1 MARPKEKQEEEK
13 KETGKKYL
21 PVQSSTGTKGQTAQE
36 RAKEILSMSR
46 EEQKA
51 RNQARLR
58 EALNRSA
65 QSRPAS
71 SAQTEAMRRNF
82 AKREQK
88 DEYRRRYGTPQSSRE
103 AREQYQWNK
112 QQREALEQYQS
123 YFEKYGQKPTEEQV
137 QNNPVLSDIGQ
148 LWKANTAQVQATQK
162 AMEEIENTR
171 IPGQAGRKLWM
182 AAQNANTIGPLE
194 QARARELPQLSQ
206 EDQAFVDNASKRLE
220 ELYPQRDALEAK
232 GDAEGLAEVN
242 RLIANEEKVMR
253 DRGAAL
259 PGEAA
264 EIADKYA
271 LGGSKDLEA
280 YLEAKRNVELMDEEI
295 ALGGVIAPEENK
307 KYQELKARVERGEE
321 LTGQDVYDYK
331 VWSEQYGAYE
341 RDKETIKTLE
351 EAGVLESGYSYA
363 AQERQRVNVGQLTQ
377 IEALTQYAGTIQA
390 SIAKQEA
397 SKLLTELY
405 NQQYALEKDIAAMQQ
420 AGAGNSIGDN
430 LALKATPL
438 QNAQEELEAV
448 KAAIAEAEYAML
460 RFEDDF
466 VGKSA
471 APAELSWGAVEAGIA
486 QNMTEMELATYNY
499 LRNTKGMD
507 AAKQYVESIKP
518 RLLKRETDKQMGVV
532 KKAAEHPVGAWITS
546 GLSIAVTPLEWTGA
560 VKAGVD
566 TMLGRDTSPYDPAF
580 ATTHFKNTVRE
591 TVMEGQRKAFGDGLG
606 GQTANLVY
614 QVFMTAGDSA
624 ISMAT
629 GGAVGK
635 ALQGAGVVAQGANAL
650 AKVGN
655 SVGSALMALSA
666 VSGKT
671 QQELLLGRDNSQAL
685 VQGLAAG
692 VTEYITE
699 KLGMDRLT
707 AAFSLG
713 KGGGYRTILANVI
726 KSFAPEALEELPG
739 NVVDL
744 ALDNY
749 LNGDSSQRAE
759 SIKQKI
765 AAGMSVT
772 QATVETDMEFVVE
785 TLQGML
791 VGGLS
796 GSLGAGVSTS
806 VGMIKARSARTA
818 LTEAGVD
825 ADTAQAAAERISG
838 LRSDAASEQAVRAA
852 VEQMQQAEDAKGVK
866 HTPFAAEATA
876 AGYEDVP
883 VKVTGFQGIRDGA
896 AWVEIEIA
904 GKGKGEIRL
913 DQVRFADTDTQTAYN
928 RAAMFGDTQTARRFL
943 AGYEATSMPVE
954 IYGQAF
960 QSAYQ
965 AGQNSRAMT
974 EYERKAG
981 FGTMLEDGVYRIAYQ
996 AGQEATVAQEARLE
1010 IPASLG
1016 KEVQAQLGQ
1025 LPRTYTQGYTGVVY
1039 AAKTT
1044 RPTKA
1049 QAVMLSLLDGYAKAH
1064 GVHYTVV
1071 DSIGDGGANGVY
1083 TTSEGMVVALDA
1095 EEGYLTRVATH
1106 EGWHYIREHMGQE
1119 AQGLQDAVLTLLRS
1133 TEGYDLETR
1142 VAEKQEQYKA
1152 AEGQELSREAALEEL
1167 TADAL
1172 YDAIATPEALGA
1184 FVSRAYENAENKN
1197 AFKQAMDQVM
1207 AFINKFV
1214 AEVKAL
1220 AKKIAGKNPEARAML
1235 EHEADWGESIVQEY
1249 NRLMEEAGKRE
1260 RGRTERKET
1269 GETWYSKKN
1278 RKPGKKKTEQQNE
1291 NAKESSAEQLQNEAD
1306 EERSIKEQLR
1316 AHSSELADMEPVAV
1330 INVDISNLKTAKA
1343 RKNWIVNLLQST
1355 GFQVER
1361 QGFGT
1366 IEFGKERI
1374 NKSLNYMQKP
1384 GEIAAFSALPRVLK
1398 RGKNISG
1405 HANHKGRGFGT
1416 ETFAAPVTIN
1426 GVMGYMAV
1434 VVKREARIAYKTHRI
1449 LMPDGSTFVFNEKA
1463 EPTPANRGS
1472 QKGIN
1477 PAPISSATNSIPQVE
1492 ENSNTNKNFSLKNVD
1507 TDMTE
1512 MQREVE
1518 ENENGGTMGAL
1529 EGATVENHA
1538 GIYAAQREKLAG
1550 WADGKPRS
1558 AEAVRE
1564 LLGESMTPTLEKW
1577 LHNQYEKG
1585 QNRQVKEPVRREAVE
1600 AFLQKD
1606 EALIAENEAQSK
1618 AFWQKLRGE
1627 KVRVH
1632 EVEVGEHTH
1641 EGRGAMGRQ
1650 IVQALMGDAPR
1661 VTVHNR
1667 DAQVDIYVNRAS
1679 VEKTLSYGG
1688 SKNIPIEVSKAI
1700 LLQTKEMLADA
1711 KYIGSHE
1718 NYATNSGLVHYFVS
1732 AAQTGDEI
1740 RRVVYMAHEKA
1751 WNDGDVQNRLY
1762 VEEVELLDTENAG
1775 ANDTSRSQQAV
1786 YTQHLT
1792 SNHPGTISIPE
1803 LLQNYNTEF
1812 LRRYDLKE
1820 RGAKRALQY
1829 SLRNVDTDM
1838 TEMQRVVEENEKLRE
1853 AVGVLRAAMKQ
1864 LSGAKAVNSRQ
1875 VWKFAREIKKK
1886 YESKVRVNDLG
1897 ENLRRVYDAMAN
1909 ARTDA
1914 EGKSAME
1921 AMAAIARNML
1931 ENSEHI
1937 NRDMY
1942 DRYAD
1947 MRDYLRRGRFQLTE
1961 AQWAEAE
1968 KLYGSLKEFRN
1979 EVKGR
1984 WGVAGRKDHS
1994 TGSLDAAWEDM
2005 HAKWPEM
2012 FDRNADER
2020 GKVQQV
2026 VAALEAVQK
2035 EVSNPYGMNLDQ
2047 MTQTVTA
2054 ELFEGFGQVN
2064 EANALMEEAKAIARR
2079 KTTRWAINR
2088 EKLAEQRKARAEVI
2102 RQKGRILKKL
2112 NSPKPGSFVPYQ
2124 MREAVTALLE
2134 ALDYNEG
2141 KRVTIKREML
2151 ERARQEYEAVLPK
2164 RDANGSAVP
2173 DTGIP
2178 ALAAFYNGDVSEA
2191 MQRLAQSADGKQL
2204 NRLSQEETIELRD
2217 ILRSYAAM
2225 IINEDRLFMQKRRD
2239 SLQEAGDGLVARM
2252 LQRKA
2257 HKQRGKA
2264 AETVLNVTNRALL
2277 SPGTV
2282 FHIFEGTE
2290 MEPIWKAVRDAENTH
2305 TRHVAQGQAYMEAA
2319 LKEYGVQ
2326 EIINQSERKQLE
2338 NGVEVTLHD
2347 GKKQKFRIQ
2356 EAMYIYAAAKRERLV
2371 GTNHLL
2377 GGGIVFQ
2384 KNSHPGEATGA
2395 RQLTVEDLVA
2405 IAGKLTEKQ
2414 KAFVDHMV
2422 QFLSRDTAE
2431 WGNQV
2436 TRELYGVEKFKE
2448 SYYVPFRVA
2457 RNYLRTDPASQQE
2470 NRLKLGSFTKPL
2482 AQQASNPLEVQNFVE
2497 MWAAHMEQMS
2507 DYNAFVLPIEDM
2519 TRLMNYKTDNDTVR
2533 SVMQERYGNQVPDYI
2548 LSFLR
2553 RLNGNAKS
2561 EMGSALVN
2569 KLVSGAKGAAV
2580 GGNLSVASQ
2589 QATAVLRAYALIDA
2603 KYLVKGMGAG
2613 ALSAAKMKKSYAEI
2627 MDWAPIATQK
2637 SWGYFDTNMT
2647 RGTYDRVRQTAMG
2660 KLDDALGYLS
2670 QKGDELA
2677 FTMIWEAVKREVAA
2691 ESGLTRGTEAY
2702 FRRCGERFT
2711 EVIDQTQVVDSIFQ
2725 RTELATEKGLAR
2737 LWTSFMS
2744 EPFKQY
2750 NMLWRAGWD
2759 LKEAW
2764 RSGNKAA
2771 IKRAR
2776 NQMIRTSA
2784 SVVLSSVAAA
2794 AAKSLISAMRDD
2806 DDEKK
2811 EKDENGK
2818 TVTVGVRGFGEK
2830 YWDAFGPNLLDNATG
2845 LLPLVG
2851 NWLGS
2856 FITGET
2862 YNSSSMDSAL
2872 LDSITR
2878 MWQALGKGDYEMA
2891 WYRGLQ
2897 VVSNATGLGLGNAYR
2912 DGKALFTTLVKT
2924 LQRDTLA
2931 GTAWDKSKPFATRLQ
2946 AATKNYVY
2954 TKQEGDSRRAS
2965 PAVFYD
2971 LLLDAWYAGGT
2982 GEEFQQVATAMLETG
2997 ATVDGIA
3004 SGFKSR
3010 LRGSEELVTKAA
3022 DAYEQGKY
3030 SEYEKHVLA
3039 LVRLGIG
3046 QKAAV
3051 SMVDSVLDSRKKAT
3065 DEPEA
3070 QTWEMLLD
3078 ELTDDDADL
3087 FSTKDLLEAIQRGDQ
3102 AEADYLLGRLK
3113 ESKEESTIRSGLT
3126 EAYRKE
3132 YVAAW
3137 EKGDTAA
3144 MKKISDLLLG
3154 LDVGYTEESIAKWPR
3169 DEMNADYREAIES
3182 GDAGQVR
3189 TVIAAM
3195 KKEGYTDSDLRSKLT
3210 QDYKASYTE
3219 AWNAGNKTQAQ
3230 SIATM
3235 LKGLAVGYTEDSFRE
3250 WRVDSLKADW
3260 DAAVEARD
3268 VNRLKTQITRQ
3279 MEAGVNQKQIRDKV
3293 WNAYGEAYVMA
3304 LAEGNTSTARQLEGL
3319 MLNTGAGLT
3328 TEEIPQKAVNK
3339 AHSIYENS
3347 VESGDLNTARQVLKY
3362 LNQAEDGDRLWD
3374 KLYNWAKDAF
3384 MDAYD
3389 SGEYA
3394 DLEKNLVSMGFSQK
3408 TINGWKD

>member
-71 SAQTEAMRRNF
+71 SAQTEAMRRNYT
-82 AKREQK
+82 KRKQK
-88 DEYRRRYGTPQSSRE
+88 EEYQRRYGAPQSSRE

-123 YFEKYGQKPTEEQV
+123 YFEKYGQKPTKEQV

-194 QARARELPQLSQ
+194 QARARELPQLSE
-206 EDQAFVDNASKRLE
+206 EDQAFVNNASKRLE

-242 RLIANEEKVMR
+242 RLIDNEEKVMR
-253 DRGAAL
+253 DRGVAL
-259 PGEAA
+259 PGEVA
-264 EIADKYA
+264 ETVDKYA

-307 KYQELKARVERGEE
+307 AYQDLKARVESGEE

-363 AQERQRVNVGQLTQ
+363 AQERQRVNEGQLTQ

-390 SIAKQEA
+390 PIAKQEA

-466 VGKSA
+466 FMNVQPGAGAGKKGSVYHVVNA
-471 APAELSWGAVEAGIA
+471 
-486 QNMTEMELATYNY
+486 TEEELAKLRARGVGQSVMPVRSGVADAIAGLSGQELNALRMTDMERQTYNY
-499 LRNTKGMD
+499 LHNTKGAEAAD
-507 AAKQYVESIKP
+507 AYFKSLEP
-518 RLLKRETDKQMGVV
+518 RLLKRQAEMQQGVWQTM
-532 KKAAEHPVGAWITS
+532 AEHPVGAFTTTAATFPMTLVE
-546 GLSIAVTPLEWTGA
+546 GLGA
-560 VKAGVD
+560 VKTGVD
-566 TMLGRDTSPYDPAF
+566 TMLGRETSPYDSAF
-580 ATTHFKNTVRE
+580 APTRFKSTVRE
-591 TVMEGQRKAFGDGLG
+591 TVKAGQREAFGEGLG
-606 GQTANLVY
+606 GDIANLAYDV
-614 QVFMTAGDSA
+614 VTTSLDSA
-624 ISMAT
+624 LSMAA
-629 GGAVGK
+629 GGATG
-635 ALQGAGVVAQGANAL
+635 
-650 AKVGN
+650 
-655 SVGSALMALSA
+655 GSALMALSA
-666 VSGKT
+666 TSGKT

-713 KGGGYRTILANVI
+713 KKGGYRTILANMI
-726 KSFAPEALEELPG
+726 KGFAPEALEELPG
-739 NVVDL
+739 NVVDQ

-765 AAGMSVT
+765 AAGMSAT

-913 DQVRFADTDTQTAYN
+913 DQVRFADTDTQAAYN
-928 RAAMFGDTQTARRFL
+928 RAAMFEDTQTARRFL
-943 AGYEATSMPVE
+943 AGYENTSLPLE

-974 EYERKAG
+974 EYERKVG

-996 AGQEATVAQEARLE
+996 AGQEATAAQNARLE
-1010 IPASLG
+1010 IPESLG

-1049 QAVMLSLLDGYAKAH
+1049 QAVMLSLLDDYAKAH

-1106 EGWHYIREHMGQE
+1106 EGWHYIREQMGQE

-1152 AEGQELSREAALEEL
+1152 AEGQELSREEALEEL

-1172 YDAIATPEALGA
+1172 YDAMATPEALGA

-1207 AFINKFV
+1207 AFINRFV

-1260 RGRTERKET
+1260 RGRTRKET
-1269 GETWYSKKN
+1269 KEVSREEN
-1278 RKPGKKKTEQQNE
+1278 KTQN
-1291 NAKESSAEQLQNEAD
+1291 ESSAKSKKSYDL
-1306 EERSIKEQLR
+1306 KEY
-1316 AHSSELADMEPVAV
+1316 
-1330 INVDISNLKTAKA
+1330 
-1343 RKNWIVNLLQST
+1343 
-1355 GFQVER
+1355 GFE
-1361 QGFGT
+1361 
-1366 IEFGKERI
+1366 
-1374 NKSLNYMQKP
+1374 
-1384 GEIAAFSALPRVLK
+1384 EIAKQERDDIQS
-1398 RGKNISG
+1398 RGG
-1405 HANHKGRGFGT
+1405 
-1416 ETFAAPVTIN
+1416 
-1426 GVMGYMAV
+1426 V
-1434 VVKREARIAYKTHRI
+1434 VVETREELLRHIRNALETNEQKTIFLGKISEELKQRIAQEAGDSSLFKKGEYAFGISYDNIRHVQKHFTEIEDIALALENAYKMLQEHESIEVIRGQGGYTKLKVIRGDAEISLRGLMELSKRTRSARIETLFLEK
-1449 LMPDGSTFVFNEKA
+1449 GSIEKWRA
-1463 EPTPANRGS
+1463 LNHTAMLS
-1472 QKGIN
+1472 SSHSYVWS
-1477 PAPISSATNSIPQVE
+1477 APHNVSISEST

-1507 TDMTE
+1507 TDM
-1512 MQREVE
+1512 
-1518 ENENGGTMGAL
+1518 A
-1529 EGATVENHA
+1529 
-1538 GIYAAQREKLAG
+1538 
-1550 WADGKPRS
+1550 
-1558 AEAVRE
+1558 
-1564 LLGESMTPTLEKW
+1564 
-1577 LHNQYEKG
+1577 
-1585 QNRQVKEPVRREAVE
+1585 
-1600 AFLQKD
+1600 
-1606 EALIAENEAQSK
+1606 
-1618 AFWQKLRGE
+1618 
-1627 KVRVH
+1627 
-1632 EVEVGEHTH
+1632 
-1641 EGRGAMGRQ
+1641 
-1650 IVQALMGDAPR
+1650 
-1661 VTVHNR
+1661 
-1667 DAQVDIYVNRAS
+1667 
-1679 VEKTLSYGG
+1679 
-1688 SKNIPIEVSKAI
+1688 
-1700 LLQTKEMLADA
+1700 
-1711 KYIGSHE
+1711 
-1718 NYATNSGLVHYFVS
+1718 
-1732 AAQTGDEI
+1732 
-1740 RRVVYMAHEKA
+1740 
-1751 WNDGDVQNRLY
+1751 
-1762 VEEVELLDTENAG
+1762 
-1775 ANDTSRSQQAV
+1775 
-1786 YTQHLT
+1786 
-1792 SNHPGTISIPE
+1792 
-1803 LLQNYNTEF
+1803 
-1812 LRRYDLKE
+1812 
-1820 RGAKRALQY
+1820 
-1829 SLRNVDTDM
+1829 
-1838 TEMQRVVEENEKLRE
+1838 EMQRVVEENERLQKL
-1853 AVGVLRAAMKQ
+1853 VGSLNAQLRAMRDGA
-1864 LSGAKAVNSRQ
+1864 SGKSAVDRKAV
-1875 VWKFAREIKKK
+1875 WALAREMKAQ
-1886 YESKVRVNDLG
+1886 YQSKVRVNDLG
-1897 ENLRRVYDAMAN
+1897 ANLQKAFDAMAN
-1909 ARTDA
+1909 ARTDT
-1914 EGKSAME
+1914 EGKRAME
-1921 AMAAIARNML
+1921 AMAAIARDML
-1931 ENSEHI
+1931 DKSENIDST
-1937 NRDMY
+1937 MY
-1942 DRYAD
+1942 DEYAD
-1947 MRDYLRRGRFQLTE
+1947 LRSYLRKGRFRLTD
-1961 AQWAEAE
+1961 AQWAEAA
-1968 KLYGSLKEFRN
+1968 KLYGSEKEFR
-1979 EVKGR
+1979 KAAFGR
-1984 WGVAGRKDHS
+1984 WNIAARNDRNAL
-1994 TGSLDAAWEDM
+1994 SLDAAWEEM
-2005 HAKWPEM
+2005 HEQWPTM
-2012 FDRNADER
+2012 FDQDASEGD
-2020 GKVQQV
+2020 KVQQV
-2026 VAALEAVQK
+2026 MAALEAVRR
-2035 EVSNPYGMNLDQ
+2035 EVSNPYAMNLEE
-2047 MTQTVTA
+2047 MTQYVTA
-2054 ELFEGFGQVN
+2054 EMYQKYL
-2064 EANALMEEAKAIARR
+2064 EAPTVKGAEARTQETARELEKTRAELQEARR
-2079 KTTRWAINR
+2079 ELEQSRAEIAAARQEAQEDRRMTAEMINAARKNAESTIERWRKAR
-2088 EKLAEQRKARAEVI
+2088 ETLAEQRKARAEVI

-2141 KRVTIKREML
+2141 KGVTIKREML

-2178 ALAAFYNGDVSEA
+2178 ALAAFYNGDVAEA

-2290 MEPIWKAVRDAENTH
+2290 MEPIWKALRDAENTH

-2356 EAMYIYAAAKRERLV
+2356 EAMYIYAAAKREKLV

-2395 RQLTVEDLVA
+2395 RQLTVEDLEA

-2448 SYYVPFRVA
+2448 SYYVPFKVA

-2613 ALSAAKMKKSYAEI
+2613 ALSAAKIKKSYAEI

-2647 RGTYDRVRQTAMG
+2647 RGTYDRARQTAMG

-2759 LKEAW
+2759 VKEAW

-2811 EKDENGK
+2811 EKDESGK
-2818 TVTVGVRGFGEK
+2818 TVTVGVRGFGQK
-2830 YWDAFGPNLLDNATG
+2830 YLEAFLPNLLDNATG

-2954 TKQEGDSRRAS
+2954 AKQEGDSRRAS

-3065 DEPEA
+3065 EEPEA

-3078 ELTDDDADL
+3078 ELTDDDTDL

-3189 TVIAAM
+3189 AVIAAM

-3219 AWNAGNKTQAQ
+3219 AWNAENKTQAQ
-3230 SIATM
+3230 SIAAM
-3235 LKGLAVGYTEDSFRE
+3235 LKGLAVGYTEDSFKE

-3260 DAAVEARD
+3260 DAAVEAQD
-3268 VNRLKTQITRQ
+3268 VNRLKTQISRQ

-3304 LAEGNTSTARQLEGL
+3304 LAEGNTSTARQLAGL

>member
-21 PVQSSTGTKGQTAQE
+21 PVQSSAGTKGQTAQE

-88 DEYRRRYGTPQSSRE
+88 EEYRRRYGTPQSSRE

-112 QQREALEQYQS
+112 RQREALEQYQS

-148 LWKANTAQVQATQK
+148 LWKANAAQVQDTQK
-162 AMEEIENTR
+162 ALEEIESTR
-171 IPGQAGRKLWM
+171 VPSRAGRALFM
-182 AAQNANTIGPLE
+182 AAQNANSIAPME
-194 QARARELPQLSQ
+194 QARARELPQLSE
-206 EDQAFVDNASKRLE
+206 EDQAFVDNARKRLE

-242 RLIANEEKVMR
+242 RLIDNEEKVMR
-253 DRGAAL
+253 DRGVAL

-363 AQERQRVNVGQLTQ
+363 AQERQRRNEGQLTQ
-377 IEALTQYAGTIQA
+377 IEALSQYAGTMQA
-390 SIAKQEA
+390 PIARQEA

-405 NQQYALEKDIAAMQQ
+405 NQQYELERDIAAMQQ
-420 AGAGNSIGDN
+420 AGAGDSIGDN
-430 LALKATPL
+430 LALKASPL

-466 VGKSA
+466 FMNVQPGAGAGKKGSVYHVVNATEEELAKLRARGVGQSVMPVRSGVA
-471 APAELSWGAVEAGIA
+471 DAIAGLSGQELNALR
-486 QNMTEMELATYNY
+486 MTEMERQTYNY
-499 LRNTKGMD
+499 LHNTKGAEAAD
-507 AAKQYVESIKP
+507 AYFKSLEP
-518 RLLKRETDKQMGVV
+518 RLLKRQAEMQQGVWQTM
-532 KKAAEHPVGAWITS
+532 AEHPVGAFTTTAATFPMTLVE
-546 GLSIAVTPLEWTGA
+546 GLGA
-560 VKAGVD
+560 VKTGVD
-566 TMLGRDTSPYDPAF
+566 TMLGRETSPYDSAF
-580 ATTHFKNTVRE
+580 APTRFKSTVRD
-591 TVMEGQRKAFGDGLG
+591 TVKAGQREAFGDGLG
-606 GQTANLVY
+606 GDIANLAYDV
-614 QVFMTAGDSA
+614 VTTSLDSA
-624 ISMAT
+624 LSMAA
-629 GGAVGK
+629 GGATG
-635 ALQGAGVVAQGANAL
+635 
-650 AKVGN
+650 
-655 SVGSALMALSA
+655 GSALMALSA
-666 VSGKT
+666 TSGKT
-671 QQELLLGRDNSQAL
+671 QQELLLGRDNSRAL

-692 VTEYITE
+692 VVEAITE
-699 KLGMDRLT
+699 KMGMDRLT

-713 KGGGYRTILANVI
+713 KGGGYRTILTNVI
-726 KSFAPEALEELPG
+726 KAFVPEALEELPG
-739 NVVDL
+739 NVVDQ

-765 AAGMSVT
+765 AAGMSAT

-838 LRSDAASEQAVRAA
+838 LRSDAAGDQAVRAA

-913 DQVRFADTDTQTAYN
+913 DQVRFADTDTQAAYN
-928 RAAMFGDTQTARRFL
+928 RAAMFEDTQTARRFL
-943 AGYEATSMPVE
+943 AGYENTSLPLE

-974 EYERKAG
+974 EYERKVG

-996 AGQEATVAQEARLE
+996 AGQEATAAQNARLE
-1010 IPASLG
+1010 IPESLG
-1016 KEVQAQLGQ
+1016 KTVQEQLGQ

-1049 QAVMLSLLDGYAKAH
+1049 QAVMLSLLDDYAKAH

-1106 EGWHYIREHMGQE
+1106 EGWHYIREQMGQE
-1119 AQGLQDAVLTLLRS
+1119 AQDLQDVVLELLGN
-1133 TEGYDLETR
+1133 TEGYNLDSR
-1142 VAEKQEQYKA
+1142 VAEKQEQYKQIK
-1152 AEGQELSREAALEEL
+1152 GQELSREEALEEL

-1172 YDAIATPEALGA
+1172 YDAMATPKALGA

-1197 AFKQAMDQVM
+1197 AFQQAMDQVM
-1207 AFINKFV
+1207 AFINRFV

-1260 RGRTERKET
+1260 AQQQGNGQAQKENEQARYSTKAQDQLTEDKYFQRAIDAWDGTSSGGRVKIGVINKGGIYE
-1269 GETWYSKKN
+1269 GVGLPDGVLYMDYSKLAKALSKHGDHLSKSILKQIPQMLASPVVITQPINPQVKN
-1278 RKPGKKKTEQQNE
+1278 TVNVFGDLMGDNGKPIMVSIMMRPDRTGTFLIDVIRTVEMRSDAQKLITDQSVLYLSENKKRTADWFQGLGN
-1291 NAKESSAEQLQNEAD
+1291 SSVPFAGTKSGFI
-1306 EERSIKEQLR
+1306 RSI
-1316 AHSSELADMEPVAV
+1316 
-1330 INVDISNLKTAKA
+1330 
-1343 RKNWIVNLLQST
+1343 
-1355 GFQVER
+1355 
-1361 QGFGT
+1361 
-1366 IEFGKERI
+1366 
-1374 NKSLNYMQKP
+1374 
-1384 GEIAAFSALPRVLK
+1384 
-1398 RGKNISG
+1398 
-1405 HANHKGRGFGT
+1405 
-1416 ETFAAPVTIN
+1416 
-1426 GVMGYMAV
+1426 
-1434 VVKREARIAYKTHRI
+1434 AYE
-1449 LMPDGSTFVFNEKA
+1449 S
-1463 EPTPANRGS
+1463 
-1472 QKGIN
+1472 
-1477 PAPISSATNSIPQVE
+1477 
-1492 ENSNTNKNFSLKNVD
+1492 ENSNSQGGNSLNEVD
-1507 TDMTE
+1507 TQET
-1512 MQREVE
+1512 
-1518 ENENGGTMGAL
+1518 GA
-1529 EGATVENHA
+1529 
-1538 GIYAAQREKLAG
+1538 
-1550 WADGKPRS
+1550 S
-1558 AEAVRE
+1558 
-1564 LLGESMTPTLEKW
+1564 
-1577 LHNQYEKG
+1577 
-1585 QNRQVKEPVRREAVE
+1585 
-1600 AFLQKD
+1600 
-1606 EALIAENEAQSK
+1606 
-1618 AFWQKLRGE
+1618 
-1627 KVRVH
+1627 
-1632 EVEVGEHTH
+1632 
-1641 EGRGAMGRQ
+1641 
-1650 IVQALMGDAPR
+1650 
-1661 VTVHNR
+1661 
-1667 DAQVDIYVNRAS
+1667 
-1679 VEKTLSYGG
+1679 
-1688 SKNIPIEVSKAI
+1688 
-1700 LLQTKEMLADA
+1700 
-1711 KYIGSHE
+1711 
-1718 NYATNSGLVHYFVS
+1718 
-1732 AAQTGDEI
+1732 
-1740 RRVVYMAHEKA
+1740 
-1751 WNDGDVQNRLY
+1751 
-1762 VEEVELLDTENAG
+1762 
-1775 ANDTSRSQQAV
+1775 
-1786 YTQHLT
+1786 
-1792 SNHPGTISIPE
+1792 
-1803 LLQNYNTEF
+1803 
-1812 LRRYDLKE
+1812 
-1820 RGAKRALQY
+1820 Y

-1914 EGKSAME
+1914 EGKRAME

-1979 EVKGR
+1979 AVKGR

-2054 ELFEGFGQVN
+2054 ELFEGYGQVN

-2124 MREAVTALLE
+2124 MRDAVTALLE

-2141 KRVTIKREML
+2141 KGVTIKREML

-2225 IINEDRLFMQKRRD
+2225 ILNEDRLFMQKRQD
-2239 SLQEAGDGLVARM
+2239 SLREAGDGLVARM

-2290 MEPIWKAVRDAENTH
+2290 MEPIWKALRDAENTH

-2395 RQLTVEDLVA
+2395 RQLTAEDLEA

-2448 SYYVPFRVA
+2448 SYYVPFKVA

-2569 KLVSGAKGAAV
+2569 KLVGGAKGAAV

-2647 RGTYDRVRQTAMG
+2647 RGTYDRARQTAMG

-2759 LKEAW
+2759 VKEAW

-2818 TVTVGVRGFGEK
+2818 TVTVGVRGFGQK
-2830 YWDAFGPNLLDNATG
+2830 YLEAFLPNLLDNATG

-2954 TKQEGDSRRAS
+2954 AKQEGDSRRAS

-3065 DEPEA
+3065 EEPEA

-3126 EAYRKE
+3126 EAYRKD

-3169 DEMNADYREAIES
+3169 DEMNADFREAIES

-3230 SIATM
+3230 SIAAM
-3235 LKGLAVGYTEDSFRE
+3235 LKGLAVGYTEDSFKE

-3279 MEAGVNQKQIRDKV
+3279 MAAGMNQKQIRDKV

-3304 LAEGNTSTARQLEGL
+3304 LAEGNTSTARQLAGL

-3328 TEEIPQKAVNK
+3328 AEEIPQKAVNK

>member
-21 PVQSSTGTKGQTAQE
+21 PVQSSAGTKGQTAQE

-82 AKREQK
+82 TKREQK
-88 DEYRRRYGTPQSSRE
+88 EEYRRRYGTPQSSRE

-112 QQREALEQYQS
+112 RQREALEQYQS

-148 LWKANTAQVQATQK
+148 LWKANTTQAQATQK
-162 AMEEIENTR
+162 ALEEIENTR

-182 AAQNANTIGPLE
+182 AAQNANSIAPME

-206 EDQAFVDNASKRLE
+206 EDQAFVDNARKRLE

-242 RLIANEEKVMR
+242 RLIDNEEKVMR
-253 DRGAAL
+253 DRGVAL

-264 EIADKYA
+264 VIAAAYGKNTKGDFDRYVKAVENAEEIDAMLKADMEKYP
-271 LGGSKDLEA
+271 EA
-280 YLEAKRNVELMDEEI
+280 YNAYLKAKEKVDRGETLTEQELLDYEGWASLEEQAEEARAEAK
-295 ALGGVIAPEENK
+295 ALEDG
-307 KYQELKARVERGEE
+307 
-321 LTGQDVYDYK
+321 
-331 VWSEQYGAYE
+331 
-341 RDKETIKTLE
+341 
-351 EAGVLESGYSYA
+351 GVLESGFSYA
-363 AQERQRVNVGQLTQ
+363 ERDRQRVNEGQLTQ
-377 IEALTQYAGTIQA
+377 VEELSQYAGTMQA
-390 SIAKQEA
+390 PIARQEA

-405 NQQYALEKDIAAMQQ
+405 NQQYKLKKDIAAMEL
-420 AGAGNSIGDN
+420 AGITGPAMDN
-430 LALKATPL
+430 AKD
-438 QNAQEELEAV
+438 QLETV
-448 KAAIAEAEYAML
+448 ERQIAEGEYAML

-532 KKAAEHPVGAWITS
+532 KKAAEHPVGSWITS

-624 ISMAT
+624 ISMKT

-666 VSGKT
+666 TSGKT
-671 QQELLLGRDNSQAL
+671 QQELLLGRENSQAL

-739 NVVDL
+739 NVVDR

-765 AAGMSVT
+765 AAGMSAT

-896 AWVEIEIA
+896 AWVEVEID

-913 DQVRFADTDTQTAYN
+913 DQVRFADTDTQAAYN
-928 RAAMFGDTQTARRFL
+928 RAAMFEDTQTARRFL
-943 AGYEATSMPVE
+943 AGYENTSLPLE

-974 EYERKAG
+974 EYERKVG

-996 AGQEATVAQEARLE
+996 AGQEATAAQNARLE
-1010 IPASLG
+1010 IPESLG
-1016 KEVQAQLGQ
+1016 KTVQEQLGQ

-1049 QAVMLSLLDGYAKAH
+1049 QAVMLSLLDDYAKAH

-1133 TEGYDLETR
+1133 TEGYDLDSR

-1152 AEGQELSREAALEEL
+1152 AEGQELSREEALEEL

-1207 AFINKFV
+1207 AFINRFV

-1235 EHEADWGESIVQEY
+1235 EHEADLGESIIQEY

-1260 RGRTERKET
+1260 RSTKQNKKGYGQDSQFSLKVLPDGRKYVEVDTD
-1269 GETWYSKKN
+1269 
-1278 RKPGKKKTEQQNE
+1278 QQIFE
-1291 NAKESSAEQLQNEAD
+1291 G
-1306 EERSIKEQLR
+1306 
-1316 AHSSELADMEPVAV
+1316 
-1330 INVDISNLKTAKA
+1330 VDIKDYPKLIVRYITQRFRGKVIGTQNRAYVDKRAANEFAHPANHSLNEKIYEAKA
-1343 RKNWIVNLLQST
+1343 RTATELDNLMDAGRYIGHFEDNGRHADALGGWDRYEAIVKVNDAFYEGQINIMILGDGRRRFHDFTKIRDVSAALQD
-1355 GFQVER
+1355 R
-1361 QGFGT
+1361 
-1366 IEFGKERI
+1366 
-1374 NKSLNYMQKP
+1374 N
-1384 GEIAAFSALPRVLK
+1384 ALRRDNV
-1398 RGKNISG
+1398 S
-1405 HANHKGRGFGT
+1405 
-1416 ETFAAPVTIN
+1416 
-1426 GVMGYMAV
+1426 
-1434 VVKREARIAYKTHRI
+1434 
-1449 LMPDGSTFVFNEKA
+1449 D
-1463 EPTPANRGS
+1463 
-1472 QKGIN
+1472 
-1477 PAPISSATNSIPQVE
+1477 NSISKTA

-1512 MQREVE
+1512 MQREE
-1518 ENENGGTMGAL
+1518 KKTESASSSS
-1529 EGATVENHA
+1529 VENNDA
-1538 GIYAAQREKLAG
+1538 QTETPYAYRVLTEKG
-1550 WADGKPRS
+1550 DRTVVDVSDVGEITRD
-1558 AEAVRE
+1558 EAVQRGLE
-1564 LLGESMTPTLEKW
+1564 NVRKYTDKTDRNGVPMMYVDDLGKYVTVGSKALRHGLDRRVKVNGAATAHIGDLLK
-1577 LHNQYEKG
+1577 QAI
-1585 QNRQVKEPVRREAVE
+1585 V
-1600 AFLQKD
+1600 
-1606 EALIAENEAQSK
+1606 INEANPK
-1618 AFWQKLRGE
+1618 KE
-1627 KVRVH
+1627 N
-1632 EVEVGEHTH
+1632 HTN
-1641 EGRGAMGRQ
+1641 
-1650 IVQALMGDAPR
+1650 
-1661 VTVHNR
+1661 T
-1667 DAQVDIYVNRAS
+1667 Y
-1679 VEKTLSYGG
+1679 
-1688 SKNIPIEVSKAI
+1688 I
-1700 LLQTKEMLADA
+1700 LLSVARDSNQENVYVRMVVNQSTGQLEDVTSLYALNTKKGA
-1711 KYIGSHE
+1711 
-1718 NYATNSGLVHYFVS
+1718 
-1732 AAQTGDEI
+1732 
-1740 RRVVYMAHEKA
+1740 RRVVAPNGEVSPGVPAGSTMTIAEILENVKDIYSDVLSKDVLKA
-1751 WNDGDVQNRLY
+1751 LG
-1762 VEEVELLDTENAG
+1762 VEERSESEL
-1775 ANDTSRSQQAV
+1775 
-1786 YTQHLT
+1786 TQR
-1792 SNHPGTISIPE
+1792 
-1803 LLQNYNTEF
+1803 
-1812 LRRYDLKE
+1812 LR
-1820 RGAKRALQY
+1820 Y

-1838 TEMQRVVEENEKLRE
+1838 TEMQRVVEENERLQKL
-1853 AVGVLRAAMKQ
+1853 VGSLNAQLRAMRD
-1864 LSGAKAVNSRQ
+1864 GANGKAAVDRKAV
-1875 VWKFAREIKKK
+1875 WALAREMKAQ
-1886 YESKVRVNDLG
+1886 YQSKVRVNDLG
-1897 ENLRRVYDAMAN
+1897 ANLQKAFDAMAN
-1909 ARTDA
+1909 ARTDT

-1921 AMAAIARNML
+1921 AMAAIARDML
-1931 ENSEHI
+1931 DKSENIDST
-1937 NRDMY
+1937 MY
-1942 DRYAD
+1942 DEYAE
-1947 MRDYLRRGRFQLTE
+1947 MRGYLRKGRFRLTD
-1961 AQWAEAE
+1961 AQWAEAA
-1968 KLYGSLKEFRN
+1968 KLYGSEKEFR
-1979 EVKGR
+1979 KAAFGR
-1984 WGVAGRKDHS
+1984 WNIAARNDRNAL
-1994 TGSLDAAWEDM
+1994 SLDAAWEEM
-2005 HAKWPEM
+2005 HQQWPGM
-2012 FDRNADER
+2012 FDQDASEGD
-2020 GKVQQV
+2020 KVQQV
-2026 VAALEAVQK
+2026 MAALEAVRR
-2035 EVSNPYGMNLDQ
+2035 EVSNPYAMNLEE
-2047 MTQTVTA
+2047 MTQYVTA
-2054 ELFEGFGQVN
+2054 EMYQRYL
-2064 EANALMEEAKAIARR
+2064 EAPTVKGAEARTQETARELEKTRAELREARR
-2079 KTTRWAINR
+2079 ELEQSRAEIAAARQEAQEDRRMTAEMVNAARKNAESTIERWRKAR
-2088 EKLAEQRKARAEVI
+2088 ETLAEQRKARAEVI

-2124 MREAVTALLE
+2124 MRDAVTALLE

-2141 KRVTIKREML
+2141 KGVTIKRDML

-2225 IINEDRLFMQKRRD
+2225 ILNEDRLFMQKRRD

-2290 MEPIWKAVRDAENTH
+2290 MEPIWKALRDAENTH

-2326 EIINQSERKQLE
+2326 EIINQIERKKLE

-2356 EAMYIYAAAKRERLV
+2356 EAMYIYAAAKREKLV

-2395 RQLTVEDLVA
+2395 RQLTAEDLEA

-2448 SYYVPFRVA
+2448 SYYVPFKVA

-2569 KLVSGAKGAAV
+2569 KLVGGAKGAAV

-2647 RGTYDRVRQTAMG
+2647 RGTYDRARQTAMG

-2811 EKDENGK
+2811 EKDESGK
-2818 TVTVGVRGFGEK
+2818 TVTVGVRGFGQK
-2830 YWDAFGPNLLDNATG
+2830 YLEAFLPNLLDNATG

-2954 TKQEGDSRRAS
+2954 AKQEGDSRRAS

-3065 DEPEA
+3065 EEPEA

-3195 KKEGYTDSDLRSKLT
+3195 KKEGYTDSELRSKLT

-3230 SIATM
+3230 SIAAM
-3235 LKGLAVGYTEDSFRE
+3235 LKGLAVGYTEDSFKE

-3268 VNRLKTQITRQ
+3268 VTRLKTQISRQ
-3279 MEAGVNQKQIRDKV
+3279 MAAGMNQKQIRDKV

-3304 LAEGNTSTARQLEGL
+3304 LAEGNTSTARQLAGL

-3328 TEEIPQKAVNK
+3328 AEEVPQKAVNK

-3347 VESGDLNTARQVLKY
+3347 VESGDLNTARQILKY

>member
-21 PVQSSTGTKGQTAQE
+21 PVQSSAGTKGQTAQE

-51 RNQARLR
+51 RNHARLR

-82 AKREQK
+82 TKREQK
-88 DEYRRRYGTPQSSRE
+88 EEYRRRYGTPQSSRE

-112 QQREALEQYQS
+112 RQREAFEQYQS

-148 LWKANTAQVQATQK
+148 LWKANTTQAQATQK
-162 AMEEIENTR
+162 ALEEIGNTR
-171 IPGQAGRKLWM
+171 IPGQEGRKLWM
-182 AAQNANTIGPLE
+182 AAQNANTIAPLE
-194 QARARELPQLSQ
+194 QARARELPQLSE
-206 EDQAFVDNASKRLE
+206 EDQAFVDNARNRLN
-220 ELYPQRDALEAK
+220 ELYPQREELEAK

-242 RLIANEEKVMR
+242 RLIDNEEKVMR
-253 DRGAAL
+253 DRGVAL
-259 PGEAA
+259 PGEVAERAA
-264 EIADKYA
+264 VYGKNTKGDFDRYVKAVEDAEKIDAMLKADMEKYP
-271 LGGSKDLEA
+271 EA
-280 YLEAKRNVELMDEEI
+280 YNSYLKAKEKVDRGETLTEQELLDYEGWASLEEQAEEARAEAK
-295 ALGGVIAPEENK
+295 ALEDG
-307 KYQELKARVERGEE
+307 
-321 LTGQDVYDYK
+321 
-331 VWSEQYGAYE
+331 
-341 RDKETIKTLE
+341 
-351 EAGVLESGYSYA
+351 GVLESGFSYA
-363 AQERQRVNVGQLTQ
+363 ERDRQRVNEGQLTQ
-377 IEALTQYAGTIQA
+377 VEELSQYAGTMQA
-390 SIAKQEA
+390 PIARQEA

-405 NQQYALEKDIAAMQQ
+405 NQQYKLQKDIAAMEL
-420 AGAGNSIGDN
+420 AGITGPAMDN
-430 LALKATPL
+430 AKD
-438 QNAQEELEAV
+438 QLETV
-448 KAAIAEAEYAML
+448 ERQIAEGEYAML

-471 APAELSWGAVEAGIA
+471 APAELRWGAVEAGIA

-624 ISMAT
+624 ISMKT

-666 VSGKT
+666 TSGKT
-671 QQELLLGRDNSQAL
+671 QQELLLGRDNSRAL

-713 KGGGYRTILANVI
+713 KKGGYRTILTNVI
-726 KSFAPEALEELPG
+726 KAFAPEALEELPG
-739 NVVDL
+739 NVVDQ

-913 DQVRFADTDTQTAYN
+913 DQVRFADTDTQAAYN
-928 RAAMFGDTQTARRFL
+928 RAAMFEDTQTARRFL
-943 AGYEATSMPVE
+943 AGYENTSLPLE

-974 EYERKAG
+974 EYERKVG

-996 AGQEATVAQEARLE
+996 AGQEATAAQEARLE
-1010 IPASLG
+1010 IPESLG
-1016 KEVQAQLGQ
+1016 KTVQEQLGQ

-1049 QAVMLSLLDGYAKAH
+1049 QAVMLSLLDDYAKAH

-1119 AQGLQDAVLTLLRS
+1119 AQGLQDAVLELLGN

-1152 AEGQELSREAALEEL
+1152 AEGQELSREEALEEL

-1172 YDAIATPEALGA
+1172 YDAMATPEALGA

-1197 AFKQAMDQVM
+1197 AFQQAMDQVM
-1207 AFINKFV
+1207 AFINRFV

-1235 EHEADWGESIVQEY
+1235 EHEADWGESIIQEY

-1260 RGRTERKET
+1260 RSTKQNKKGYGQDSQFSLKVLPDGRKYVEVDTDQQIFE
-1269 GETWYSKKN
+1269 GVDKKDYPKLIVRYITQRFRGKVIGTQN
-1278 RKPGKKKTEQQNE
+1278 RAYVDKRAANE
-1291 NAKESSAEQLQNEAD
+1291 FAHPANHSLNEKIY
-1306 EERSIKEQLR
+1306 E
-1316 AHSSELADMEPVAV
+1316 
-1330 INVDISNLKTAKA
+1330 AKA
-1343 RKNWIVNLLQST
+1343 RTATELDNLMDAGRYIGHFEDNGRHADALGGWDRYEAIVKVNDAFYEGQINIMILGDGRRRFHDFTKIRDVSAALQD
-1355 GFQVER
+1355 R
-1361 QGFGT
+1361 
-1366 IEFGKERI
+1366 
-1374 NKSLNYMQKP
+1374 N
-1384 GEIAAFSALPRVLK
+1384 ALRRDNV
-1398 RGKNISG
+1398 S
-1405 HANHKGRGFGT
+1405 
-1416 ETFAAPVTIN
+1416 
-1426 GVMGYMAV
+1426 
-1434 VVKREARIAYKTHRI
+1434 
-1449 LMPDGSTFVFNEKA
+1449 D
-1463 EPTPANRGS
+1463 
-1472 QKGIN
+1472 
-1477 PAPISSATNSIPQVE
+1477 NSISKTA

-1512 MQREVE
+1512 MQR
-1518 ENENGGTMGAL
+1518 
-1529 EGATVENHA
+1529 
-1538 GIYAAQREKLAG
+1538 
-1550 WADGKPRS
+1550 
-1558 AEAVRE
+1558 
-1564 LLGESMTPTLEKW
+1564 
-1577 LHNQYEKG
+1577 
-1585 QNRQVKEPVRREAVE
+1585 
-1600 AFLQKD
+1600 
-1606 EALIAENEAQSK
+1606 
-1618 AFWQKLRGE
+1618 
-1627 KVRVH
+1627 
-1632 EVEVGEHTH
+1632 
-1641 EGRGAMGRQ
+1641 
-1650 IVQALMGDAPR
+1650 
-1661 VTVHNR
+1661 
-1667 DAQVDIYVNRAS
+1667 
-1679 VEKTLSYGG
+1679 
-1688 SKNIPIEVSKAI
+1688 
-1700 LLQTKEMLADA
+1700 
-1711 KYIGSHE
+1711 
-1718 NYATNSGLVHYFVS
+1718 
-1732 AAQTGDEI
+1732 
-1740 RRVVYMAHEKA
+1740 
-1751 WNDGDVQNRLY
+1751 
-1762 VEEVELLDTENAG
+1762 
-1775 ANDTSRSQQAV
+1775 
-1786 YTQHLT
+1786 
-1792 SNHPGTISIPE
+1792 
-1803 LLQNYNTEF
+1803 
-1812 LRRYDLKE
+1812 
-1820 RGAKRALQY
+1820 
-1829 SLRNVDTDM
+1829 
-1838 TEMQRVVEENEKLRE
+1838 VVEENERLQKL
-1853 AVGVLRAAMKQ
+1853 VGSLNAQLRAMRD
-1864 LSGAKAVNSRQ
+1864 GANGKAAVDRKAV
-1875 VWKFAREIKKK
+1875 WALAREMKAQ
-1886 YESKVRVNDLG
+1886 YQSKVRVNDLG
-1897 ENLRRVYDAMAN
+1897 ANLQKAFDAMAN
-1909 ARTDA
+1909 ARTDT

-1921 AMAAIARNML
+1921 AMAAIARDML
-1931 ENSEHI
+1931 DKSENIDST
-1937 NRDMY
+1937 MY
-1942 DRYAD
+1942 DEYAE
-1947 MRDYLRRGRFQLTE
+1947 MRSYLRKGRFRLTD
-1961 AQWAEAE
+1961 AQWAEAA
-1968 KLYGSLKEFRN
+1968 KLYGSEKEFR
-1979 EVKGR
+1979 KAAFGR
-1984 WGVAGRKDHS
+1984 WNIAARNDRNAL
-1994 TGSLDAAWEDM
+1994 SLDAAWEEM
-2005 HAKWPEM
+2005 HQQWPGM
-2012 FDRNADER
+2012 FDQDASEGD
-2020 GKVQQV
+2020 KVQQV
-2026 VAALEAVQK
+2026 MAALEAVRR
-2035 EVSNPYGMNLDQ
+2035 EVSNPYAMNLEE
-2047 MTQTVTA
+2047 MTQYVTA
-2054 ELFEGFGQVN
+2054 EMYQKYL
-2064 EANALMEEAKAIARR
+2064 EAPTVKGAEARTQETARELEKTRAELQEARR
-2079 KTTRWAINR
+2079 ELEQSRAEIAAARQEAQEDRRMTAEMINVANENAQQIIKKWSAKR
-2088 EKLAEQRKARAEVI
+2088 EELAEQRKARAEVI

-2124 MREAVTALLE
+2124 MRDAVTALLE

-2141 KRVTIKREML
+2141 KGVTIKREML

-2204 NRLSQEETIELRD
+2204 NRLSHAETIELRD

-2225 IINEDRLFMQKRRD
+2225 ILNEDRLFMQKRQD

-2290 MEPIWKAVRDAENTH
+2290 MEPIWKALRDADNTH

-2347 GKKQKFRIQ
+2347 GKKQKLRIQ

-2395 RQLTVEDLVA
+2395 RQLTAEDLEA

-2448 SYYVPFRVA
+2448 SYYVPFKVA

-2569 KLVSGAKGAAV
+2569 KLVGGAKGAAV

-2647 RGTYDRVRQTAMG
+2647 RGTYDRARQTAMG

-2811 EKDENGK
+2811 EKDESGK
-2818 TVTVGVRGFGEK
+2818 TVTVGVRGFGQK
-2830 YWDAFGPNLLDNATG
+2830 YLEAFLPNLLDNATG

-2954 TKQEGDSRRAS
+2954 AKQEGDSRRAS

-3030 SEYEKHVLA
+3030 SEYEKHVLE

-3065 DEPEA
+3065 EEPEA

-3137 EKGDTAA
+3137 KKGDTAA

-3230 SIATM
+3230 SIAAM
-3235 LKGLAVGYTEDSFRE
+3235 LKGLAVGYTEDSFKE

-3268 VNRLKTQITRQ
+3268 VTRLKTQISRQ

-3304 LAEGNTSTARQLEGL
+3304 LAEGNTSTARQLAGL

-3328 TEEIPQKAVNK
+3328 AEEIPQKAVNK

>member
-21 PVQSSTGTKGQTAQE
+21 PVQSSAGTKGQTAQE

-82 AKREQK
+82 TKREQK
-88 DEYRRRYGTPQSSRE
+88 EEYRRRYGTPQSSRE

-162 AMEEIENTR
+162 AMEEIDNTR

-182 AAQNANTIGPLE
+182 AAQNANTIAPLE

-206 EDQAFVDNASKRLE
+206 EDQAFVDNARKRLE

-253 DRGAAL
+253 DRGVAL

-264 EIADKYA
+264 VIAAAYGKNTKGDFDRYVKAVEDAEKIDAMLKADMEKYP
-271 LGGSKDLEA
+271 EA
-280 YLEAKRNVELMDEEI
+280 YNAYLKAKEKVDRGETLTEQELLDYEGWASLEEQAEEARAEAK
-295 ALGGVIAPEENK
+295 ALEDG
-307 KYQELKARVERGEE
+307 
-321 LTGQDVYDYK
+321 
-331 VWSEQYGAYE
+331 
-341 RDKETIKTLE
+341 
-351 EAGVLESGYSYA
+351 GVLESGFSYA
-363 AQERQRVNVGQLTQ
+363 ERDRQRVNEGQLTQ
-377 IEALTQYAGTIQA
+377 VEELSQYAGTMQA
-390 SIAKQEA
+390 PIARQEA

-405 NQQYALEKDIAAMQQ
+405 NQQYKLKKDIAAMEL
-420 AGAGNSIGDN
+420 AGITGPAMDN
-430 LALKATPL
+430 AKD
-438 QNAQEELEAV
+438 QLETV
-448 KAAIAEAEYAML
+448 ERQIAEGEYAML

-532 KKAAEHPVGAWITS
+532 KKAAEHPVGSWITS

-624 ISMAT
+624 ISMKT

-666 VSGKT
+666 TSGKT
-671 QQELLLGRDNSQAL
+671 QQELLLGRDNSRAL

-713 KGGGYRTILANVI
+713 KGGGYRTILTNVI
-726 KSFAPEALEELPG
+726 KAFVPEALEELPG
-739 NVVDL
+739 NVVDR

-765 AAGMSVT
+765 AAGMSAT

-838 LRSDAASEQAVRAA
+838 LRSDTDSEQAVRAA
-852 VEQMQQAEDAKGVK
+852 VEQIQQAEDAKGVK

-943 AGYEATSMPVE
+943 AGYEATSMPME

-996 AGQEATVAQEARLE
+996 AGQEATAAQEARLE
-1010 IPASLG
+1010 IPESLG

-1025 LPRTYTQGYTGVVY
+1025 LPRTYTEGYTGVVY

-1071 DSIGDGGANGVY
+1071 DSIGDGGANGVF

-1142 VAEKQEQYKA
+1142 VAEKQEQYKRI
-1152 AEGQELSREAALEEL
+1152 EGQELSREAALEEL

-1172 YDAIATPEALGA
+1172 YDAMATPEALGA

-1207 AFINKFV
+1207 AFINRFV

-1235 EHEADWGESIVQEY
+1235 EHEADWGESIIQEY

-1260 RGRTERKET
+1260 AQQQGNGQAQKENEQARYSTKAQDQLTEDKYFQRAIDAWDGTSSGGRVKIGVINKGGIYE
-1269 GETWYSKKN
+1269 GVGLPDGVLYMDYSKLAKALSKHGDHLSKSILKQIPQMLASPVVITQPINPQVKN
-1278 RKPGKKKTEQQNE
+1278 TVNVFGDLMGDNGKPIMVSIMMRPDRTGTFLIDVIRTVEMRSDAQKLITDQSVLYLSENKKRTADWFQGLGN
-1291 NAKESSAEQLQNEAD
+1291 SSVPFAGTKSGFI
-1306 EERSIKEQLR
+1306 RSI
-1316 AHSSELADMEPVAV
+1316 
-1330 INVDISNLKTAKA
+1330 
-1343 RKNWIVNLLQST
+1343 
-1355 GFQVER
+1355 
-1361 QGFGT
+1361 
-1366 IEFGKERI
+1366 
-1374 NKSLNYMQKP
+1374 
-1384 GEIAAFSALPRVLK
+1384 
-1398 RGKNISG
+1398 
-1405 HANHKGRGFGT
+1405 
-1416 ETFAAPVTIN
+1416 
-1426 GVMGYMAV
+1426 
-1434 VVKREARIAYKTHRI
+1434 AYE
-1449 LMPDGSTFVFNEKA
+1449 S
-1463 EPTPANRGS
+1463 
-1472 QKGIN
+1472 
-1477 PAPISSATNSIPQVE
+1477 
-1492 ENSNTNKNFSLKNVD
+1492 ENSNSQGGNSLNEVD
-1507 TDMTE
+1507 TQET
-1512 MQREVE
+1512 
-1518 ENENGGTMGAL
+1518 GA
-1529 EGATVENHA
+1529 
-1538 GIYAAQREKLAG
+1538 
-1550 WADGKPRS
+1550 S
-1558 AEAVRE
+1558 
-1564 LLGESMTPTLEKW
+1564 
-1577 LHNQYEKG
+1577 
-1585 QNRQVKEPVRREAVE
+1585 
-1600 AFLQKD
+1600 
-1606 EALIAENEAQSK
+1606 
-1618 AFWQKLRGE
+1618 
-1627 KVRVH
+1627 
-1632 EVEVGEHTH
+1632 
-1641 EGRGAMGRQ
+1641 
-1650 IVQALMGDAPR
+1650 
-1661 VTVHNR
+1661 
-1667 DAQVDIYVNRAS
+1667 
-1679 VEKTLSYGG
+1679 
-1688 SKNIPIEVSKAI
+1688 
-1700 LLQTKEMLADA
+1700 
-1711 KYIGSHE
+1711 
-1718 NYATNSGLVHYFVS
+1718 
-1732 AAQTGDEI
+1732 
-1740 RRVVYMAHEKA
+1740 
-1751 WNDGDVQNRLY
+1751 
-1762 VEEVELLDTENAG
+1762 
-1775 ANDTSRSQQAV
+1775 
-1786 YTQHLT
+1786 
-1792 SNHPGTISIPE
+1792 
-1803 LLQNYNTEF
+1803 
-1812 LRRYDLKE
+1812 
-1820 RGAKRALQY
+1820 Y

-1838 TEMQRVVEENEKLRE
+1838 TEMQRVVEENERLQKL
-1853 AVGVLRAAMKQ
+1853 VGSLNAQLRAMRD
-1864 LSGAKAVNSRQ
+1864 GANGKAAVDRKAV
-1875 VWKFAREIKKK
+1875 WALAREMKAQ
-1886 YESKVRVNDLG
+1886 YQSKVRVNDLG
-1897 ENLRRVYDAMAN
+1897 ANLQKAFDAMAN
-1909 ARTDA
+1909 ARTDT

-1921 AMAAIARNML
+1921 AMAAIARDML
-1931 ENSEHI
+1931 DKSENIDST
-1937 NRDMY
+1937 MY
-1942 DRYAD
+1942 DEYAE
-1947 MRDYLRRGRFQLTE
+1947 MRSYLRKGRFRLTD
-1961 AQWAEAE
+1961 AQWAEAA
-1968 KLYGSLKEFRN
+1968 KLYGSEKEFR
-1979 EVKGR
+1979 KAAFGR
-1984 WGVAGRKDHS
+1984 WNIAARNDRNAL
-1994 TGSLDAAWEDM
+1994 SLDAAWEEM
-2005 HAKWPEM
+2005 HQQWPGM
-2012 FDRNADER
+2012 FDQDASEGD
-2020 GKVQQV
+2020 KVQQV
-2026 VAALEAVQK
+2026 MAALEAVRR
-2035 EVSNPYGMNLDQ
+2035 EVSNPYEMNLEE
-2047 MTQTVTA
+2047 MTQYVTA
-2054 ELFEGFGQVN
+2054 EMYQRYL
-2064 EANALMEEAKAIARR
+2064 EAPTVKGAEARTQETARELEKTRAELREARR
-2079 KTTRWAINR
+2079 ELEQSRAEIAAARQEAQEDRRMTAEMVNAARKNAESTIERWRKAR
-2088 EKLAEQRKARAEVI
+2088 ETLAEQRKARAEVI

-2124 MREAVTALLE
+2124 MRDAVTALLE

-2141 KRVTIKREML
+2141 KGVTIKREML

-2225 IINEDRLFMQKRRD
+2225 ILNEDRLFMQKRRD

-2290 MEPIWKAVRDAENTH
+2290 MEPIWKALRDAENTH

-2356 EAMYIYAAAKRERLV
+2356 EAMYIYAAAKRERMV

-2395 RQLTVEDLVA
+2395 RQLTAEDLVA

-2448 SYYVPFRVA
+2448 SYYVPFKVA

-2569 KLVSGAKGAAV
+2569 KLVGGAKGAAV

-2603 KYLVKGMGAG
+2603 KYLAKGMGAG

-2647 RGTYDRVRQTAMG
+2647 RGTYDRARQTAMG

-2818 TVTVGVRGFGEK
+2818 TVTVGVRGFGQK
-2830 YWDAFGPNLLDNATG
+2830 YLEAFLPNLLDNATG

-2954 TKQEGDSRRAS
+2954 AKQEGDSRRAS

-3065 DEPEA
+3065 EDPEA

-3230 SIATM
+3230 SIAAM
-3235 LKGLAVGYTEDSFRE
+3235 LKGLAVGYTEDSFKE

-3268 VNRLKTQITRQ
+3268 VTRLKTQITRQ
-3279 MEAGVNQKQIRDKV
+3279 MAAGMNQKQIRDKV

-3304 LAEGNTSTARQLEGL
+3304 LAEGNTSTARQLAGL

>member
-21 PVQSSTGTKGQTAQE
+21 PVQSSAGTKGQTAQE

-71 SAQTEAMRRNF
+71 SAQTEAMRGNF
-82 AKREQK
+82 TKREQK
-88 DEYRRRYGTPQSSRE
+88 EEYRRRYGTPQSSRE

-112 QQREALEQYQS
+112 RQREALEQYQS

-148 LWKANTAQVQATQK
+148 LWKANTTQAQATQK
-162 AMEEIENTR
+162 ALEEIESTR

-194 QARARELPQLSQ
+194 QARGRELPQLSE
-206 EDQAFVDNASKRLE
+206 EDQAFVDNARKRLE

-242 RLIANEEKVMR
+242 RLIDNEEKVMR
-253 DRGAAL
+253 DRGVAL
-259 PGEAA
+259 PGEVA
-264 EIADKYA
+264 ETVDKYA

-307 KYQELKARVERGEE
+307 KYQDLKARVERGEE

-363 AQERQRVNVGQLTQ
+363 AQERQRRNEGQLTQ
-377 IEALTQYAGTIQA
+377 IEALSQYAGTIQA
-390 SIAKQEA
+390 PIAKQEA

-405 NQQYALEKDIAAMQQ
+405 NKQYELEKDIAAMQQ
-420 AGAGNSIGDN
+420 AGAGDSIGDN
-430 LALKATPL
+430 LALKTSPL

-466 VGKSA
+466 FMNVQPGAGAGKKGSVYHVVNA
-471 APAELSWGAVEAGIA
+471 
-486 QNMTEMELATYNY
+486 TEEELAKLRARGVGQSVMPVRSGVADAIAGLSGQELNALRMTDMERQTYNY
-499 LRNTKGMD
+499 LHNTKGAEAAD
-507 AAKQYVESIKP
+507 AYFKSLEP
-518 RLLKRETDKQMGVV
+518 RLLKRQAEMQQGVWQTM
-532 KKAAEHPVGAWITS
+532 AEHPVGAFTTTAATFPMTLVE
-546 GLSIAVTPLEWTGA
+546 GLGA
-560 VKAGVD
+560 VKTGVD
-566 TMLGRDTSPYDPAF
+566 TMLGRETSPYDSAF
-580 ATTHFKNTVRE
+580 APTRFKSTVRE
-591 TVMEGQRKAFGDGLG
+591 TVKAGQREAFGEGLG
-606 GQTANLVY
+606 GDIANLAYDV
-614 QVFMTAGDSA
+614 VTTSLDSA
-624 ISMAT
+624 LSMAA
-629 GGAVGK
+629 GGATG
-635 ALQGAGVVAQGANAL
+635 
-650 AKVGN
+650 
-655 SVGSALMALSA
+655 GSALMALSA
-666 VSGKT
+666 TSGKT
-671 QQELLLGRDNSQAL
+671 QQELLLGRENSQAL

-692 VTEYITE
+692 VVEAITE
-699 KLGMDRLT
+699 KMGMDRLT

-713 KGGGYRTILANVI
+713 KGGGYRTILTNVI
-726 KSFAPEALEELPG
+726 KAFVPEALEELPG
-739 NVVDL
+739 NVVDQ

-765 AAGMSVT
+765 AAGMSAT

-838 LRSDAASEQAVRAA
+838 LRSDAASEQAVREA

-913 DQVRFADTDTQTAYN
+913 DQVQFADTDTQAAYN
-928 RAAMFGDTQTARRFL
+928 RAAMFEDTQTARRFL
-943 AGYEATSMPVE
+943 AGYENTSLPLE

-974 EYERKAG
+974 EYERKVG

-996 AGQEATVAQEARLE
+996 AGQEATAAQNARLE
-1010 IPASLG
+1010 IPESLG
-1016 KEVQAQLGQ
+1016 KEVQAQLGK

-1049 QAVMLSLLDGYAKAH
+1049 QAVMLSLLDDYAKAH

-1133 TEGYDLETR
+1133 TEGYDLESR

-1152 AEGQELSREAALEEL
+1152 VEGQELSREEALEEL

-1172 YDAIATPEALGA
+1172 YDAMATPEALGA

-1207 AFINKFV
+1207 AFINRFV

-1235 EHEADWGESIVQEY
+1235 EHEADWGETIIQEY

-1260 RGRTERKET
+1260 AQQQGNGQAQKENVQTRYSTKAQDQLTEDKYFQRAIDAWDGTSSGGRVKIGVIRKGGIYE
-1269 GETWYSKKN
+1269 GVGLPDGVLYMDYSKLAKALSKHGDHLSKN
-1278 RKPGKKKTEQQNE
+1278 TLKQIPQMLASPVVITQPINPQVKNTVNVFGDLMGDNGKPIMVSIMMRPDRTGTFLIDVIRTVEMRSDAQKLIIDQSVLYLSENKKRTTDWFQGLGN
-1291 NAKESSAEQLQNEAD
+1291 SSVPFAGTKSGFI
-1306 EERSIKEQLR
+1306 RSIAYE
-1316 AHSSELADMEPVAV
+1316 SE
-1330 INVDISNLKTAKA
+1330 NSN
-1343 RKNWIVNLLQST
+1343 S
-1355 GFQVER
+1355 
-1361 QGFGT
+1361 QGG
-1366 IEFGKERI
+1366 
-1374 NKSLNYMQKP
+1374 NSLN
-1384 GEIAAFSALPRVLK
+1384 
-1398 RGKNISG
+1398 
-1405 HANHKGRGFGT
+1405 
-1416 ETFAAPVTIN
+1416 
-1426 GVMGYMAV
+1426 GVD
-1434 VVKREARIAYKTHRI
+1434 T
-1449 LMPDGSTFVFNEKA
+1449 NEKA

-1512 MQREVE
+1512 MQR
-1518 ENENGGTMGAL
+1518 
-1529 EGATVENHA
+1529 
-1538 GIYAAQREKLAG
+1538 
-1550 WADGKPRS
+1550 
-1558 AEAVRE
+1558 
-1564 LLGESMTPTLEKW
+1564 
-1577 LHNQYEKG
+1577 
-1585 QNRQVKEPVRREAVE
+1585 
-1600 AFLQKD
+1600 
-1606 EALIAENEAQSK
+1606 
-1618 AFWQKLRGE
+1618 
-1627 KVRVH
+1627 
-1632 EVEVGEHTH
+1632 
-1641 EGRGAMGRQ
+1641 
-1650 IVQALMGDAPR
+1650 
-1661 VTVHNR
+1661 
-1667 DAQVDIYVNRAS
+1667 
-1679 VEKTLSYGG
+1679 
-1688 SKNIPIEVSKAI
+1688 
-1700 LLQTKEMLADA
+1700 
-1711 KYIGSHE
+1711 
-1718 NYATNSGLVHYFVS
+1718 
-1732 AAQTGDEI
+1732 
-1740 RRVVYMAHEKA
+1740 
-1751 WNDGDVQNRLY
+1751 
-1762 VEEVELLDTENAG
+1762 
-1775 ANDTSRSQQAV
+1775 
-1786 YTQHLT
+1786 
-1792 SNHPGTISIPE
+1792 
-1803 LLQNYNTEF
+1803 
-1812 LRRYDLKE
+1812 
-1820 RGAKRALQY
+1820 
-1829 SLRNVDTDM
+1829 
-1838 TEMQRVVEENEKLRE
+1838 VVEENERLQKL
-1853 AVGVLRAAMKQ
+1853 VGSLNAQLRAMRD
-1864 LSGAKAVNSRQ
+1864 GANGKAAVDRKAV
-1875 VWKFAREIKKK
+1875 WALAREMKAQ
-1886 YESKVRVNDLG
+1886 YQSKVRVNDLG
-1897 ENLRRVYDAMAN
+1897 ANLQKAFDAMAN
-1909 ARTDA
+1909 ARTDT

-1921 AMAAIARNML
+1921 AMAAIARDML
-1931 ENSEHI
+1931 DKSENIDST
-1937 NRDMY
+1937 MY
-1942 DRYAD
+1942 DEYAD
-1947 MRDYLRRGRFQLTE
+1947 LRGYLRKGRFRLTD
-1961 AQWAEAE
+1961 AQWAEAA
-1968 KLYGSLKEFRN
+1968 KLYGSEKEFR
-1979 EVKGR
+1979 KAAFGR
-1984 WGVAGRKDHS
+1984 WNIAARNDRNAL
-1994 TGSLDAAWEDM
+1994 SLDAAWEEM
-2005 HAKWPEM
+2005 HQQWPGM
-2012 FDRNADER
+2012 FDQDASEGD
-2020 GKVQQV
+2020 KVQQV
-2026 VAALEAVQK
+2026 MAALEAVRR
-2035 EVSNPYGMNLDQ
+2035 EVSNPYAMNLEE
-2047 MTQTVTA
+2047 MTQYVTA
-2054 ELFEGFGQVN
+2054 EMYQRYL
-2064 EANALMEEAKAIARR
+2064 EAPTVKGAEARTQETARELEKTRAELREARR
-2079 KTTRWAINR
+2079 ELEQSRAEIAAARQEAQEDRRMTAEMINVANENAQQIIKKWSAKR
-2088 EKLAEQRKARAEVI
+2088 EEMAERRKARAEVI

-2141 KRVTIKREML
+2141 KGVTIKREML

-2191 MQRLAQSADGKQL
+2191 MRRLAQSADGKQL

-2264 AETVLNVTNRALL
+2264 AETMLNVTNRALL

-2290 MEPIWKAVRDAENTH
+2290 MEPIWKALRDAENTH

-2356 EAMYIYAAAKRERLV
+2356 EAMYIYAAAKREKLV

-2395 RQLTVEDLVA
+2395 RQLTAEDLAA

-2448 SYYVPFRVA
+2448 SYYVPFKVA

-2569 KLVSGAKGAAV
+2569 KLVGGAKGAAV

-2613 ALSAAKMKKSYAEI
+2613 ALSAAKMKKSYTEI

-2647 RGTYDRVRQTAMG
+2647 RGTYDRARQTAMG

-2725 RTELATEKGLAR
+2725 RAELATEKGLAR

-2771 IKRAR
+2771 IKQAR

-2830 YWDAFGPNLLDNATG
+2830 YWDAFLPNLLDNATG

-2954 TKQEGDSRRAS
+2954 AKQEGDSRRAS

-3030 SEYEKHVLA
+3030 SEYEKHVLE

-3065 DEPEA
+3065 EEPEA

-3169 DEMNADYREAIES
+3169 DEMNADYREAMES

-3230 SIATM
+3230 SIAAM
-3235 LKGLAVGYTEDSFRE
+3235 LKGLAVGYTEDSFKE

-3268 VNRLKTQITRQ
+3268 VTRLKTQISRQ
-3279 MEAGVNQKQIRDKV
+3279 MAAGINQKQIRDKV

-3304 LAEGNTSTARQLEGL
+3304 LAEGNTSTARQLAGL

>member
-21 PVQSSTGTKGQTAQE
+21 PVQSSAGTKGQTAQE

-82 AKREQK
+82 TKREQK
-88 DEYRRRYGTPQSSRE
+88 EEYRRRYGTPQSSRE

-112 QQREALEQYQS
+112 RQREAFEQYQS

-137 QNNPVLSDIGQ
+137 KSNPVLSDIGQ
-148 LWKANTAQVQATQK
+148 LWKANTTQAQATQK
-162 AMEEIENTR
+162 ALEEIENTR

-182 AAQNANTIGPLE
+182 AAQNANTIAPLE

-206 EDQAFVDNASKRLE
+206 EDQAFVDNARKRLE

-242 RLIANEEKVMR
+242 RLIDNEEKVMR
-253 DRGAAL
+253 DRGVAL
-259 PGEAA
+259 PGEVA
-264 EIADKYA
+264 ETVDKYA

-307 KYQELKARVERGEE
+307 AYQDLKARVESGEE

-363 AQERQRVNVGQLTQ
+363 AQERQRVNEGQLTQ

-390 SIAKQEA
+390 PIAKQEA

-405 NQQYALEKDIAAMQQ
+405 NQQYELERDIAAMQQ
-420 AGAGNSIGDN
+420 AGAGDSIGDN
-430 LALKATPL
+430 LALKTSPL

-466 VGKSA
+466 FTNVQPGAGAGKKGSVYHVVNA
-471 APAELSWGAVEAGIA
+471 
-486 QNMTEMELATYNY
+486 TEEELAKLRARGVGQSVMPVRSGVADAIAGLSGQELNALRMTDMERQTYNY
-499 LRNTKGMD
+499 LHNTQGAEAAD
-507 AAKQYVESIKP
+507 AYFKSLEP
-518 RLLKRETDKQMGVV
+518 RLLKRQAEMQQGVWQTM
-532 KKAAEHPVGAWITS
+532 AEHPVGAFTTTAATFPMTLVE
-546 GLSIAVTPLEWTGA
+546 GLGA
-560 VKAGVD
+560 VKTGVD
-566 TMLGRDTSPYDPAF
+566 TMLGRETSPYDSAF
-580 ATTHFKNTVRE
+580 APTRFKSTVRD
-591 TVMEGQRKAFGDGLG
+591 TVKAGQREAFGDGLG
-606 GQTANLVY
+606 GDIANLAYDV
-614 QVFMTAGDSA
+614 VTTSLDSA
-624 ISMAT
+624 LSMAA
-629 GGAVGK
+629 GGATG
-635 ALQGAGVVAQGANAL
+635 
-650 AKVGN
+650 
-655 SVGSALMALSA
+655 GSALMALSA
-666 VSGKT
+666 TSGKT
-671 QQELLLGRDNSQAL
+671 QQELLLGRNNSQAL

-692 VTEYITE
+692 VVEAITE
-699 KLGMDRLT
+699 KMGMDRLT

-713 KGGGYRTILANVI
+713 KKGGYRTILANMI
-726 KSFAPEALEELPG
+726 KGFAPEALEELPG
-739 NVVDL
+739 NVVDQ

-765 AAGMSVT
+765 AAGMSAT

-913 DQVRFADTDTQTAYN
+913 DQVRFADTDMQAAYN
-928 RAAMFGDTQTARRFL
+928 RAAMFEDTQTARRFL
-943 AGYEATSMPVE
+943 AGYENTSLPLE

-974 EYERKAG
+974 EYERKVG

-996 AGQEATVAQEARLE
+996 AGQEATAAQEARLE
-1010 IPASLG
+1010 IPESLG
-1016 KEVQAQLGQ
+1016 KTVQEQLRQ

-1049 QAVMLSLLDGYAKAH
+1049 QAVMLSLLDDYAKAH

-1119 AQGLQDAVLTLLRS
+1119 AQDLQDAVLTLLRS

-1152 AEGQELSREAALEEL
+1152 AEGQELSREEALEEL

-1172 YDAIATPEALGA
+1172 YDAMATPEALGA

-1197 AFKQAMDQVM
+1197 AFQQAMDQVM
-1207 AFINKFV
+1207 AFINRFV

-1235 EHEADWGESIVQEY
+1235 EHEADWGESIIQEY

-1330 INVDISNLKTAKA
+1330 INVDISNLQTAKA

-1512 MQREVE
+1512 MQR
-1518 ENENGGTMGAL
+1518 
-1529 EGATVENHA
+1529 
-1538 GIYAAQREKLAG
+1538 
-1550 WADGKPRS
+1550 
-1558 AEAVRE
+1558 
-1564 LLGESMTPTLEKW
+1564 
-1577 LHNQYEKG
+1577 
-1585 QNRQVKEPVRREAVE
+1585 
-1600 AFLQKD
+1600 
-1606 EALIAENEAQSK
+1606 
-1618 AFWQKLRGE
+1618 
-1627 KVRVH
+1627 
-1632 EVEVGEHTH
+1632 
-1641 EGRGAMGRQ
+1641 
-1650 IVQALMGDAPR
+1650 
-1661 VTVHNR
+1661 
-1667 DAQVDIYVNRAS
+1667 
-1679 VEKTLSYGG
+1679 
-1688 SKNIPIEVSKAI
+1688 
-1700 LLQTKEMLADA
+1700 
-1711 KYIGSHE
+1711 
-1718 NYATNSGLVHYFVS
+1718 
-1732 AAQTGDEI
+1732 
-1740 RRVVYMAHEKA
+1740 
-1751 WNDGDVQNRLY
+1751 
-1762 VEEVELLDTENAG
+1762 
-1775 ANDTSRSQQAV
+1775 
-1786 YTQHLT
+1786 
-1792 SNHPGTISIPE
+1792 
-1803 LLQNYNTEF
+1803 
-1812 LRRYDLKE
+1812 
-1820 RGAKRALQY
+1820 
-1829 SLRNVDTDM
+1829 
-1838 TEMQRVVEENEKLRE
+1838 VVEENERLQKL
-1853 AVGVLRAAMKQ
+1853 VGSLNAQLRAMRD
-1864 LSGAKAVNSRQ
+1864 GANGKAAVDRKAV
-1875 VWKFAREIKKK
+1875 WALAREMKAQ
-1886 YESKVRVNDLG
+1886 YQSKVRVNDLG
-1897 ENLRRVYDAMAN
+1897 ANLQKAFDAMAN
-1909 ARTDA
+1909 ARTDT

-1921 AMAAIARNML
+1921 AMAAIARDML
-1931 ENSEHI
+1931 DKSENIDST
-1937 NRDMY
+1937 MY
-1942 DRYAD
+1942 DEYAD
-1947 MRDYLRRGRFQLTE
+1947 LRGYLRKGRFRLTD
-1961 AQWAEAE
+1961 AQWAEAA
-1968 KLYGSLKEFRN
+1968 KLYGSEKEFR
-1979 EVKGR
+1979 KAAFGR
-1984 WGVAGRKDHS
+1984 WNIAARNDRS
-1994 TGSLDAAWEDM
+1994 ALSLDAAWEEM
-2005 HAKWPEM
+2005 HQQWPGM
-2012 FDRNADER
+2012 FDQDASEGD
-2020 GKVQQV
+2020 KVQQV
-2026 VAALEAVQK
+2026 MAALEAVRR
-2035 EVSNPYGMNLDQ
+2035 EVSNPYAMNLEE
-2047 MTQTVTA
+2047 MTQYVTA
-2054 ELFEGFGQVN
+2054 EMYQKYLEAPTVKGAEARTQETARELEKTRAELREARRELEQSRAEIAAARQELRDDWQWRRERMDQAREEVLEARREAGAKVYKAQEETANILKAAQETNKRVWEEAREEVLEARREAGVKVYKAQEETAN
-2064 EANALMEEAKAIARR
+2064 IIRTAYETNKRVMIEANENAQEIIKAWSAKREE
-2079 KTTRWAINR
+2079 
-2088 EKLAEQRKARAEVI
+2088 LAEQRKARAEVI

-2124 MREAVTALLE
+2124 MRDAVTALLE

-2141 KRVTIKREML
+2141 KGVTIKREML

-2191 MQRLAQSADGKQL
+2191 MRRLAQSADGKQL

-2225 IINEDRLFMQKRRD
+2225 ILNEDRLFMQKRQD

-2290 MEPIWKAVRDAENTH
+2290 MEPIWKALRDAENTH

-2395 RQLTVEDLVA
+2395 RQLTAEDLEA

-2448 SYYVPFRVA
+2448 SYYVPFKVA

-2569 KLVSGAKGAAV
+2569 KLVGGAKGAAV

-2759 LKEAW
+2759 VKEAW

-2784 SVVLSSVAAA
+2784 SVALSSVAAA

-2818 TVTVGVRGFGEK
+2818 TVTVGVRGFGQK
-2830 YWDAFGPNLLDNATG
+2830 YLDAFLPNLLDNATG

-2954 TKQEGDSRRAS
+2954 AKQEGDSRRAS

-3030 SEYEKHVLA
+3030 SEYEKHVLE

-3065 DEPEA
+3065 EEPEA

-3219 AWNAGNKTQAQ
+3219 AWNAGNKAQAQ

-3235 LKGLAVGYTEDSFRE
+3235 LKGLAVGYTEDSFKE

-3268 VNRLKTQITRQ
+3268 VTRLKTQITRQ
-3279 MEAGVNQKQIRDKV
+3279 MAAGMNQKQIRDKV

-3304 LAEGNTSTARQLEGL
+3304 LAEGNTSTARQLAGL

>member
-21 PVQSSTGTKGQTAQE
+21 PVQSSAGTKGQTAQE

-71 SAQTEAMRRNF
+71 SAQTEAMRGNF
-82 AKREQK
+82 TKREQK
-88 DEYRRRYGTPQSSRE
+88 EEYRRRYGTPQSSRE

-112 QQREALEQYQS
+112 RQREAFEQYQS
-123 YFEKYGQKPTEEQV
+123 YFEKYAAKPTEEQV
-137 QNNPVLSDIGQ
+137 KSNPVLSDIGQ
-148 LWKANTAQVQATQK
+148 LWKANAAQVQDTQK
-162 AMEEIENTR
+162 ALEEIESTR
-171 IPGQAGRKLWM
+171 VPSRAGRALFM
-182 AAQNANTIGPLE
+182 AAQNANSIAPME
-194 QARARELPQLSQ
+194 QARDKEQTQLSE
-206 EDQAFVDNASKRLE
+206 EDQAFVDNARKRLE

-242 RLIANEEKVMR
+242 RLIDNEEKVMR
-253 DRGAAL
+253 DRGVAL
-259 PGEAA
+259 PGEVA
-264 EIADKYA
+264 ETVDKYA

-307 KYQELKARVERGEE
+307 KYQDLKARVERGEE

-363 AQERQRVNVGQLTQ
+363 AQERQRRNEGQLTQ
-377 IEALTQYAGTIQA
+377 IEALSQYAGTIQA
-390 SIAKQEA
+390 PIAKQEA

-405 NQQYALEKDIAAMQQ
+405 NKQYELEKDIAAMQQ
-420 AGAGNSIGDN
+420 AGAGDSIGDN
-430 LALKATPL
+430 LALKTSPL

-448 KAAIAEAEYAML
+448 KAAIAEAEYAMI

-466 VGKSA
+466 FMNVQPGAGAGKKGSVYHVVNA
-471 APAELSWGAVEAGIA
+471 
-486 QNMTEMELATYNY
+486 TEEELAKLRARGVGQSVMPVRSGVADAIAGLSGQELNALRMTDMERQTYNY
-499 LRNTKGMD
+499 LHNTKGAEAAD
-507 AAKQYVESIKP
+507 AYFKSLEP
-518 RLLKRETDKQMGVV
+518 RLLKRQAEMQQGVWQTM
-532 KKAAEHPVGAWITS
+532 AEHPVGAFTTTAATFPMTLVE
-546 GLSIAVTPLEWTGA
+546 GLGA
-560 VKAGVD
+560 VKTGVD
-566 TMLGRDTSPYDPAF
+566 TMLGRETSPYDSAF
-580 ATTHFKNTVRE
+580 APTRFKSTVRE
-591 TVMEGQRKAFGDGLG
+591 TVKAGQREAFGEGLG
-606 GQTANLVY
+606 GDIANLAYDV
-614 QVFMTAGDSA
+614 VTTSLDSA
-624 ISMAT
+624 LSMAA
-629 GGAVGK
+629 GGATG
-635 ALQGAGVVAQGANAL
+635 
-650 AKVGN
+650 
-655 SVGSALMALSA
+655 GSALMALSA
-666 VSGKT
+666 TSGKT
-671 QQELLLGRDNSQAL
+671 QQELLLGRENSQAL

-713 KGGGYRTILANVI
+713 KKGGYRTILANMI
-726 KSFAPEALEELPG
+726 KGFAPEALEELPG
-739 NVVDL
+739 NVVDQ

-796 GSLGAGVSTS
+796 GALGAGVSTS

-825 ADTAQAAAERISG
+825 ADTAQAAAERMAG
-838 LRSDAASEQAVRAA
+838 LRSDAAGDQAVRAA

-913 DQVRFADTDTQTAYN
+913 DQVRFADTDTQAAYN
-928 RAAMFGDTQTARRFL
+928 RAAMFEDTQTARRFL
-943 AGYEATSMPVE
+943 AGYENTSLPLE

-996 AGQEATVAQEARLE
+996 AGQEATAAQNARLE
-1010 IPASLG
+1010 IPESLG

-1025 LPRTYTQGYTGVVY
+1025 LPRTYTEGYTGVVY

-1106 EGWHYIREHMGQE
+1106 EGWHYIREQMGQE

-1133 TEGYDLETR
+1133 TEGYDLESR
-1142 VAEKQEQYKA
+1142 VAEKQEQYKQIK
-1152 AEGQELSREAALEEL
+1152 GQELSREEALEEL

-1207 AFINKFV
+1207 AFINRFV

-1235 EHEADWGESIVQEY
+1235 EHEADWGETIIQEY

-1260 RGRTERKET
+1260 AQQQGNGQAQKENVQTRYSTKAQDQLTEDKYFQRAIDAWDGTSSGGRVKIGVIRKGGIYE
-1269 GETWYSKKN
+1269 GVGLPDGVLYMDYSKLAKALSKHGDHLSKN
-1278 RKPGKKKTEQQNE
+1278 TLKQIPQMLASPVVITQPINPQVKNTVNVFGDLMGDNGKPIMVSIMMRPDRTGTFLIDVIRTVEMRSDAQKLIIDQSVLYLSENKKRTTDWFQGLGN
-1291 NAKESSAEQLQNEAD
+1291 SSVPFAGTKSGFI
-1306 EERSIKEQLR
+1306 RSIAYE
-1316 AHSSELADMEPVAV
+1316 SE
-1330 INVDISNLKTAKA
+1330 NSN
-1343 RKNWIVNLLQST
+1343 S
-1355 GFQVER
+1355 
-1361 QGFGT
+1361 QGG
-1366 IEFGKERI
+1366 
-1374 NKSLNYMQKP
+1374 NSLN
-1384 GEIAAFSALPRVLK
+1384 
-1398 RGKNISG
+1398 
-1405 HANHKGRGFGT
+1405 
-1416 ETFAAPVTIN
+1416 
-1426 GVMGYMAV
+1426 GVD
-1434 VVKREARIAYKTHRI
+1434 T
-1449 LMPDGSTFVFNEKA
+1449 NEKA

-1512 MQREVE
+1512 MQR
-1518 ENENGGTMGAL
+1518 
-1529 EGATVENHA
+1529 
-1538 GIYAAQREKLAG
+1538 
-1550 WADGKPRS
+1550 
-1558 AEAVRE
+1558 
-1564 LLGESMTPTLEKW
+1564 
-1577 LHNQYEKG
+1577 
-1585 QNRQVKEPVRREAVE
+1585 
-1600 AFLQKD
+1600 
-1606 EALIAENEAQSK
+1606 
-1618 AFWQKLRGE
+1618 
-1627 KVRVH
+1627 
-1632 EVEVGEHTH
+1632 
-1641 EGRGAMGRQ
+1641 
-1650 IVQALMGDAPR
+1650 
-1661 VTVHNR
+1661 
-1667 DAQVDIYVNRAS
+1667 
-1679 VEKTLSYGG
+1679 
-1688 SKNIPIEVSKAI
+1688 
-1700 LLQTKEMLADA
+1700 
-1711 KYIGSHE
+1711 
-1718 NYATNSGLVHYFVS
+1718 
-1732 AAQTGDEI
+1732 
-1740 RRVVYMAHEKA
+1740 
-1751 WNDGDVQNRLY
+1751 
-1762 VEEVELLDTENAG
+1762 
-1775 ANDTSRSQQAV
+1775 
-1786 YTQHLT
+1786 
-1792 SNHPGTISIPE
+1792 
-1803 LLQNYNTEF
+1803 
-1812 LRRYDLKE
+1812 
-1820 RGAKRALQY
+1820 
-1829 SLRNVDTDM
+1829 
-1838 TEMQRVVEENEKLRE
+1838 VVEENERLQKL
-1853 AVGVLRAAMKQ
+1853 VGSLNAQLRAMRD
-1864 LSGAKAVNSRQ
+1864 GANGKAAVDRKAV
-1875 VWKFAREIKKK
+1875 WALAREMKAQ
-1886 YESKVRVNDLG
+1886 YQSKVRVNDLG
-1897 ENLRRVYDAMAN
+1897 ANLQKAFDAMAN
-1909 ARTDA
+1909 ARTDT

-1921 AMAAIARNML
+1921 AMAAIARDML
-1931 ENSEHI
+1931 DKSENIDST
-1937 NRDMY
+1937 MY
-1942 DRYAD
+1942 DEYAD
-1947 MRDYLRRGRFQLTE
+1947 LRGYLRKGRFRLTD
-1961 AQWAEAE
+1961 AQWAEAA
-1968 KLYGSLKEFRN
+1968 KLYGSEKEFR
-1979 EVKGR
+1979 KAAFGR
-1984 WGVAGRKDHS
+1984 WNIAARNDRNAL
-1994 TGSLDAAWEDM
+1994 SLDAAWEEM
-2005 HAKWPEM
+2005 HQQWPGM
-2012 FDRNADER
+2012 FDQDASEGD
-2020 GKVQQV
+2020 KVQQV
-2026 VAALEAVQK
+2026 MAALEAVRR
-2035 EVSNPYGMNLDQ
+2035 EVSNPYAMNLEE
-2047 MTQTVTA
+2047 MTQYVTA
-2054 ELFEGFGQVN
+2054 EMYQRYL
-2064 EANALMEEAKAIARR
+2064 EAPTVKGAEARTQETARELEKTRAELQEARR
-2079 KTTRWAINR
+2079 ELEQSKGTIERWRKAR
-2088 EKLAEQRKARAEVI
+2088 ETLAEQRKARAEVI

-2141 KRVTIKREML
+2141 KGVTIKREML

-2191 MQRLAQSADGKQL
+2191 MRRLAQSADGKQL
-2204 NRLSQEETIELRD
+2204 NRLSHAETIELRD

-2225 IINEDRLFMQKRRD
+2225 ILNEDRLFMQKRRD

-2347 GKKQKFRIQ
+2347 GKKQKLRIQ

-2395 RQLTVEDLVA
+2395 RQLTAEDLAA

-2448 SYYVPFRVA
+2448 SYYVPFKVA

-2569 KLVSGAKGAAV
+2569 KLVGGAKGAAV

-2647 RGTYDRVRQTAMG
+2647 RGTYDRARQTAMG

-2759 LKEAW
+2759 VKEAW

-2771 IKRAR
+2771 INRAR

-2830 YWDAFGPNLLDNATG
+2830 YLEAFLPNLLDNATG

-2954 TKQEGDSRRAS
+2954 AKQEGDSRRAS

-3030 SEYEKHVLA
+3030 SEYEKHVLE

-3065 DEPEA
+3065 EEPEA

-3230 SIATM
+3230 SIAAM
-3235 LKGLAVGYTEDSFRE
+3235 LKGLAVGYTEDSFKE

-3268 VNRLKTQITRQ
+3268 VTRLKTQISRQ
-3279 MEAGVNQKQIRDKV
+3279 MAAGINQKQIRDKV

-3304 LAEGNTSTARQLEGL
+3304 LAEGNTSTARQLAGL

>member
-21 PVQSSTGTKGQTAQE
+21 PVQSSAGTKGQTAQE

-82 AKREQK
+82 TKREQK
-88 DEYRRRYGTPQSSRE
+88 EEYRRRYGTPQSSRE

-112 QQREALEQYQS
+112 RQREALEQYQS

-148 LWKANTAQVQATQK
+148 LWKANTTQAQATQK
-162 AMEEIENTR
+162 ALEEIESTR
-171 IPGQAGRKLWM
+171 VPSRAGRALFM
-182 AAQNANTIGPLE
+182 AAQNANSIAPME
-194 QARARELPQLSQ
+194 QARARVLPQLSQ
-206 EDQAFVDNASKRLE
+206 EDQAFANNAYSTLKG
-220 ELYPQRDALEAK
+220 LYKQQAELEAK
-232 GDAEGLAEVN
+232 GDTAGVAEVN
-242 RLIANEEKVMR
+242 KRITNEETILR
-253 DRGAAL
+253 RLGLPL
-259 PGEAA
+259 PGEGEEIEAVYGENTKEHLDRYVKAVEDA
-264 EIADKYA
+264 EKIDAMLKADMEKYP
-271 LGGSKDLEA
+271 EA
-280 YLEAKRNVELMDEEI
+280 YNAYLKAKEKVDRGETLTEQELLDYEGWASLEEQAEEARAEAK
-295 ALGGVIAPEENK
+295 ALEDG
-307 KYQELKARVERGEE
+307 
-321 LTGQDVYDYK
+321 
-331 VWSEQYGAYE
+331 
-341 RDKETIKTLE
+341 
-351 EAGVLESGYSYA
+351 GVLESGFSYA
-363 AQERQRVNVGQLTQ
+363 ERDRQRVNEGQLTQ
-377 IEALTQYAGTIQA
+377 VEELSQYAGTMQA
-390 SIAKQEA
+390 PIARQEA

-405 NQQYALEKDIAAMQQ
+405 NQQYKLKKDIAAMEL
-420 AGAGNSIGDN
+420 AGITGPAMDN
-430 LALKATPL
+430 AKD
-438 QNAQEELEAV
+438 QLETV
-448 KAAIAEAEYAML
+448 ERQIAEGEYAML

-532 KKAAEHPVGAWITS
+532 KKAAEHPVGSWITS

-666 VSGKT
+666 TSGKT
-671 QQELLLGRDNSQAL
+671 QQELLLGRDNSRAL

-726 KSFAPEALEELPG
+726 KSFVPEALEELPG
-739 NVVDL
+739 NVVDR

-838 LRSDAASEQAVRAA
+838 LRSDAAGDQAVRAA

-913 DQVRFADTDTQTAYN
+913 DQVRFADADTQAAYN
-928 RAAMFGDTQTARRFL
+928 RAAMFEDTQTARRFL
-943 AGYEATSMPVE
+943 AGYENTSLPLE

-974 EYERKAG
+974 EYERKVG
-981 FGTMLEDGVYRIAYQ
+981 FGAMLEDGVYRIAYQ
-996 AGQEATVAQEARLE
+996 AGQEATAAQNARLE
-1010 IPASLG
+1010 IPESLG
-1016 KEVQAQLGQ
+1016 KTVQEQLGQ

-1049 QAVMLSLLDGYAKAH
+1049 QAVMLSLLDDYAKAH

-1106 EGWHYIREHMGQE
+1106 EGWHYIREQMGQE
-1119 AQGLQDAVLTLLRS
+1119 AQDLQDVVLELLGN
-1133 TEGYDLETR
+1133 TEGYNLDSR
-1142 VAEKQEQYKA
+1142 VAEKQEQYKQIK
-1152 AEGQELSREAALEEL
+1152 GQELSREEALEEL

-1207 AFINKFV
+1207 AFINRFV

-1235 EHEADWGESIVQEY
+1235 EHEADWGESIIQEY

-1260 RGRTERKET
+1260 AQQQGNGQAQKENVQTRYSTKAQDQLTEDKYFQRAIDAWDGTSSGGRVKIGVISKGGIYE
-1269 GETWYSKKN
+1269 GIGLPDGVLYMDYSKLAKALSKHGDHLSKN
-1278 RKPGKKKTEQQNE
+1278 TLKQIPQMLASPVVITQPINPQVKNTVNVFGDLMGDNGKPIMVSIMMRPNYTKTGLEAVIRTVEMRSDDKKLITPQSLLYANPNKKRTQEWLLRLGN
-1291 NAKESSAEQLQNEAD
+1291 SSVPFAVSHPGFI
-1306 EERSIKEQLR
+1306 RSIAYE
-1316 AHSSELADMEPVAV
+1316 SE
-1330 INVDISNLKTAKA
+1330 NSN
-1343 RKNWIVNLLQST
+1343 S
-1355 GFQVER
+1355 
-1361 QGFGT
+1361 QGG
-1366 IEFGKERI
+1366 
-1374 NKSLNYMQKP
+1374 NSLN
-1384 GEIAAFSALPRVLK
+1384 
-1398 RGKNISG
+1398 
-1405 HANHKGRGFGT
+1405 
-1416 ETFAAPVTIN
+1416 
-1426 GVMGYMAV
+1426 GVD
-1434 VVKREARIAYKTHRI
+1434 T
-1449 LMPDGSTFVFNEKA
+1449 NEKA

-1512 MQREVE
+1512 MQR
-1518 ENENGGTMGAL
+1518 
-1529 EGATVENHA
+1529 
-1538 GIYAAQREKLAG
+1538 
-1550 WADGKPRS
+1550 
-1558 AEAVRE
+1558 
-1564 LLGESMTPTLEKW
+1564 
-1577 LHNQYEKG
+1577 
-1585 QNRQVKEPVRREAVE
+1585 
-1600 AFLQKD
+1600 
-1606 EALIAENEAQSK
+1606 
-1618 AFWQKLRGE
+1618 
-1627 KVRVH
+1627 
-1632 EVEVGEHTH
+1632 
-1641 EGRGAMGRQ
+1641 
-1650 IVQALMGDAPR
+1650 
-1661 VTVHNR
+1661 
-1667 DAQVDIYVNRAS
+1667 
-1679 VEKTLSYGG
+1679 
-1688 SKNIPIEVSKAI
+1688 
-1700 LLQTKEMLADA
+1700 
-1711 KYIGSHE
+1711 
-1718 NYATNSGLVHYFVS
+1718 
-1732 AAQTGDEI
+1732 
-1740 RRVVYMAHEKA
+1740 
-1751 WNDGDVQNRLY
+1751 
-1762 VEEVELLDTENAG
+1762 
-1775 ANDTSRSQQAV
+1775 
-1786 YTQHLT
+1786 
-1792 SNHPGTISIPE
+1792 
-1803 LLQNYNTEF
+1803 
-1812 LRRYDLKE
+1812 
-1820 RGAKRALQY
+1820 
-1829 SLRNVDTDM
+1829 
-1838 TEMQRVVEENEKLRE
+1838 VVEENERLQKL
-1853 AVGVLRAAMKQ
+1853 VGSLNAQLRAMRD
-1864 LSGAKAVNSRQ
+1864 GANGKAAVDRKAV
-1875 VWKFAREIKKK
+1875 WALAREMKAQ
-1886 YESKVRVNDLG
+1886 YQSKVRVNDLG
-1897 ENLRRVYDAMAN
+1897 ANLQKAFDAMAN
-1909 ARTDA
+1909 ARTDT

-1921 AMAAIARNML
+1921 AMAAIARDML
-1931 ENSEHI
+1931 DKSENIDST
-1937 NRDMY
+1937 MY
-1942 DRYAD
+1942 DEYAE
-1947 MRDYLRRGRFQLTE
+1947 MRSYLRKGRFRLTD
-1961 AQWAEAE
+1961 AQWAEAA
-1968 KLYGSLKEFRN
+1968 KLYGSEKEFR
-1979 EVKGR
+1979 KAAFGR
-1984 WGVAGRKDHS
+1984 WNIAARNDRNAL
-1994 TGSLDAAWEDM
+1994 SLDAAWEEM
-2005 HAKWPEM
+2005 HQQWPGM
-2012 FDRNADER
+2012 FDQDASEGD
-2020 GKVQQV
+2020 KVQQV
-2026 VAALEAVQK
+2026 MAALEAVRR
-2035 EVSNPYGMNLDQ
+2035 EVSNPYEMNLEE
-2047 MTQTVTA
+2047 MTQYVTA
-2054 ELFEGFGQVN
+2054 EMYQRYL
-2064 EANALMEEAKAIARR
+2064 EAPTVKGAEARTQETARELEKTRAELQEARR
-2079 KTTRWAINR
+2079 ELEQSRAEIAAARQEAQEDRRMTAEMVNAARKNAESTIERWRKAR
-2088 EKLAEQRKARAEVI
+2088 ETLAEQRKARAEVI

-2112 NSPKPGSFVPYQ
+2112 NSPKSGSFVPYQ
-2124 MREAVTALLE
+2124 MRDAVTALLE

-2141 KRVTIKREML
+2141 KGVTIKREML

-2191 MQRLAQSADGKQL
+2191 MRRLAQSADGKQL
-2204 NRLSQEETIELRD
+2204 NRLSHGETIELRD

-2290 MEPIWKAVRDAENTH
+2290 MEPIWKALRDAENTH

-2356 EAMYIYAAAKRERLV
+2356 EAMYIYAAAKREKLV

-2395 RQLTVEDLVA
+2395 RQLTAEDLAA

-2448 SYYVPFRVA
+2448 SYYVPFKVA

-2569 KLVSGAKGAAV
+2569 KLVGGAKGAAV

-2647 RGTYDRVRQTAMG
+2647 RGTYDRARQTAMG

-2818 TVTVGVRGFGEK
+2818 TVTVGVRGFGQK
-2830 YWDAFGPNLLDNATG
+2830 YLEAFLPNLLDNATG

-2954 TKQEGDSRRAS
+2954 AKQEGDSRRAS

-3065 DEPEA
+3065 EEPEA

-3087 FSTKDLLEAIQRGDQ
+3087 FSTKDLLEAIQRVDQ

-3169 DEMNADYREAIES
+3169 DEMNADYREAMES

-3235 LKGLAVGYTEDSFRE
+3235 LKGLAVGYTEDSFKE

-3268 VNRLKTQITRQ
+3268 VTRLKTQITRQ

-3304 LAEGNTSTARQLEGL
+3304 LAEGNTSTARQLAGL

>member
-21 PVQSSTGTKGQTAQE
+21 PVQSSAGTKGQTAQE

-82 AKREQK
+82 TKREQK
-88 DEYRRRYGTPQSSRE
+88 EEYRRRYGTPQSSRE

-112 QQREALEQYQS
+112 RQREAFEQYQS

-148 LWKANTAQVQATQK
+148 LWKANTTQAQATQK
-162 AMEEIENTR
+162 ALEEIENTR

-182 AAQNANTIGPLE
+182 AAQNANSIAPME

-206 EDQAFVDNASKRLE
+206 EDQAFVDNARKRLE

-242 RLIANEEKVMR
+242 RLIDNEEKVMR
-253 DRGAAL
+253 DRGVAL

-264 EIADKYA
+264 VIAAAYGKNTKGDFDRYIKAVEDAEKIDAMLKADMEKYP
-271 LGGSKDLEA
+271 EA
-280 YLEAKRNVELMDEEI
+280 YNAYLKAKEKVDRGETLTEQELLDYEGWASLEEQAEEARAEAK
-295 ALGGVIAPEENK
+295 ALEDG
-307 KYQELKARVERGEE
+307 
-321 LTGQDVYDYK
+321 
-331 VWSEQYGAYE
+331 
-341 RDKETIKTLE
+341 
-351 EAGVLESGYSYA
+351 GVLESGFSYA
-363 AQERQRVNVGQLTQ
+363 ERDRQRVNEGQLTQ
-377 IEALTQYAGTIQA
+377 VEELSQYAGTMQA
-390 SIAKQEA
+390 PIARQEA

-405 NQQYALEKDIAAMQQ
+405 NQQYKLKKDIAAMEL
-420 AGAGNSIGDN
+420 AGITGPAMDN
-430 LALKATPL
+430 AKD
-438 QNAQEELEAV
+438 QLETV
-448 KAAIAEAEYAML
+448 ERQIAEGEYAML

-532 KKAAEHPVGAWITS
+532 KKAAEHPVGSWITS

-666 VSGKT
+666 TSGKT
-671 QQELLLGRDNSQAL
+671 QQELLLGRDNSRAL

-713 KGGGYRTILANVI
+713 KGGGYRTILTNVI
-726 KSFAPEALEELPG
+726 KAFAPEALEELPG
-739 NVVDL
+739 NVVDR

-765 AAGMSVT
+765 AAGMSAT

-913 DQVRFADTDTQTAYN
+913 DQVRFADTDMQAAYN
-928 RAAMFGDTQTARRFL
+928 RAAMFEDTQTARRFL
-943 AGYEATSMPVE
+943 AGYENTSLPLE

-974 EYERKAG
+974 EYERKVG

-996 AGQEATVAQEARLE
+996 AGQEATAAQNARLE
-1010 IPASLG
+1010 IPESLG
-1016 KEVQAQLGQ
+1016 KTVQEQLGQ

-1133 TEGYDLETR
+1133 TEGYDLGTR

-1152 AEGQELSREAALEEL
+1152 VEGQELSREEALEEL

-1172 YDAIATPEALGA
+1172 YDAMATPEALGA

-1207 AFINKFV
+1207 AFINRFV

-1235 EHEADWGESIVQEY
+1235 EHEADWGESIIQEY

-1260 RGRTERKET
+1260 RSTKQNKKGYGQDSQFSLKVLPDGRKYVEVDTD
-1269 GETWYSKKN
+1269 
-1278 RKPGKKKTEQQNE
+1278 QQIFE
-1291 NAKESSAEQLQNEAD
+1291 G
-1306 EERSIKEQLR
+1306 
-1316 AHSSELADMEPVAV
+1316 
-1330 INVDISNLKTAKA
+1330 VDIKDYPKLIVRYITQRFRGKVIGTQNRAYVDKRAANEFAHPANHSLNEKIYEAKA
-1343 RKNWIVNLLQST
+1343 RTATELDNLMDAGRYIGHFEDNGRHADALGGWDRYEAIVKVNDAFYEGQINIMILGDGRRRFHDFTKIRDVSAALQD
-1355 GFQVER
+1355 R
-1361 QGFGT
+1361 
-1366 IEFGKERI
+1366 
-1374 NKSLNYMQKP
+1374 N
-1384 GEIAAFSALPRVLK
+1384 ALRRDNV
-1398 RGKNISG
+1398 S
-1405 HANHKGRGFGT
+1405 
-1416 ETFAAPVTIN
+1416 
-1426 GVMGYMAV
+1426 
-1434 VVKREARIAYKTHRI
+1434 
-1449 LMPDGSTFVFNEKA
+1449 D
-1463 EPTPANRGS
+1463 
-1472 QKGIN
+1472 
-1477 PAPISSATNSIPQVE
+1477 NSISKTA

-1512 MQREVE
+1512 MQRVVE

-1550 WADGKPRS
+1550 WSDGKPRS
-1558 AEAVRE
+1558 AKAVRE

-1606 EALIAENEAQSK
+1606 EALIAKNEAQSK

-1711 KYIGSHE
+1711 KYIGSRE
-1718 NYATNSGLVHYFVS
+1718 DYTGNGGQVHYFVS
-1732 AAQTGDEI
+1732 AAQMGDDLC
-1740 RRVVYMAHEKA
+1740 RVVYMAHETTQDA
-1751 WNDGDVQNRLY
+1751 GQTQNKLY

-1775 ANDTSRSQQAV
+1775 VHDTSRPQQTAHSQP
-1786 YTQHLT
+1786 LT
-1792 SNHPGTISIPE
+1792 SNHPGMISIPE

-1820 RGAKRALQY
+1820 RGGKRELHY

-2054 ELFEGFGQVN
+2054 ELFEGYGQVN

-2079 KTTRWAINR
+2079 KVTRWAINR
-2088 EKLAEQRKARAEVI
+2088 EKLAEQRKTRAEVI

-2141 KRVTIKREML
+2141 KGATIKREML

-2225 IINEDRLFMQKRRD
+2225 IINEDRLFMQKRQD
-2239 SLQEAGDGLVARM
+2239 SLQKAGDGLVARM

-2290 MEPIWKAVRDAENTH
+2290 MEPIWKALRDAENTH

-2356 EAMYIYAAAKRERLV
+2356 EAMYIYAAAKREKLV

-2395 RQLTVEDLVA
+2395 RQLTAEDLEA

-2448 SYYVPFRVA
+2448 SYYVPFKVA

-2569 KLVSGAKGAAV
+2569 KLVGGAKGAAV

-2647 RGTYDRVRQTAMG
+2647 RGTYDRARQTAMG

-2771 IKRAR
+2771 IKQAR

-2830 YWDAFGPNLLDNATG
+2830 YWDAFLPNLLDNATG

-2954 TKQEGDSRRAS
+2954 AKQEGDSRRAS

-3030 SEYEKHVLA
+3030 SEYEKHVLE

-3065 DEPEA
+3065 EEPEA

-3169 DEMNADYREAIES
+3169 DEMNADYREAMES

-3235 LKGLAVGYTEDSFRE
+3235 LKGLAVGYTENSFKE

-3268 VNRLKTQITRQ
+3268 VNRLKTQISRQ

-3304 LAEGNTSTARQLEGL
+3304 LAEGNTSTARQLAGL

-3328 TEEIPQKAVNK
+3328 TEEVPQKAVNK

>member
-21 PVQSSTGTKGQTAQE
+21 PVQSSAGTKGQTAQE

-82 AKREQK
+82 TKREQK
-88 DEYRRRYGTPQSSRE
+88 EEYRRRYGTPQSSRE

-112 QQREALEQYQS
+112 RQREAFEQYQS

-148 LWKANTAQVQATQK
+148 LWKANTTQAQATQK
-162 AMEEIENTR
+162 ALEEIGNTR
-171 IPGQAGRKLWM
+171 IPGQEGRKLFM

-194 QARARELPQLSQ
+194 QARARELPQLSE
-206 EDQAFVDNASKRLE
+206 EDQAFVDNARKRLE

-242 RLIANEEKVMR
+242 RLIDNEEKVMR
-253 DRGAAL
+253 DRGVAL

-264 EIADKYA
+264 VIAAAYDKNTKGDFDRYIKA
-271 LGGSKDLEA
+271 
-280 YLEAKRNVELMDEEI
+280 VENAEEI
-295 ALGGVIAPEENK
+295 DAM
-307 KYQELKARVERGEE
+307 
-321 LTGQDVYDYK
+321 
-331 VWSEQYGAYE
+331 
-341 RDKETIKTLE
+341 LE
-351 EAGVLESGYSYA
+351 EAKERSPETYRTYLKAQNKVRRGLELTEEERSVYEGWSSMFGQKYEAEAEAKALVDGGVLESGFSYA
-363 AQERQRVNVGQLTQ
+363 ERDRQRVNEGQLTQ
-377 IEALTQYAGTIQA
+377 VEELSQYAGTMQA
-390 SIAKQEA
+390 PIARQEA

-405 NQQYALEKDIAAMQQ
+405 NQQYKLQKDIAAMEL
-420 AGAGNSIGDN
+420 AGITGPAMDN
-430 LALKATPL
+430 AKD
-438 QNAQEELEAV
+438 QLETV
-448 KAAIAEAEYAML
+448 ERQIAEGEYAML

-532 KKAAEHPVGAWITS
+532 KKAAEHPVGSWITS

-650 AKVGN
+650 AKAGN

-666 VSGKT
+666 TSGKT
-671 QQELLLGRDNSQAL
+671 QQELLLGRDNSRAL

-707 AAFSLG
+707 EAFSLG
-713 KGGGYRTILANVI
+713 KGGGYRTILTNVI
-726 KSFAPEALEELPG
+726 KAFAPEALEELPG
-739 NVVDL
+739 NVVDQ

-765 AAGMSVT
+765 AAGMSAT

-796 GSLGAGVSTS
+796 GSLGAGFSTS

-913 DQVRFADTDTQTAYN
+913 DQVRFADTDTQAAYN
-928 RAAMFGDTQTARRFL
+928 RAAMFEDTQTARRFL
-943 AGYEATSMPVE
+943 AGYENTSLPLE

-974 EYERKAG
+974 EYERKVG

-996 AGQEATVAQEARLE
+996 AGQEATAAQEARLE
-1010 IPASLG
+1010 IPESLG

-1025 LPRTYTQGYTGVVY
+1025 LPRTYTEGYTGVVY

-1049 QAVMLSLLDGYAKAH
+1049 QAVMLSLLDDYAKAH

-1133 TEGYDLETR
+1133 TEGYDLESR

-1152 AEGQELSREAALEEL
+1152 AEGQELSREEALEEL

-1172 YDAIATPEALGA
+1172 YDAMATPEALGA

-1197 AFKQAMDQVM
+1197 AFQQAMDQVM
-1207 AFINKFV
+1207 AFINRFV

-1235 EHEADWGESIVQEY
+1235 EHEADWGESIIQEY

-1260 RGRTERKET
+1260 RGRTREETKEVSR
-1269 GETWYSKKN
+1269 EEN
-1278 RKPGKKKTEQQNE
+1278 KTQN
-1291 NAKESSAEQLQNEAD
+1291 ESSAKSKKSYDL
-1306 EERSIKEQLR
+1306 KEY
-1316 AHSSELADMEPVAV
+1316 
-1330 INVDISNLKTAKA
+1330 
-1343 RKNWIVNLLQST
+1343 
-1355 GFQVER
+1355 GFE
-1361 QGFGT
+1361 
-1366 IEFGKERI
+1366 
-1374 NKSLNYMQKP
+1374 
-1384 GEIAAFSALPRVLK
+1384 EIAKQERDDIQS
-1398 RGKNISG
+1398 RGG
-1405 HANHKGRGFGT
+1405 
-1416 ETFAAPVTIN
+1416 
-1426 GVMGYMAV
+1426 V
-1434 VVKREARIAYKTHRI
+1434 VVETREELLRHIRNALETNEQKTIFLGKISEELKQRIAQEAGDSSLFKKGEYAFGISYDNIRHVQKHFTEIEDIALALENAYKMLQEHESIEVIRGQGGYTKLKVIRGDAEISLRGLMELSKRTRSARIETLFLEK
-1449 LMPDGSTFVFNEKA
+1449 GSIEKWRA
-1463 EPTPANRGS
+1463 LNHTAMLS
-1472 QKGIN
+1472 SSHSYVWS
-1477 PAPISSATNSIPQVE
+1477 APPNDSISESM
-1492 ENSNTNKNFSLKNVD
+1492 ENSNAQKNFSLKNVD

-1512 MQREVE
+1512 MQRVVE

-1550 WADGKPRS
+1550 WSDGKPRS
-1558 AEAVRE
+1558 AKAVRE

-1585 QNRQVKEPVRREAVE
+1585 QNRQVKEPVRREVVE

-1606 EALIAENEAQSK
+1606 EALIAKNEAQSK

-1661 VTVHNR
+1661 VTVHNQ

-1820 RGAKRALQY
+1820 RGGKRELHY

-1914 EGKSAME
+1914 EGKRAME

-1947 MRDYLRRGRFQLTE
+1947 MRDFLRRGRFQLTE

-1979 EVKGR
+1979 AVKGR

-2054 ELFEGFGQVN
+2054 ELFEGYGQVN

-2079 KTTRWAINR
+2079 KVTRWAINR

-2141 KRVTIKREML
+2141 KGVTIKREML

-2191 MQRLAQSADGKQL
+2191 MRRLAQSADGKQL

-2225 IINEDRLFMQKRRD
+2225 IINEDRLFMQKRQD
-2239 SLQEAGDGLVARM
+2239 SLQKAGDGLVARM

-2290 MEPIWKAVRDAENTH
+2290 MEPIWKALRDAENTH

-2356 EAMYIYAAAKRERLV
+2356 EAMYIYAAAKRERMV

-2395 RQLTVEDLVA
+2395 RQLTVEDLAA

-2422 QFLSRDTAE
+2422 QFLSRDMAE

-2448 SYYVPFRVA
+2448 SYYVPFKVA

-2569 KLVSGAKGAAV
+2569 KLVGGAKGAAV

-2647 RGTYDRVRQTAMG
+2647 RGTYDRARQTAMG

-2725 RTELATEKGLAR
+2725 RAELATEKGLAR

-2759 LKEAW
+2759 MKEAW

-2811 EKDENGK
+2811 EKDESGK
-2818 TVTVGVRGFGEK
+2818 TVTVGVRGFGQK
-2830 YWDAFGPNLLDNATG
+2830 YLDAFLPNLLDNATG

-2954 TKQEGDSRRAS
+2954 AKQEGDSRRAS

-3030 SEYEKHVLA
+3030 SEYEKHVLE

-3065 DEPEA
+3065 EEPEA

-3235 LKGLAVGYTEDSFRE
+3235 LKGLAVGYTEDSFKE

-3304 LAEGNTSTARQLEGL
+3304 LAEGNTSTARQLAGL
-3319 MLNTGAGLT
+3319 ILNTGAGLT

>member
-21 PVQSSTGTKGQTAQE
+21 PVQSSAGTKGQTAQE

-82 AKREQK
+82 TKREQK
-88 DEYRRRYGTPQSSRE
+88 EEYRRRYGAPQSSRE

-112 QQREALEQYQS
+112 RQREAFEQYQS

-148 LWKANTAQVQATQK
+148 LWKANTTQAQATQK
-162 AMEEIENTR
+162 ALEEIENTR

-194 QARARELPQLSQ
+194 QARDRELPQLSQ
-206 EDQAFVDNASKRLE
+206 EDQAFVDNARKRLE
-220 ELYPQRDALEAK
+220 ELYPQREELEAK

-242 RLIANEEKVMR
+242 RLIDNEEKVMR
-253 DRGAAL
+253 DRGVPLPEEVAERAAAY
-259 PGEAA
+259 GKNTKGDFDRYVKAVEDA
-264 EIADKYA
+264 EKIDAMLKADMEKYP
-271 LGGSKDLEA
+271 EA
-280 YLEAKRNVELMDEEI
+280 YNAYLKAKEKVDRGETLTEQELLDYEGWASLEEQAEEARAEAK
-295 ALGGVIAPEENK
+295 ALEDG
-307 KYQELKARVERGEE
+307 
-321 LTGQDVYDYK
+321 
-331 VWSEQYGAYE
+331 
-341 RDKETIKTLE
+341 
-351 EAGVLESGYSYA
+351 GVLESGFSYA
-363 AQERQRVNVGQLTQ
+363 ERDRQRVNEGQLTQ
-377 IEALTQYAGTIQA
+377 VEELSQYAGTMQA
-390 SIAKQEA
+390 PIARQEA

-405 NQQYALEKDIAAMQQ
+405 NQQYKLKKDIAAMEL
-420 AGAGNSIGDN
+420 AGITGPAMDN
-430 LALKATPL
+430 AKD
-438 QNAQEELEAV
+438 QLETV
-448 KAAIAEAEYAML
+448 ERQIAEGEYAML

-532 KKAAEHPVGAWITS
+532 KKAAEHPVGSWITS
-546 GLSIAVTPLEWTGA
+546 GLSIAVTPFEWTGA

-635 ALQGAGVVAQGANAL
+635 ALQGAGVVAQGVNAL

-666 VSGKT
+666 TSGKT
-671 QQELLLGRDNSQAL
+671 QQELLLGRDNSRAL

-713 KGGGYRTILANVI
+713 KGGGYRTILSNVI

-739 NVVDL
+739 NVVDQ

-765 AAGMSVT
+765 AAGMSAT

-896 AWVEIEIA
+896 AWVEVEID
-904 GKGKGEIRL
+904 GKGKGELRL
-913 DQVRFADTDTQTAYN
+913 DQVRFADTDTQAAYN
-928 RAAMFGDTQTARRFL
+928 RAAMFEDTQTARRFL
-943 AGYEATSMPVE
+943 AGYENTSLPLE

-974 EYERKAG
+974 EYERKVG

-996 AGQEATVAQEARLE
+996 AGQEATAAQNARLE
-1010 IPASLG
+1010 IPESLG
-1016 KEVQAQLGQ
+1016 KTVQAQLGQ
-1025 LPRTYTQGYTGVVY
+1025 LPRTYTEGYTGVVY

-1049 QAVMLSLLDGYAKAH
+1049 QAVMLSLLDDYAKAH

-1106 EGWHYIREHMGQE
+1106 EGWHYIREQMGQE
-1119 AQGLQDAVLTLLRS
+1119 AQDLQDAVLTLLRS

-1152 AEGQELSREAALEEL
+1152 AEGQELSREEALEEL

-1197 AFKQAMDQVM
+1197 AFQQAMDQVM
-1207 AFINKFV
+1207 AFINRFV

-1235 EHEADWGESIVQEY
+1235 EHEADWGESIIQEY

-1260 RGRTERKET
+1260 AQQRENGQAQKET
-1269 GETWYSKKN
+1269 GEARYSTKEQDQLTEDKYFQRAIDAWDGTSSGGRVKIGVINKGGIYEGVGLPDGVLYMDYSKLAKALSKHGDHLSKN
-1278 RKPGKKKTEQQNE
+1278 TLKQIPQMLASPVVITQPINPQVKNTVNVFGDLMGDNGKPIMVSIMMRPDRTGTFLIDVIRTVEMRSDAQKLITDQSVLYLSENKKRTADWFQGLGN
-1291 NAKESSAEQLQNEAD
+1291 SSVPFAGTKSGFI
-1306 EERSIKEQLR
+1306 RSI
-1316 AHSSELADMEPVAV
+1316 
-1330 INVDISNLKTAKA
+1330 
-1343 RKNWIVNLLQST
+1343 
-1355 GFQVER
+1355 
-1361 QGFGT
+1361 
-1366 IEFGKERI
+1366 
-1374 NKSLNYMQKP
+1374 
-1384 GEIAAFSALPRVLK
+1384 
-1398 RGKNISG
+1398 
-1405 HANHKGRGFGT
+1405 
-1416 ETFAAPVTIN
+1416 
-1426 GVMGYMAV
+1426 
-1434 VVKREARIAYKTHRI
+1434 AYE
-1449 LMPDGSTFVFNEKA
+1449 S
-1463 EPTPANRGS
+1463 
-1472 QKGIN
+1472 
-1477 PAPISSATNSIPQVE
+1477 
-1492 ENSNTNKNFSLKNVD
+1492 ENSNSQGGNSLNEVD
-1507 TDMTE
+1507 TQET
-1512 MQREVE
+1512 
-1518 ENENGGTMGAL
+1518 GA
-1529 EGATVENHA
+1529 
-1538 GIYAAQREKLAG
+1538 
-1550 WADGKPRS
+1550 S
-1558 AEAVRE
+1558 
-1564 LLGESMTPTLEKW
+1564 
-1577 LHNQYEKG
+1577 
-1585 QNRQVKEPVRREAVE
+1585 
-1600 AFLQKD
+1600 
-1606 EALIAENEAQSK
+1606 
-1618 AFWQKLRGE
+1618 
-1627 KVRVH
+1627 
-1632 EVEVGEHTH
+1632 
-1641 EGRGAMGRQ
+1641 
-1650 IVQALMGDAPR
+1650 
-1661 VTVHNR
+1661 
-1667 DAQVDIYVNRAS
+1667 
-1679 VEKTLSYGG
+1679 
-1688 SKNIPIEVSKAI
+1688 
-1700 LLQTKEMLADA
+1700 
-1711 KYIGSHE
+1711 
-1718 NYATNSGLVHYFVS
+1718 
-1732 AAQTGDEI
+1732 
-1740 RRVVYMAHEKA
+1740 
-1751 WNDGDVQNRLY
+1751 
-1762 VEEVELLDTENAG
+1762 
-1775 ANDTSRSQQAV
+1775 
-1786 YTQHLT
+1786 
-1792 SNHPGTISIPE
+1792 
-1803 LLQNYNTEF
+1803 
-1812 LRRYDLKE
+1812 
-1820 RGAKRALQY
+1820 Y

-2064 EANALMEEAKAIARR
+2064 EANTLMEEAKAIARR

-2124 MREAVTALLE
+2124 MRDAVTALLE

-2141 KRVTIKREML
+2141 KGVTIKREML

-2204 NRLSQEETIELRD
+2204 NRLSHAETIELRD

-2225 IINEDRLFMQKRRD
+2225 ILNEDRLFMQKRRD

-2290 MEPIWKAVRDAENTH
+2290 MEPIWKALRDAENTH

-2395 RQLTVEDLVA
+2395 RQLTAEDLEA

-2448 SYYVPFRVA
+2448 SYYVPFKVA

-2569 KLVSGAKGAAV
+2569 KLVGGAKGAAV

-2647 RGTYDRVRQTAMG
+2647 RGTYDRARQTAMG

-2725 RTELATEKGLAR
+2725 RAELATEKGLAR

-2759 LKEAW
+2759 VKEAW

-2771 IKRAR
+2771 IKQAR

-2818 TVTVGVRGFGEK
+2818 TVTVGVRGFGQK
-2830 YWDAFGPNLLDNATG
+2830 YLEAFLPNLLDNATG

-2954 TKQEGDSRRAS
+2954 AKQEGDSRRAS

-3030 SEYEKHVLA
+3030 SEYEKHVLE

-3065 DEPEA
+3065 EEPEA

-3230 SIATM
+3230 SIAAM
-3235 LKGLAVGYTEDSFRE
+3235 LKGLAVGYTEDSFKE

-3268 VNRLKTQITRQ
+3268 VTRLKTQITRQ
-3279 MEAGVNQKQIRDKV
+3279 MAAGVNQKQIRDKV

-3304 LAEGNTSTARQLEGL
+3304 LAEGNTSTARQLAGL

-3328 TEEIPQKAVNK
+3328 AEEVPQKAVNK

>member
-1 MARPKEKQEEEK
+1 
-13 KETGKKYL
+13 
-21 PVQSSTGTKGQTAQE
+21 
-36 RAKEILSMSR
+36 
-46 EEQKA
+46 
-51 RNQARLR
+51 
-58 EALNRSA
+58 
-65 QSRPAS
+65 
-71 SAQTEAMRRNF
+71 
-82 AKREQK
+82 
-88 DEYRRRYGTPQSSRE
+88 
-103 AREQYQWNK
+103 
-112 QQREALEQYQS
+112 
-123 YFEKYGQKPTEEQV
+123 
-137 QNNPVLSDIGQ
+137 
-148 LWKANTAQVQATQK
+148 
-162 AMEEIENTR
+162 
-171 IPGQAGRKLWM
+171 
-182 AAQNANTIGPLE
+182 
-194 QARARELPQLSQ
+194 
-206 EDQAFVDNASKRLE
+206 
-220 ELYPQRDALEAK
+220 
-232 GDAEGLAEVN
+232 
-242 RLIANEEKVMR
+242 
-253 DRGAAL
+253 
-259 PGEAA
+259 
-264 EIADKYA
+264 
-271 LGGSKDLEA
+271 
-280 YLEAKRNVELMDEEI
+280 
-295 ALGGVIAPEENK
+295 
-307 KYQELKARVERGEE
+307 
-321 LTGQDVYDYK
+321 
-331 VWSEQYGAYE
+331 
-341 RDKETIKTLE
+341 
-351 EAGVLESGYSYA
+351 
-363 AQERQRVNVGQLTQ
+363 
-377 IEALTQYAGTIQA
+377 
-390 SIAKQEA
+390 
-397 SKLLTELY
+397 
-405 NQQYALEKDIAAMQQ
+405 
-420 AGAGNSIGDN
+420 
-430 LALKATPL
+430 
-438 QNAQEELEAV
+438 
-448 KAAIAEAEYAML
+448 
-460 RFEDDF
+460 
-466 VGKSA
+466 
-471 APAELSWGAVEAGIA
+471 
-486 QNMTEMELATYNY
+486 
-499 LRNTKGMD
+499 
-507 AAKQYVESIKP
+507 
-518 RLLKRETDKQMGVV
+518 
-532 KKAAEHPVGAWITS
+532 
-546 GLSIAVTPLEWTGA
+546 
-560 VKAGVD
+560 
-566 TMLGRDTSPYDPAF
+566 
-580 ATTHFKNTVRE
+580 
-591 TVMEGQRKAFGDGLG
+591 MEGQRKAFGDGLG

-650 AKVGN
+650 AKVRN

-666 VSGKT
+666 TSGKT
-671 QQELLLGRDNSQAL
+671 QQELLLGRDNSRAL

-726 KSFAPEALEELPG
+726 KSFVPEALEELPG
-739 NVVDL
+739 NVVDR

-806 VGMIKARSARTA
+806 AGMIKARSARTA

-913 DQVRFADTDTQTAYN
+913 DQVRFADTDTQAAYN
-928 RAAMFGDTQTARRFL
+928 RAAMFEDTQTARRFL
-943 AGYEATSMPVE
+943 AGYENTSLPLE

-974 EYERKAG
+974 EYERKVG

-996 AGQEATVAQEARLE
+996 AGQEATAAQNARLE
-1010 IPASLG
+1010 IPESLG

-1025 LPRTYTQGYTGVVY
+1025 LPRTYTEGYTGVVY

-1049 QAVMLSLLDGYAKAH
+1049 QAVMLSLLDDYAKAH

-1133 TEGYDLETR
+1133 PEGYDLETR

-1152 AEGQELSREAALEEL
+1152 AEGQELSREEALEEL

-1172 YDAIATPEALGA
+1172 YDAMATPEALGA

-1207 AFINKFV
+1207 AFINRFV

-1235 EHEADWGESIVQEY
+1235 EHEADWGESIIQEY

-1260 RGRTERKET
+1260 RSTKQNKKGYGQDSQFSLKVLPDGRKYVEVDTD
-1269 GETWYSKKN
+1269 
-1278 RKPGKKKTEQQNE
+1278 QQIFE
-1291 NAKESSAEQLQNEAD
+1291 G
-1306 EERSIKEQLR
+1306 
-1316 AHSSELADMEPVAV
+1316 
-1330 INVDISNLKTAKA
+1330 VDIKDYPKLIVRYITQRFRGKVIGTQNRAYVDKRAANEFAHPANHSLNEKIYEAKA
-1343 RKNWIVNLLQST
+1343 RTATELDNLMDAGRYIGHFEDNGRHADALGGWDRYEAIVKVNDAFYEGQINIMILGDGRRRFHDFTKIRDVSAALQD
-1355 GFQVER
+1355 R
-1361 QGFGT
+1361 
-1366 IEFGKERI
+1366 
-1374 NKSLNYMQKP
+1374 N
-1384 GEIAAFSALPRVLK
+1384 ALRRDNV
-1398 RGKNISG
+1398 S
-1405 HANHKGRGFGT
+1405 
-1416 ETFAAPVTIN
+1416 
-1426 GVMGYMAV
+1426 
-1434 VVKREARIAYKTHRI
+1434 
-1449 LMPDGSTFVFNEKA
+1449 D
-1463 EPTPANRGS
+1463 
-1472 QKGIN
+1472 
-1477 PAPISSATNSIPQVE
+1477 NSISKTA
-1492 ENSNTNKNFSLKNVD
+1492 ENSNTNKNFSLK
-1507 TDMTE
+1507 
-1512 MQREVE
+1512 
-1518 ENENGGTMGAL
+1518 
-1529 EGATVENHA
+1529 
-1538 GIYAAQREKLAG
+1538 
-1550 WADGKPRS
+1550 
-1558 AEAVRE
+1558 
-1564 LLGESMTPTLEKW
+1564 
-1577 LHNQYEKG
+1577 
-1585 QNRQVKEPVRREAVE
+1585 
-1600 AFLQKD
+1600 
-1606 EALIAENEAQSK
+1606 
-1618 AFWQKLRGE
+1618 
-1627 KVRVH
+1627 
-1632 EVEVGEHTH
+1632 
-1641 EGRGAMGRQ
+1641 
-1650 IVQALMGDAPR
+1650 
-1661 VTVHNR
+1661 
-1667 DAQVDIYVNRAS
+1667 
-1679 VEKTLSYGG
+1679 
-1688 SKNIPIEVSKAI
+1688 
-1700 LLQTKEMLADA
+1700 
-1711 KYIGSHE
+1711 
-1718 NYATNSGLVHYFVS
+1718 
-1732 AAQTGDEI
+1732 
-1740 RRVVYMAHEKA
+1740 
-1751 WNDGDVQNRLY
+1751 
-1762 VEEVELLDTENAG
+1762 
-1775 ANDTSRSQQAV
+1775 
-1786 YTQHLT
+1786 
-1792 SNHPGTISIPE
+1792 
-1803 LLQNYNTEF
+1803 
-1812 LRRYDLKE
+1812 
-1820 RGAKRALQY
+1820 
-1829 SLRNVDTDM
+1829 NVDTDM

-1914 EGKSAME
+1914 EGKRAME

-1979 EVKGR
+1979 AVKGR

-2079 KTTRWAINR
+2079 KVTRWAINR

-2124 MREAVTALLE
+2124 MRDAVTALLE

-2141 KRVTIKREML
+2141 KGVTIKREML

-2191 MQRLAQSADGKQL
+2191 MRRLAQSADGKQL

-2225 IINEDRLFMQKRRD
+2225 IINEDRLFMQKRQD

-2290 MEPIWKAVRDAENTH
+2290 MEPIWKALRDAENTH

-2347 GKKQKFRIQ
+2347 GKKQKLRIQ

-2395 RQLTVEDLVA
+2395 RQLTVEDLAA

-2448 SYYVPFRVA
+2448 SYYVPFKVA

-2569 KLVSGAKGAAV
+2569 KLVGGAKGAAV

-2647 RGTYDRVRQTAMG
+2647 RGTYDRARQTAMG

-2818 TVTVGVRGFGEK
+2818 TVTVGVRGFGQK
-2830 YWDAFGPNLLDNATG
+2830 YLEAFLPNLLDNATG

-3030 SEYEKHVLA
+3030 SEYEKHVLE

-3065 DEPEA
+3065 EEPEA

-3230 SIATM
+3230 SIAAM
-3235 LKGLAVGYTEDSFRE
+3235 LKGLAVGYTEDSFKE

-3268 VNRLKTQITRQ
+3268 VTRLKTQISRQ

-3304 LAEGNTSTARQLEGL
+3304 LAEGNTSTARQLAGL

-3328 TEEIPQKAVNK
+3328 AEEVPQKAVNK

>member
-21 PVQSSTGTKGQTAQE
+21 PVQSSAGTKGQTAQE

-88 DEYRRRYGTPQSSRE
+88 EEYRRRYGTPQSSRE
-103 AREQYQWNK
+103 AREQYQWQS
-112 QQREALEQYQS
+112 QQREALKQYQS
-123 YFEKYGQKPTEEQV
+123 YFEKYAAKPTEEQV
-137 QNNPVLSDIGQ
+137 KSNPVLSDIGQ
-148 LWKANTAQVQATQK
+148 LWKANTTQVQATQK

-182 AAQNANTIGPLE
+182 AAQNANSIAPME

-206 EDQAFVDNASKRLE
+206 EDQAFVDNARKRLE

-242 RLIANEEKVMR
+242 RLIDNEEKVMR
-253 DRGAAL
+253 DRGVAL

-264 EIADKYA
+264 VIAAAYGKNTKGDFDRYIKAVEDAEKIDAMLKADMEKYP
-271 LGGSKDLEA
+271 EA
-280 YLEAKRNVELMDEEI
+280 YNAYLKAKEKVDRGETLTEQELLDYEGWASLEEQAEEARAEAK
-295 ALGGVIAPEENK
+295 ALEDG
-307 KYQELKARVERGEE
+307 
-321 LTGQDVYDYK
+321 
-331 VWSEQYGAYE
+331 
-341 RDKETIKTLE
+341 
-351 EAGVLESGYSYA
+351 GVLESGFSYA
-363 AQERQRVNVGQLTQ
+363 ERDRQRVNEGQLTQ
-377 IEALTQYAGTIQA
+377 VEELSQYAGTMQA
-390 SIAKQEA
+390 PIARQEA

-405 NQQYALEKDIAAMQQ
+405 NQQYKLKKDIAAMEL
-420 AGAGNSIGDN
+420 AGITGPAMDN
-430 LALKATPL
+430 AKD
-438 QNAQEELEAV
+438 QLETV
-448 KAAIAEAEYAML
+448 ERQIAEGEYAML

-624 ISMAT
+624 ISMKT

-666 VSGKT
+666 TSGKT
-671 QQELLLGRDNSQAL
+671 QQELLLGRDNSRAL

-713 KGGGYRTILANVI
+713 KGGGYRTILTNVI
-726 KSFAPEALEELPG
+726 KAFAPEALEELPG
-739 NVVDL
+739 NVVDQ

-913 DQVRFADTDTQTAYN
+913 DQVRFADTDTQAAYN
-928 RAAMFGDTQTARRFL
+928 RAAMFEDTQTARRFL
-943 AGYEATSMPVE
+943 AGYENTSLPLE

-974 EYERKAG
+974 EYERKVG

-996 AGQEATVAQEARLE
+996 AGQEATAAQNARLE
-1010 IPASLG
+1010 IPESLG
-1016 KEVQAQLGQ
+1016 KTVQEQLGQ

-1049 QAVMLSLLDGYAKAH
+1049 QAVMLSLLDDYAKAH

-1106 EGWHYIREHMGQE
+1106 EGWHYIREQMGQE
-1119 AQGLQDAVLTLLRS
+1119 AQGLQDAVLELLGN
-1133 TEGYDLETR
+1133 TEGYNLDSR
-1142 VAEKQEQYKA
+1142 VAEKQEQYKQIK
-1152 AEGQELSREAALEEL
+1152 GQELSREEALEEL

-1172 YDAIATPEALGA
+1172 YDAMATPEALGA
-1184 FVSRAYENAENKN
+1184 FVSRAYENAQNKN
-1197 AFKQAMDQVM
+1197 AFQQAMDQVM
-1207 AFINKFV
+1207 AFINRFV

-1235 EHEADWGESIVQEY
+1235 EHEADWGETIIQEY

-1260 RGRTERKET
+1260 RSTKQNKKGYGQDSQFSLKVLPDGRKYVEVDTD
-1269 GETWYSKKN
+1269 
-1278 RKPGKKKTEQQNE
+1278 QQIFE
-1291 NAKESSAEQLQNEAD
+1291 G
-1306 EERSIKEQLR
+1306 
-1316 AHSSELADMEPVAV
+1316 
-1330 INVDISNLKTAKA
+1330 VDIKDYPKLIVRYITQRFRGKVIGTQNRAYVDKRAANEFAHPANHSLNEKIYEAKA
-1343 RKNWIVNLLQST
+1343 RTATELDNLMDAGRYIGHFEDNGRHADALGGWDRYEAIVKVNDAFYEGQINIMILGDGRRRFHDFTKIRDVSAALQD
-1355 GFQVER
+1355 R
-1361 QGFGT
+1361 
-1366 IEFGKERI
+1366 
-1374 NKSLNYMQKP
+1374 N
-1384 GEIAAFSALPRVLK
+1384 ALRRDNV
-1398 RGKNISG
+1398 S
-1405 HANHKGRGFGT
+1405 
-1416 ETFAAPVTIN
+1416 
-1426 GVMGYMAV
+1426 
-1434 VVKREARIAYKTHRI
+1434 
-1449 LMPDGSTFVFNEKA
+1449 D
-1463 EPTPANRGS
+1463 
-1472 QKGIN
+1472 
-1477 PAPISSATNSIPQVE
+1477 NSISKTA

-1512 MQREVE
+1512 TQREE
-1518 ENENGGTMGAL
+1518 KKTESASSSS
-1529 EGATVENHA
+1529 VENNDA
-1538 GIYAAQREKLAG
+1538 QTETPYAYRVLTEKG
-1550 WADGKPRS
+1550 DRTVVDVSDVGEITRD
-1558 AEAVRE
+1558 EAVQRGLE
-1564 LLGESMTPTLEKW
+1564 NVRKYTDKTDRNGVPMMYVDDLGKYVTVGSKALRHGLDRRVKVNGAATAHIGDLLK
-1577 LHNQYEKG
+1577 Q
-1585 QNRQVKEPVRREAVE
+1585 AVV
-1600 AFLQKD
+1600 
-1606 EALIAENEAQSK
+1606 INEADPKKEKHTNTYILLSVARDSNQENVYVRMVVNQSTG
-1618 AFWQKLRGE
+1618 QLE
-1627 KVRVH
+1627 DV
-1632 EVEVGEHTH
+1632 TSLY
-1641 EGRGAMGRQ
+1641 
-1650 IVQALMGDAPR
+1650 ALN
-1661 VTVHNR
+1661 TK
-1667 DAQVDIYVNRAS
+1667 NRA
-1679 VEKTLSYGG
+1679 
-1688 SKNIPIEVSKAI
+1688 
-1700 LLQTKEMLADA
+1700 
-1711 KYIGSHE
+1711 
-1718 NYATNSGLVHYFVS
+1718 
-1732 AAQTGDEI
+1732 
-1740 RRVVYMAHEKA
+1740 RRVVAPNGEVSHGVPAGSTMTVAEILENVKDIYSDVLSKDVLKALGVEKRSESELT
-1751 WNDGDVQNRLY
+1751 QRL
-1762 VEEVELLDTENAG
+1762 
-1775 ANDTSRSQQAV
+1775 R
-1786 YTQHLT
+1786 
-1792 SNHPGTISIPE
+1792 
-1803 LLQNYNTEF
+1803 
-1812 LRRYDLKE
+1812 
-1820 RGAKRALQY
+1820 Y

-1914 EGKSAME
+1914 EGKRAME

-1979 EVKGR
+1979 AVQGR

-1994 TGSLDAAWEDM
+1994 MGSLDAAWEDM

-2112 NSPKPGSFVPYQ
+2112 NSPKSGSFVPYQ
-2124 MREAVTALLE
+2124 MRDAVTALLE

-2141 KRVTIKREML
+2141 KGVTIKREML

-2191 MQRLAQSADGKQL
+2191 MRRLAQSADGKQL

-2225 IINEDRLFMQKRRD
+2225 IINEDRLFMQKRQD

-2290 MEPIWKAVRDAENTH
+2290 MEPIWKALRDAENTH

-2356 EAMYIYAAAKRERLV
+2356 EAMYIYAAAKRERMV

-2395 RQLTVEDLVA
+2395 RQLTAEDLAA

-2448 SYYVPFRVA
+2448 SYYVPFKVA

-2569 KLVSGAKGAAV
+2569 KLVGGAKGAAV

-2647 RGTYDRVRQTAMG
+2647 RGTYDRARQTAMG

-2830 YWDAFGPNLLDNATG
+2830 YWDAFLPNLLDNATG

-2954 TKQEGDSRRAS
+2954 AKQEGDSRRAS

-3030 SEYEKHVLA
+3030 SEYEKHVLE

-3065 DEPEA
+3065 EEPEA

-3169 DEMNADYREAIES
+3169 DEMNADYREAMES

-3210 QDYKASYTE
+3210 QDYKASYTQ

-3235 LKGLAVGYTEDSFRE
+3235 LKGLAVGYTEDSFKE

-3268 VNRLKTQITRQ
+3268 VTRLKTQITRQ
-3279 MEAGVNQKQIRDKV
+3279 MAAGMNQKQIRDKV

-3304 LAEGNTSTARQLEGL
+3304 LAEGNTSTARQLAGL

>member
-21 PVQSSTGTKGQTAQE
+21 PVQSSAGTKGQTAQE

-88 DEYRRRYGTPQSSRE
+88 EEYRRRYGTPQSSRE

-112 QQREALEQYQS
+112 RQREAFEQYQS

-148 LWKANTAQVQATQK
+148 LWKANTTQVQATQK
-162 AMEEIENTR
+162 ALEEIENTR

-182 AAQNANTIGPLE
+182 AAQNATSIAPME
-194 QARARELPQLSQ
+194 QARDKELPQLSE
-206 EDQAFVDNASKRLE
+206 EDQAFVDNARKRLE

-242 RLIANEEKVMR
+242 RLIDNEEKVMR
-253 DRGAAL
+253 DRGVAL

-264 EIADKYA
+264 EIAAAYGKNTKGDFDRYVKAVEDAEKIDAMLKADMEKYP
-271 LGGSKDLEA
+271 EA
-280 YLEAKRNVELMDEEI
+280 YNAYLKAKEKVDRGETLTEQELLDYEGWASLEEQAEEARAEAK
-295 ALGGVIAPEENK
+295 ALEDG
-307 KYQELKARVERGEE
+307 
-321 LTGQDVYDYK
+321 
-331 VWSEQYGAYE
+331 
-341 RDKETIKTLE
+341 
-351 EAGVLESGYSYA
+351 GVLESGFSYA
-363 AQERQRVNVGQLTQ
+363 ERDRQRVNEGQLTQ
-377 IEALTQYAGTIQA
+377 VEELSQYAGTMQA
-390 SIAKQEA
+390 PIARQEA

-405 NQQYALEKDIAAMQQ
+405 NQQYKLQKDIAAMEL
-420 AGAGNSIGDN
+420 AGITGPAMDN
-430 LALKATPL
+430 AKD
-438 QNAQEELEAV
+438 QLETV
-448 KAAIAEAEYAML
+448 ERQIAEGEYAML

-580 ATTHFKNTVRE
+580 ATTHSKNTVRE
-591 TVMEGQRKAFGDGLG
+591 TVMEGQRKAFGDGLD

-666 VSGKT
+666 TSGKT
-671 QQELLLGRDNSQAL
+671 QQELLLGRDNSRAL

-713 KGGGYRTILANVI
+713 KKGGYRTILANMI
-726 KSFAPEALEELPG
+726 KAFAPEALEELPG
-739 NVVDL
+739 NVVDQ

-765 AAGMSVT
+765 AAGMSAT

-838 LRSDAASEQAVRAA
+838 LRSDAASKQAVRAA

-913 DQVRFADTDTQTAYN
+913 DQVQFADADTQAAYN
-928 RAAMFGDTQTARRFL
+928 RAAMFEDTQTARRFL
-943 AGYEATSMPVE
+943 AGYENTSLPLE

-974 EYERKAG
+974 EYERKVG

-996 AGQEATVAQEARLE
+996 AGQEATAAQNARLE
-1010 IPASLG
+1010 IPESLG

-1049 QAVMLSLLDGYAKAH
+1049 QAVMLSLLDDYAKAH

-1106 EGWHYIREHMGQE
+1106 EGWHYIREQMGQE
-1119 AQGLQDAVLTLLRS
+1119 AQGLQDVVLELLGN
-1133 TEGYDLETR
+1133 TEGYNLDSR
-1142 VAEKQEQYKA
+1142 VAEKQEQYKQIK
-1152 AEGQELSREAALEEL
+1152 GQELSREEALEEL

-1172 YDAIATPEALGA
+1172 YDAMATPEALGA

-1207 AFINKFV
+1207 AFINRFV

-1235 EHEADWGESIVQEY
+1235 EHEADWGESIIQEY

-1260 RGRTERKET
+1260 AQQQGNGQAQKENVQTRYSTKAQDQLTEDKYFQRAIDAWDGTSSGGRVKIGVISKGGIYE
-1269 GETWYSKKN
+1269 GIGLPDGVLYMDYSKLAKALSKHGDHLSKN
-1278 RKPGKKKTEQQNE
+1278 TLKQIPQMLASPVVITQPINPQVKNTVNVFGDLMGDNGKPIMVSIMMRPNYTKTGLEAVIRTVEMRSDDKKLITPQSLLYANPNKKRTQEWLLRLGN
-1291 NAKESSAEQLQNEAD
+1291 SSVPFAVSHPGFI
-1306 EERSIKEQLR
+1306 RSIAYE
-1316 AHSSELADMEPVAV
+1316 SE
-1330 INVDISNLKTAKA
+1330 NSN
-1343 RKNWIVNLLQST
+1343 S
-1355 GFQVER
+1355 
-1361 QGFGT
+1361 QGG
-1366 IEFGKERI
+1366 
-1374 NKSLNYMQKP
+1374 NSLN
-1384 GEIAAFSALPRVLK
+1384 
-1398 RGKNISG
+1398 
-1405 HANHKGRGFGT
+1405 
-1416 ETFAAPVTIN
+1416 
-1426 GVMGYMAV
+1426 GVD
-1434 VVKREARIAYKTHRI
+1434 T
-1449 LMPDGSTFVFNEKA
+1449 NEKA

-1477 PAPISSATNSIPQVE
+1477 PAPISSATNNIPQVE

-1512 MQREVE
+1512 MQR
-1518 ENENGGTMGAL
+1518 
-1529 EGATVENHA
+1529 
-1538 GIYAAQREKLAG
+1538 
-1550 WADGKPRS
+1550 
-1558 AEAVRE
+1558 
-1564 LLGESMTPTLEKW
+1564 
-1577 LHNQYEKG
+1577 
-1585 QNRQVKEPVRREAVE
+1585 
-1600 AFLQKD
+1600 
-1606 EALIAENEAQSK
+1606 
-1618 AFWQKLRGE
+1618 
-1627 KVRVH
+1627 
-1632 EVEVGEHTH
+1632 
-1641 EGRGAMGRQ
+1641 
-1650 IVQALMGDAPR
+1650 
-1661 VTVHNR
+1661 
-1667 DAQVDIYVNRAS
+1667 
-1679 VEKTLSYGG
+1679 
-1688 SKNIPIEVSKAI
+1688 
-1700 LLQTKEMLADA
+1700 
-1711 KYIGSHE
+1711 
-1718 NYATNSGLVHYFVS
+1718 
-1732 AAQTGDEI
+1732 
-1740 RRVVYMAHEKA
+1740 
-1751 WNDGDVQNRLY
+1751 
-1762 VEEVELLDTENAG
+1762 
-1775 ANDTSRSQQAV
+1775 
-1786 YTQHLT
+1786 
-1792 SNHPGTISIPE
+1792 
-1803 LLQNYNTEF
+1803 
-1812 LRRYDLKE
+1812 
-1820 RGAKRALQY
+1820 
-1829 SLRNVDTDM
+1829 
-1838 TEMQRVVEENEKLRE
+1838 VVEENERLQKL
-1853 AVGVLRAAMKQ
+1853 VGSLNAQLRAMRD
-1864 LSGAKAVNSRQ
+1864 GANGKAAVDRKAV
-1875 VWKFAREIKKK
+1875 WALAREMKAQ
-1886 YESKVRVNDLG
+1886 YQSKVRVNDLG
-1897 ENLRRVYDAMAN
+1897 ANLQKAFDAMAN
-1909 ARTDA
+1909 ARTDT

-1921 AMAAIARNML
+1921 AMAAIARDML
-1931 ENSEHI
+1931 DKSENIDST
-1937 NRDMY
+1937 MY
-1942 DRYAD
+1942 DEYAD
-1947 MRDYLRRGRFQLTE
+1947 LRGYLRKGRFRLTD
-1961 AQWAEAE
+1961 AQWAEAA
-1968 KLYGSLKEFRN
+1968 KLYGSEKEFR
-1979 EVKGR
+1979 KAAFGR
-1984 WGVAGRKDHS
+1984 WNIAARNDRNAL
-1994 TGSLDAAWEDM
+1994 SLDAAWEEM
-2005 HAKWPEM
+2005 HQQWPGM
-2012 FDRNADER
+2012 FDQDASEGD
-2020 GKVQQV
+2020 KVQQV
-2026 VAALEAVQK
+2026 MAALEAVRR
-2035 EVSNPYGMNLDQ
+2035 EVSNPYAMNLEE
-2047 MTQTVTA
+2047 MTQYVTA
-2054 ELFEGFGQVN
+2054 EMYQKYL
-2064 EANALMEEAKAIARR
+2064 EAPTVKGAEARTQETARELEKTRAELREARR
-2079 KTTRWAINR
+2079 ELEQSRAEIAAARQEAQEDRRMTAEMVNAANENAQQIIKKWSAKR
-2088 EKLAEQRKARAEVI
+2088 EEMAERRKARAEVI

-2112 NSPKPGSFVPYQ
+2112 NSPKSGSFVPYQ
-2124 MREAVTALLE
+2124 MRDAVTALLE

-2141 KRVTIKREML
+2141 KGVTIKREML

-2173 DTGIP
+2173 DTGIL

-2290 MEPIWKAVRDAENTH
+2290 MEPIWKALRDAENTH

-2338 NGVEVTLHD
+2338 NGVEVMLHD

-2356 EAMYIYAAAKRERLV
+2356 EAMYIYAADKRERLV

-2395 RQLTVEDLVA
+2395 RQLTVEDLEA

-2448 SYYVPFRVA
+2448 SYYVPFKVA

-2569 KLVSGAKGAAV
+2569 KLVGGAKGAAV

-2647 RGTYDRVRQTAMG
+2647 RGTYDRARQTAMG

-2759 LKEAW
+2759 VKEAW

-2771 IKRAR
+2771 IKQAR

-2818 TVTVGVRGFGEK
+2818 TVTVGVRGFGQK
-2830 YWDAFGPNLLDNATG
+2830 YLDAFLPNLLDNATG

-2954 TKQEGDSRRAS
+2954 AKQEGDSRRAS

-3030 SEYEKHVLA
+3030 SEYEKHVLE

-3065 DEPEA
+3065 EEPEA

-3169 DEMNADYREAIES
+3169 DEMNADYREAVES

-3235 LKGLAVGYTEDSFRE
+3235 LKGLAVGYTEDSFKE

-3268 VNRLKTQITRQ
+3268 VNRLKTQISRQ
-3279 MEAGVNQKQIRDKV
+3279 MEAGMNQKQIRDKV

-3304 LAEGNTSTARQLEGL
+3304 LAEGNTSTARQLAGL

>member
-21 PVQSSTGTKGQTAQE
+21 PVQSSAGTKGQTAQE

-88 DEYRRRYGTPQSSRE
+88 EEYRRRYGTPQSSRE

-112 QQREALEQYQS
+112 RQREAFEQYQS
-123 YFEKYGQKPTEEQV
+123 YFEKYAAKPTEEQV
-137 QNNPVLSDIGQ
+137 KSNPVLSDIGQ
-148 LWKANTAQVQATQK
+148 LWKANAAQVQDTQK
-162 AMEEIENTR
+162 ALEEIESTR
-171 IPGQAGRKLWM
+171 VPSRAGRALFM
-182 AAQNANTIGPLE
+182 AAQNANSIAPME
-194 QARARELPQLSQ
+194 QARDKEQTQLSE
-206 EDQAFVDNASKRLE
+206 EDQAFVDNARKRLE

-242 RLIANEEKVMR
+242 RLIDNEEKVMR
-253 DRGAAL
+253 DRGVAL
-259 PGEAA
+259 PGEVA
-264 EIADKYA
+264 ETVDKYA

-307 KYQELKARVERGEE
+307 KYQDLKARVERGEE

-363 AQERQRVNVGQLTQ
+363 AQERQRRNEGQLTQ

-390 SIAKQEA
+390 PIAKQEA

-405 NQQYALEKDIAAMQQ
+405 NKQYELEKDIAAMQQ
-420 AGAGNSIGDN
+420 AGAGDN

-466 VGKSA
+466 FMNVQ
-471 APAELSWGAVEAGIA
+471 PGAEAGKKGSVYHVVNA
-486 QNMTEMELATYNY
+486 TEEELAKLRARGVGQSVMPVRSGVADAIAGLSGQELNALRMTDMERQTYNY
-499 LRNTKGMD
+499 LHNTKGAEAAD
-507 AAKQYVESIKP
+507 AYFKSLEP
-518 RLLKRETDKQMGVV
+518 RLLKRQAEMQQGVWQTM
-532 KKAAEHPVGAWITS
+532 AEHPVGAFTTTAATFPMTLVE
-546 GLSIAVTPLEWTGA
+546 GLGA
-560 VKAGVD
+560 VKTGVD
-566 TMLGRDTSPYDPAF
+566 TMLGRETSPYDSAF
-580 ATTHFKNTVRE
+580 APTRFKSTVRE
-591 TVMEGQRKAFGDGLG
+591 TVKAGQREAFGEGLG
-606 GQTANLVY
+606 GDIANLAYDV
-614 QVFMTAGDSA
+614 VTTSLDSA
-624 ISMAT
+624 LSMAA
-629 GGAVGK
+629 GGATG
-635 ALQGAGVVAQGANAL
+635 
-650 AKVGN
+650 
-655 SVGSALMALSA
+655 GSALMALSA
-666 VSGKT
+666 TSGKT
-671 QQELLLGRDNSQAL
+671 QQELLLGRENSQAL

-692 VTEYITE
+692 VIEAITE
-699 KLGMDRLT
+699 KMGMDRLT

-713 KGGGYRTILANVI
+713 KKGGYRTILANMI
-726 KSFAPEALEELPG
+726 KGFVPEALEELPG
-739 NVVDL
+739 NVVDQ

-796 GSLGAGVSTS
+796 GSLGAGFSTS

-913 DQVRFADTDTQTAYN
+913 DQVRFADTDTQAAYN
-928 RAAMFGDTQTARRFL
+928 RAAMFEDTQTARRFL
-943 AGYEATSMPVE
+943 AGYENTSLPLE

-974 EYERKAG
+974 EYERKVG

-996 AGQEATVAQEARLE
+996 AGQEATAAQNARLE
-1010 IPASLG
+1010 IPESLG
-1016 KEVQAQLGQ
+1016 KEVQAQLGK

-1049 QAVMLSLLDGYAKAH
+1049 QAVMLSLLDDYAKAH

-1106 EGWHYIREHMGQE
+1106 EGWHYIREQMGQE
-1119 AQGLQDAVLTLLRS
+1119 AQGLQDVVLELLGN
-1133 TEGYDLETR
+1133 TEGYNLDSR
-1142 VAEKQEQYKA
+1142 VAEKQEQYKQIK
-1152 AEGQELSREAALEEL
+1152 GQELSREEALEEL

-1172 YDAIATPEALGA
+1172 YDAMATPEALGA

-1197 AFKQAMDQVM
+1197 AFQQAMDQVM
-1207 AFINKFV
+1207 AFINRFV

-1235 EHEADWGESIVQEY
+1235 EHEADWGESIIQEY

-1260 RGRTERKET
+1260 RGRTEER
-1269 GETWYSKKN
+1269 S
-1278 RKPGKKKTEQQNE
+1278 GKQNE
-1291 NAKESSAEQLQNEAD
+1291 NTVAYDLKNSAGEVIRLSDEEIEQNKEIVANMEAVAQIQGNKFAKNAEKDFFTMAKEYFQQIGGKAYNPILGEVRL
-1306 EERSIKEQLR
+1306 
-1316 AHSSELADMEPVAV
+1316 SEGGIRHL
-1330 INVDISNLKTAKA
+1330 IS
-1343 RKNWIVNLLQST
+1343 
-1355 GFQVER
+1355 
-1361 QGFGT
+1361 QGIT
-1366 IEFGKERI
+1366 KRR
-1374 NKSLNYMQKP
+1374 
-1384 GEIAAFSALPRVLK
+1384 SALLEAVKPVIEK
-1398 RGKNISG
+1398 G
-1405 HANHKGRGFGT
+1405 HIIHIDNNHKGNLFDT
-1416 ETFAAPVTIN
+1416 ALIVAPVSLNETQYYM
-1426 GVMGYMAV
+1426 GVVIKQGLSLDNSYYMHDAV
-1434 VVKREARIAYKTHRI
+1434 VIQKMKDPADSFQQDAAAHMNVTREESENPSIASI
-1449 LMPDGSTFVFNEKA
+1449 LASLANYNREFNE
-1463 EPTPANRGS
+1463 TP
-1472 QKGIN
+1472 
-1477 PAPISSATNSIPQVE
+1477 
-1492 ENSNTNKNFSLKNVD
+1492 
-1507 TDMTE
+1507 
-1512 MQREVE
+1512 
-1518 ENENGGTMGAL
+1518 
-1529 EGATVENHA
+1529 
-1538 GIYAAQREKLAG
+1538 EK
-1550 WADGKPRS
+1550 
-1558 AEAVRE
+1558 
-1564 LLGESMTPTLEKW
+1564 
-1577 LHNQYEKG
+1577 
-1585 QNRQVKEPVRREAVE
+1585 
-1600 AFLQKD
+1600 
-1606 EALIAENEAQSK
+1606 
-1618 AFWQKLRGE
+1618 
-1627 KVRVH
+1627 
-1632 EVEVGEHTH
+1632 
-1641 EGRGAMGRQ
+1641 
-1650 IVQALMGDAPR
+1650 
-1661 VTVHNR
+1661 
-1667 DAQVDIYVNRAS
+1667 
-1679 VEKTLSYGG
+1679 
-1688 SKNIPIEVSKAI
+1688 
-1700 LLQTKEMLADA
+1700 
-1711 KYIGSHE
+1711 
-1718 NYATNSGLVHYFVS
+1718 
-1732 AAQTGDEI
+1732 
-1740 RRVVYMAHEKA
+1740 
-1751 WNDGDVQNRLY
+1751 
-1762 VEEVELLDTENAG
+1762 
-1775 ANDTSRSQQAV
+1775 
-1786 YTQHLT
+1786 
-1792 SNHPGTISIPE
+1792 
-1803 LLQNYNTEF
+1803 
-1812 LRRYDLKE
+1812 
-1820 RGAKRALQY
+1820 Y

-1838 TEMQRVVEENEKLRE
+1838 TEMQRVVEENERLQKL
-1853 AVGVLRAAMKQ
+1853 VGSLNAQLRAMRDGA
-1864 LSGAKAVNSRQ
+1864 SGKAAVDRKAV
-1875 VWKFAREIKKK
+1875 WALAREMKAQ
-1886 YESKVRVNDLG
+1886 YQSKVRVNDLG
-1897 ENLRRVYDAMAN
+1897 ANLQKAFDAMAN
-1909 ARTDA
+1909 ARTDT

-1921 AMAAIARNML
+1921 AMAAIARDML
-1931 ENSEHI
+1931 DKSENIDST
-1937 NRDMY
+1937 MY
-1942 DRYAD
+1942 DEYAD
-1947 MRDYLRRGRFQLTE
+1947 LRGYLRKGRFRLTD
-1961 AQWAEAE
+1961 AQWAEAA
-1968 KLYGSLKEFRN
+1968 KLYGSEKEFR
-1979 EVKGR
+1979 KAAFGR
-1984 WGVAGRKDHS
+1984 WNIAARNDRNAL
-1994 TGSLDAAWEDM
+1994 SLDAAWEEM
-2005 HAKWPEM
+2005 HQQWPGM
-2012 FDRNADER
+2012 FDQDASEGD
-2020 GKVQQV
+2020 KVQQV
-2026 VAALEAVQK
+2026 MAALEAVRR
-2035 EVSNPYGMNLDQ
+2035 EVSNPYAMNLEE
-2047 MTQTVTA
+2047 MTQYVTA
-2054 ELFEGFGQVN
+2054 EMYQRYL
-2064 EANALMEEAKAIARR
+2064 EAPTVKGAEARTQETARELEKTRAELREARR
-2079 KTTRWAINR
+2079 ELEQSRAEIAAARQEAQEDRRMTAEMINVANENAQQIIKKWSAKR
-2088 EKLAEQRKARAEVI
+2088 EEMAERRKARAEVI

-2124 MREAVTALLE
+2124 MRDAVTALLE

-2141 KRVTIKREML
+2141 KGVTIKREML

-2191 MQRLAQSADGKQL
+2191 MRRLAQSADGKQL

-2225 IINEDRLFMQKRRD
+2225 IINEDRLFMQKRQD
-2239 SLQEAGDGLVARM
+2239 SLQKAGDGLVARM

-2305 TRHVAQGQAYMEAA
+2305 TRHVAQGQAYLEAA

-2356 EAMYIYAAAKRERLV
+2356 EAMYIYAAAKREKLV

-2395 RQLTVEDLVA
+2395 RQLTAEDLAA

-2448 SYYVPFRVA
+2448 SYYVPFKVA

-2569 KLVSGAKGAAV
+2569 KLVGGAKGAAV

-2647 RGTYDRVRQTAMG
+2647 RGTYDRARQTAMG

-2811 EKDENGK
+2811 EKDESGK

-2830 YWDAFGPNLLDNATG
+2830 YWDAFLPNLLDNATG

-2997 ATVDGIA
+2997 ATVEGIA

-3065 DEPEA
+3065 EEPEA

-3169 DEMNADYREAIES
+3169 DEMNADYREAMES

-3219 AWNAGNKTQAQ
+3219 AWNAGNKARAQ
-3230 SIATM
+3230 SIAAM
-3235 LKGLAVGYTEDSFRE
+3235 LKGLAVGYTEDSFKE

-3268 VNRLKTQITRQ
+3268 VNRLKTQISRQ
-3279 MEAGVNQKQIRDKV
+3279 MAAGMNQKQIRDKV

-3304 LAEGNTSTARQLEGL
+3304 LAEGNTSTARQLAGL

-3328 TEEIPQKAVNK
+3328 AEEVPQKAVNK

>member
-21 PVQSSTGTKGQTAQE
+21 PVQSSAGTKGQTAQE

-82 AKREQK
+82 TKREQK
-88 DEYRRRYGTPQSSRE
+88 EEYRRRYGTPQSSRE
-103 AREQYQWNK
+103 AREQYQWQS
-112 QQREALEQYQS
+112 QQREALKQYQS

-148 LWKANTAQVQATQK
+148 LWKANTTQAQATQK
-162 AMEEIENTR
+162 ALEEIENTR
-171 IPGQAGRKLWM
+171 VPSRAGRALFM
-182 AAQNANTIGPLE
+182 AAQNANSIAPME
-194 QARARELPQLSQ
+194 QARARVLPQLSQ
-206 EDQAFVDNASKRLE
+206 EDQAFANNAYSTLKG
-220 ELYPQRDALEAK
+220 LYKQQAELEAK
-232 GDAEGLAEVN
+232 GDTAGVAEVN
-242 RLIANEEKVMR
+242 KRITNEETILR
-253 DRGAAL
+253 RLGLPL
-259 PGEAA
+259 PGEGEEIDAVYGENTKEHLDRYVKAVEDA
-264 EIADKYA
+264 EKIDAMLKADMEKYP
-271 LGGSKDLEA
+271 EA
-280 YLEAKRNVELMDEEI
+280 YNAYLKAKEKVDRGETLTEQELLDYEGWASLEEQAEEARAEAK
-295 ALGGVIAPEENK
+295 ALEDG
-307 KYQELKARVERGEE
+307 
-321 LTGQDVYDYK
+321 
-331 VWSEQYGAYE
+331 
-341 RDKETIKTLE
+341 
-351 EAGVLESGYSYA
+351 GVLESGFSYA
-363 AQERQRVNVGQLTQ
+363 ERDRQRVNEGQLTQ
-377 IEALTQYAGTIQA
+377 VEELSQYAGTMQA
-390 SIAKQEA
+390 PIARQEA

-405 NQQYALEKDIAAMQQ
+405 NQQYKLKKDIAAMEL
-420 AGAGNSIGDN
+420 AGITGPAMDN
-430 LALKATPL
+430 AKD
-438 QNAQEELEAV
+438 QLETV
-448 KAAIAEAEYAML
+448 ERQIAEGEYAML

-466 VGKSA
+466 AQNASA
-471 APAELSWGAVEAGIA
+471 NGVWNRNGNHDLYLINLSQEERDRLMLYAENNPEAGTNIA
-486 QNMTEMELATYNY
+486 PRGERVLYMGNDAIRQRLLLTNQERATYNY
-499 LRNTKGMD
+499 LYNTQGEEQ
-507 AAKQYVESIKP
+507 AKTYLEILEP
-518 RLLKRETDKQMGVV
+518 RLQKRRYDRDVEAWVNLAET
-532 KKAAEHPVGAWITS
+532 PLGAWVTS
-546 GLSIAVTPLEWTGA
+546 INSILQTPAAGIGA
-560 VKAGVD
+560 IQTVID
-566 TMLGRDTSPYDPAF
+566 TAMGRKTSPYDMAF
-580 ATTHFKNTVRE
+580 TPSQYQSAVRE

-606 GQTANLVY
+606 GQTANLIY
-614 QVFMTAGDSA
+614 QVLMTSGDSA
-624 ISMAT
+624 LAMGLGGAT
-629 GGAVGK
+629 GG
-635 ALQGAGVVAQGANAL
+635 
-650 AKVGN
+650 
-655 SVGSALMALSA
+655 SAIMALSA
-666 VSGKT
+666 TSGKT
-671 QQELLLGRDNSQAL
+671 QQELLLGRENSRAL

-692 VTEYITE
+692 VVEAITE
-699 KLGMDRLT
+699 KMGMDRLT

-726 KSFAPEALEELPG
+726 KGFVPEALEELPG
-739 NVVDL
+739 NVVDR

-759 SIKQKI
+759 SIKQKR

-796 GSLGAGVSTS
+796 GSLGAGFSTS

-896 AWVEIEIA
+896 AWVEVEID
-904 GKGKGEIRL
+904 GKGKGELRL
-913 DQVRFADTDTQTAYN
+913 DQVRFADTDTQAAYN
-928 RAAMFGDTQTARRFL
+928 RAAMFENTQTARRFL
-943 AGYEATSMPVE
+943 AGYENTSLPLE

-974 EYERKAG
+974 EYERKVG

-996 AGQEATVAQEARLE
+996 AGQEATAAQNARLE
-1010 IPASLG
+1010 IPESLG
-1016 KEVQAQLGQ
+1016 KTVQEQLGQ
-1025 LPRTYTQGYTGVVY
+1025 LPRTYTEGYTGVVY

-1049 QAVMLSLLDGYAKAH
+1049 QAVMLSLLDDYAKAH

-1106 EGWHYIREHMGQE
+1106 EGWHYIREQMGQE
-1119 AQGLQDAVLTLLRS
+1119 AQDLQDAVLTLLRS
-1133 TEGYDLETR
+1133 TEGYDLESR

-1152 AEGQELSREAALEEL
+1152 AEGQELSREEALEEL

-1172 YDAIATPEALGA
+1172 YDAMATPEALGA

-1207 AFINKFV
+1207 AFINRFV

-1235 EHEADWGESIVQEY
+1235 EHEADWGETIIQEY

-1260 RGRTERKET
+1260 RGRTREETKEVSR
-1269 GETWYSKKN
+1269 EEN
-1278 RKPGKKKTEQQNE
+1278 KTQN
-1291 NAKESSAEQLQNEAD
+1291 ESSAKSKKSYDL
-1306 EERSIKEQLR
+1306 KEY
-1316 AHSSELADMEPVAV
+1316 
-1330 INVDISNLKTAKA
+1330 
-1343 RKNWIVNLLQST
+1343 
-1355 GFQVER
+1355 GFE
-1361 QGFGT
+1361 
-1366 IEFGKERI
+1366 
-1374 NKSLNYMQKP
+1374 
-1384 GEIAAFSALPRVLK
+1384 EIAKQERDDIQS
-1398 RGKNISG
+1398 RGG
-1405 HANHKGRGFGT
+1405 
-1416 ETFAAPVTIN
+1416 
-1426 GVMGYMAV
+1426 V
-1434 VVKREARIAYKTHRI
+1434 VVETREELLRHIRNALETNEQKTIFLGKISEELKQRIAQEAGDSSLFKKGEYAFGISYDNIRHVQKHFTEIEDIALALENAYKMLQEHESIEVIRGQGGYTKLKVIRGDAEISLRGLMELSKRTRSARIETLFLEK
-1449 LMPDGSTFVFNEKA
+1449 GSIEKWRA
-1463 EPTPANRGS
+1463 LNHTAMLS
-1472 QKGIN
+1472 SSHSYVWS
-1477 PAPISSATNSIPQVE
+1477 APPNDSISEST
-1492 ENSNTNKNFSLKNVD
+1492 ENSNAQKNFSLKNVD

-1512 MQREVE
+1512 MQR
-1518 ENENGGTMGAL
+1518 
-1529 EGATVENHA
+1529 
-1538 GIYAAQREKLAG
+1538 
-1550 WADGKPRS
+1550 
-1558 AEAVRE
+1558 
-1564 LLGESMTPTLEKW
+1564 
-1577 LHNQYEKG
+1577 
-1585 QNRQVKEPVRREAVE
+1585 
-1600 AFLQKD
+1600 
-1606 EALIAENEAQSK
+1606 
-1618 AFWQKLRGE
+1618 
-1627 KVRVH
+1627 
-1632 EVEVGEHTH
+1632 
-1641 EGRGAMGRQ
+1641 
-1650 IVQALMGDAPR
+1650 
-1661 VTVHNR
+1661 
-1667 DAQVDIYVNRAS
+1667 
-1679 VEKTLSYGG
+1679 
-1688 SKNIPIEVSKAI
+1688 
-1700 LLQTKEMLADA
+1700 
-1711 KYIGSHE
+1711 
-1718 NYATNSGLVHYFVS
+1718 
-1732 AAQTGDEI
+1732 
-1740 RRVVYMAHEKA
+1740 
-1751 WNDGDVQNRLY
+1751 
-1762 VEEVELLDTENAG
+1762 
-1775 ANDTSRSQQAV
+1775 
-1786 YTQHLT
+1786 
-1792 SNHPGTISIPE
+1792 
-1803 LLQNYNTEF
+1803 
-1812 LRRYDLKE
+1812 
-1820 RGAKRALQY
+1820 
-1829 SLRNVDTDM
+1829 
-1838 TEMQRVVEENEKLRE
+1838 VVEENERLQKL
-1853 AVGVLRAAMKQ
+1853 VGSLNAQLRAMRD
-1864 LSGAKAVNSRQ
+1864 GANGKAAVDRKAV
-1875 VWKFAREIKKK
+1875 WALAREMKAQ
-1886 YESKVRVNDLG
+1886 YQSKVRVNDLG
-1897 ENLRRVYDAMAN
+1897 ANLQKAFDAMAN
-1909 ARTDA
+1909 ARTDT

-1921 AMAAIARNML
+1921 AMAAIARDML
-1931 ENSEHI
+1931 DKSENIDST
-1937 NRDMY
+1937 MY
-1942 DRYAD
+1942 DEYAD
-1947 MRDYLRRGRFQLTE
+1947 LRSYLRKGRFRLTD
-1961 AQWAEAE
+1961 AQWAEAA
-1968 KLYGSLKEFRN
+1968 KLYGSEKEFR
-1979 EVKGR
+1979 KAAFGR
-1984 WGVAGRKDHS
+1984 WNIAARNDRNAL
-1994 TGSLDAAWEDM
+1994 SLDAAWEEM
-2005 HAKWPEM
+2005 HQQWPGM
-2012 FDRNADER
+2012 FDQDASEGD
-2020 GKVQQV
+2020 KVQQV
-2026 VAALEAVQK
+2026 MAALEAVRR
-2035 EVSNPYGMNLDQ
+2035 EVSNPYAMNLEE
-2047 MTQTVTA
+2047 MTQYVTA
-2054 ELFEGFGQVN
+2054 EMYQRYL
-2064 EANALMEEAKAIARR
+2064 EAPTVKGAEARTQETARELEKTRAELQEARR
-2079 KTTRWAINR
+2079 ELEQSKGTIERWRKAR
-2088 EKLAEQRKARAEVI
+2088 ETLAEQRKARAEVI

-2141 KRVTIKREML
+2141 KGVTIKREML

-2191 MQRLAQSADGKQL
+2191 MRRLAQSADGKQL
-2204 NRLSQEETIELRD
+2204 NRLSHAETIELRD

-2225 IINEDRLFMQKRRD
+2225 IINEDRLFMQKRQD

-2347 GKKQKFRIQ
+2347 GKKQKLRIQ

-2395 RQLTVEDLVA
+2395 RQLTAEDLAA

-2448 SYYVPFRVA
+2448 SYYVPFKVA

-2569 KLVSGAKGAAV
+2569 KLVGGAKGAAV

-2647 RGTYDRVRQTAMG
+2647 RGTYDRARQTAMG

-2759 LKEAW
+2759 VKEAW

-2818 TVTVGVRGFGEK
+2818 TVTVGVRGFGQK
-2830 YWDAFGPNLLDNATG
+2830 YLEAFLPNLLDNATG

-2954 TKQEGDSRRAS
+2954 AKQEGDSRRAS

-3030 SEYEKHVLA
+3030 SEYEKHVLE

-3065 DEPEA
+3065 EEPEA

-3195 KKEGYTDSDLRSKLT
+3195 KKEGYTDSELRSKLT

-3235 LKGLAVGYTEDSFRE
+3235 LKGLAVGYTEDSFKE

-3268 VNRLKTQITRQ
+3268 VNRLKTQISRQ
-3279 MEAGVNQKQIRDKV
+3279 MAAGMNQKQIRDKV

-3304 LAEGNTSTARQLEGL
+3304 LAEGNTSTARQLAGL

>member
-21 PVQSSTGTKGQTAQE
+21 PVQSSAGTKGQTAQE

-82 AKREQK
+82 TKREQK
-88 DEYRRRYGTPQSSRE
+88 EEYRRRYGTQQSSRE

-112 QQREALEQYQS
+112 RQREAFEQYQS

-148 LWKANTAQVQATQK
+148 LWKANTTQVQATQK
-162 AMEEIENTR
+162 ALEEIGNTR

-206 EDQAFVDNASKRLE
+206 EDQAFVDNARKRLE

-242 RLIANEEKVMR
+242 RLIDNEEKVMR
-253 DRGAAL
+253 DRGVAL

-264 EIADKYA
+264 ETVDKYA

-307 KYQELKARVERGEE
+307 AYQDLKARVESGEE

-351 EAGVLESGYSYA
+351 EAGVTESGYSYA
-363 AQERQRVNVGQLTQ
+363 AQERQRVNEGQLTQ

-390 SIAKQEA
+390 PIAKQEA

-405 NQQYALEKDIAAMQQ
+405 NQQYELERDIAAMQQ
-420 AGAGNSIGDN
+420 AGAGDSIGDN
-430 LALKATPL
+430 LALKTSPL

-448 KAAIAEAEYAML
+448 KTAIAEAEYAML

-466 VGKSA
+466 FMNVQPGAGVGKKGSVYHVVNA
-471 APAELSWGAVEAGIA
+471 
-486 QNMTEMELATYNY
+486 TEEELAKLRARGVGQSVMPVRSGVADAIAGLSGQELNALRMTDMERQTYNY
-499 LRNTKGMD
+499 LHNTKGAEAAD
-507 AAKQYVESIKP
+507 AYFKSLEP
-518 RLLKRETDKQMGVV
+518 RLLKRQAEMQQGVWQTM
-532 KKAAEHPVGAWITS
+532 AEHPVGAFTTTAATFPMTLVE
-546 GLSIAVTPLEWTGA
+546 GLGA
-560 VKAGVD
+560 VKTGVD
-566 TMLGRDTSPYDPAF
+566 TMLGRETSPYDSAF
-580 ATTHFKNTVRE
+580 APTRFKSTVRE
-591 TVMEGQRKAFGDGLG
+591 TVKAGQREAFGEGLG
-606 GQTANLVY
+606 GDIANLAYDV
-614 QVFMTAGDSA
+614 VTTSLDSA
-624 ISMAT
+624 LSMAAGGAT
-629 GGAVGK
+629 GG
-635 ALQGAGVVAQGANAL
+635 
-650 AKVGN
+650 
-655 SVGSALMALSA
+655 SAIMALSA
-666 VSGKT
+666 TSGKT
-671 QQELLLGRDNSQAL
+671 QQELLLGRDNSRAL

-692 VTEYITE
+692 VVEAITE

-707 AAFSLG
+707 EAFSLG
-713 KGGGYRTILANVI
+713 KGGGYRTILTNVI
-726 KSFAPEALEELPG
+726 KAFAPEALEELPG
-739 NVVDL
+739 NVVDR

-791 VGGLS
+791 VGGLA

-838 LRSDAASEQAVRAA
+838 LRSDTASEQAVRAA

-896 AWVEIEIA
+896 AWVEVEID
-904 GKGKGEIRL
+904 GKGKGELRL
-913 DQVRFADTDTQTAYN
+913 DQVRFADTDTQAAYN
-928 RAAMFGDTQTARRFL
+928 RAAMFEDTQTARRFL
-943 AGYEATSMPVE
+943 AGYENTSLPLE

-974 EYERKAG
+974 EYERKVG

-996 AGQEATVAQEARLE
+996 AGQEATAAQNARLE
-1010 IPASLG
+1010 IPESLG
-1016 KEVQAQLGQ
+1016 KTVQEQLGQ

-1049 QAVMLSLLDGYAKAH
+1049 QAVMLSLLDDYAKAH

-1119 AQGLQDAVLTLLRS
+1119 AQGLQDAVLELLGN
-1133 TEGYDLETR
+1133 TEGYNLDSR
-1142 VAEKQEQYKA
+1142 VAEKQEQYKQIK
-1152 AEGQELSREAALEEL
+1152 GQELSREEALEEL

-1172 YDAIATPEALGA
+1172 YDAMATPEALGA
-1184 FVSRAYENAENKN
+1184 FVSRAYENAESKN
-1197 AFKQAMDQVM
+1197 AFQQAMDQVM
-1207 AFINKFV
+1207 AFINRFV

-1235 EHEADWGESIVQEY
+1235 EHEADWGETIIQEY

-1260 RGRTERKET
+1260 RSTKQNKKGYGQDSQFSLKVLPDGRKYVEVDTD
-1269 GETWYSKKN
+1269 
-1278 RKPGKKKTEQQNE
+1278 QQIFE
-1291 NAKESSAEQLQNEAD
+1291 G
-1306 EERSIKEQLR
+1306 
-1316 AHSSELADMEPVAV
+1316 
-1330 INVDISNLKTAKA
+1330 VDIKDYPKLIVRYITQRFRGKVIGTQNRAYVDKRAANEFAHPANHSLNEKIYEAKA
-1343 RKNWIVNLLQST
+1343 RTATELDNLMDAGRYIGHFEDNGRHADALGGWDRYEAIVKVNDAFYEGQINIMILGDGRRRFHDFTKIRDVSAALQD
-1355 GFQVER
+1355 R
-1361 QGFGT
+1361 
-1366 IEFGKERI
+1366 
-1374 NKSLNYMQKP
+1374 N
-1384 GEIAAFSALPRVLK
+1384 ALRRDNV
-1398 RGKNISG
+1398 S
-1405 HANHKGRGFGT
+1405 
-1416 ETFAAPVTIN
+1416 
-1426 GVMGYMAV
+1426 
-1434 VVKREARIAYKTHRI
+1434 
-1449 LMPDGSTFVFNEKA
+1449 D
-1463 EPTPANRGS
+1463 
-1472 QKGIN
+1472 
-1477 PAPISSATNSIPQVE
+1477 NSISKTA

-1512 MQREVE
+1512 MQREE
-1518 ENENGGTMGAL
+1518 KKTESASSS
-1529 EGATVENHA
+1529 VENNDA
-1538 GIYAAQREKLAG
+1538 QTETPYAYRVLTEKG
-1550 WADGKPRS
+1550 DRTVVDVSDVGEITRD
-1558 AEAVRE
+1558 EAVQRGLE
-1564 LLGESMTPTLEKW
+1564 NVRKYTDKTDRNGVPMMYVDDLGKYVTVGSKALRHGLDRRVKVNGAATAHIGDLLK
-1577 LHNQYEKG
+1577 QAI
-1585 QNRQVKEPVRREAVE
+1585 V
-1600 AFLQKD
+1600 
-1606 EALIAENEAQSK
+1606 INEANPK
-1618 AFWQKLRGE
+1618 KE
-1627 KVRVH
+1627 N
-1632 EVEVGEHTH
+1632 HTN
-1641 EGRGAMGRQ
+1641 
-1650 IVQALMGDAPR
+1650 
-1661 VTVHNR
+1661 T
-1667 DAQVDIYVNRAS
+1667 Y
-1679 VEKTLSYGG
+1679 
-1688 SKNIPIEVSKAI
+1688 I
-1700 LLQTKEMLADA
+1700 LLSVARDSNQENVYVRMVVNQSTGQLEDVTSLYALNTKKGA
-1711 KYIGSHE
+1711 
-1718 NYATNSGLVHYFVS
+1718 
-1732 AAQTGDEI
+1732 
-1740 RRVVYMAHEKA
+1740 RRVVAPNGEVSHGVPAGSTMTIAEILENVKDIYSDVLSKDVLKALGVEKRSESELT
-1751 WNDGDVQNRLY
+1751 QRL
-1762 VEEVELLDTENAG
+1762 
-1775 ANDTSRSQQAV
+1775 R
-1786 YTQHLT
+1786 
-1792 SNHPGTISIPE
+1792 
-1803 LLQNYNTEF
+1803 
-1812 LRRYDLKE
+1812 
-1820 RGAKRALQY
+1820 Y

-1838 TEMQRVVEENEKLRE
+1838 TETQRVVEENEKLRE

-1864 LSGAKAVNSRQ
+1864 LSGEKAVNSRQ

-1914 EGKSAME
+1914 EGKRAME

-1947 MRDYLRRGRFQLTE
+1947 MRDFLRRGRFQLTE

-1979 EVKGR
+1979 AVKGR

-2054 ELFEGFGQVN
+2054 ELFEGYGQVN

-2079 KTTRWAINR
+2079 KVTRWAINR

-2124 MREAVTALLE
+2124 MRDAVTALLE

-2141 KRVTIKREML
+2141 KGVTIKREML

-2191 MQRLAQSADGKQL
+2191 MRRLAQSADGKQL

-2225 IINEDRLFMQKRRD
+2225 IINEDRLFMQKRQD

-2290 MEPIWKAVRDAENTH
+2290 MEPIWKALRDAENTH

-2356 EAMYIYAAAKRERLV
+2356 EAMYIYAAAKREKLV

-2395 RQLTVEDLVA
+2395 RQLTAEDLEA

-2448 SYYVPFRVA
+2448 SYYVPFKVA

-2569 KLVSGAKGAAV
+2569 KLVGGAKGAAV

-2647 RGTYDRVRQTAMG
+2647 RGTYDRARQTAMG

-2771 IKRAR
+2771 IKQAR

-2811 EKDENGK
+2811 EKDESGK

-2830 YWDAFGPNLLDNATG
+2830 YWDAFLPNLLDNATG

-2954 TKQEGDSRRAS
+2954 AKQEGDSRRAS

-3065 DEPEA
+3065 EEPEA

-3235 LKGLAVGYTEDSFRE
+3235 LKGLAVGYTEDSFKE

-3268 VNRLKTQITRQ
+3268 VTRLKTQISRQ
-3279 MEAGVNQKQIRDKV
+3279 MAAGMNQKQIRDKV

-3304 LAEGNTSTARQLEGL
+3304 LAEGNTSTARQLAGL

>member
-21 PVQSSTGTKGQTAQE
+21 PVQSSAGTKGQTAQE

-82 AKREQK
+82 TKREQK
-88 DEYRRRYGTPQSSRE
+88 EEYRRRYGTPQSSRE

-112 QQREALEQYQS
+112 RQREAFEQYQS

-148 LWKANTAQVQATQK
+148 LWKANTTQAQATQK
-162 AMEEIENTR
+162 ALEEIENTR
-171 IPGQAGRKLWM
+171 VPSRAGRALFM
-182 AAQNANTIGPLE
+182 AAQNANSIAPME
-194 QARARELPQLSQ
+194 QARDKELPQLSQ
-206 EDQAFVDNASKRLE
+206 EDQAFANNAYSTLKG
-220 ELYPQRDALEAK
+220 LYEQQAELEAK
-232 GDAEGLAEVN
+232 GDAAGLAEVN
-242 RLIANEEKVMR
+242 KRIANEETILNR
-253 DRGAAL
+253 LGL
-259 PGEAA
+259 PLSGEAA

-307 KYQELKARVERGEE
+307 AYQDLKARVESGEE
-321 LTGQDVYDYK
+321 LTGQDYYDYK

-363 AQERQRVNVGQLTQ
+363 AQERQRVNEGQLTQ

-390 SIAKQEA
+390 PIAKQEA

-420 AGAGNSIGDN
+420 AGAGDSIGDN

-466 VGKSA
+466 FMNVQPGAGAGKKGSVYHVVNA
-471 APAELSWGAVEAGIA
+471 
-486 QNMTEMELATYNY
+486 TEEELAKLRARGVGQSVMPVRSGVADAIAGLSGQELNALRMTDMERQTYNY
-499 LRNTKGMD
+499 LHNTKGAEAAD
-507 AAKQYVESIKP
+507 AYFKSLEP
-518 RLLKRETDKQMGVV
+518 RLLKRQAEMQQGVWQTM
-532 KKAAEHPVGAWITS
+532 AEHPVGAFTTTAATFPMTLVE
-546 GLSIAVTPLEWTGA
+546 GLGA
-560 VKAGVD
+560 VKTGVD
-566 TMLGRDTSPYDPAF
+566 TMLGRETSPYDSAF
-580 ATTHFKNTVRE
+580 APTRFKSTVRE
-591 TVMEGQRKAFGDGLG
+591 TVKAGQREAFGEGLG
-606 GQTANLVY
+606 GDIANLAYDVI
-614 QVFMTAGDSA
+614 TTSLDSA
-624 ISMAT
+624 LSMAA
-629 GGAVGK
+629 GGATG
-635 ALQGAGVVAQGANAL
+635 
-650 AKVGN
+650 
-655 SVGSALMALSA
+655 GSALMALSA
-666 VSGKT
+666 TSGKT

-692 VTEYITE
+692 VIEAITE
-699 KLGMDRLT
+699 KMGMDRLT

-713 KGGGYRTILANVI
+713 KKGGYRTILANMI
-726 KSFAPEALEELPG
+726 KGFVPEALEELPG
-739 NVVDL
+739 NVVDQ

-765 AAGMSVT
+765 AAGMSAT

-913 DQVRFADTDTQTAYN
+913 DQVRFADTDTQAAYN
-928 RAAMFGDTQTARRFL
+928 RAAMFENTQTARRFL
-943 AGYEATSMPVE
+943 AGYENTSLPLE

-974 EYERKAG
+974 EYERKVG

-996 AGQEATVAQEARLE
+996 AGQEATAAQNARLE
-1010 IPASLG
+1010 IPESLG
-1016 KEVQAQLGQ
+1016 KTVQEQLGQ

-1049 QAVMLSLLDGYAKAH
+1049 QAVMLSLLDDYAKAH

-1119 AQGLQDAVLTLLRS
+1119 AQGLQDAVLELLGN

-1152 AEGQELSREAALEEL
+1152 VEGQELSREEALEEL

-1207 AFINKFV
+1207 AFINRFV

-1235 EHEADWGESIVQEY
+1235 EHEADWGESIIQEY

-1260 RGRTERKET
+1260 RGRTREETKEVSR
-1269 GETWYSKKN
+1269 EEN
-1278 RKPGKKKTEQQNE
+1278 KTQN
-1291 NAKESSAEQLQNEAD
+1291 ESSAKSKKSYDL
-1306 EERSIKEQLR
+1306 KEY
-1316 AHSSELADMEPVAV
+1316 
-1330 INVDISNLKTAKA
+1330 
-1343 RKNWIVNLLQST
+1343 
-1355 GFQVER
+1355 GFE
-1361 QGFGT
+1361 
-1366 IEFGKERI
+1366 
-1374 NKSLNYMQKP
+1374 
-1384 GEIAAFSALPRVLK
+1384 EIAKQERDDIQS
-1398 RGKNISG
+1398 RGG
-1405 HANHKGRGFGT
+1405 
-1416 ETFAAPVTIN
+1416 
-1426 GVMGYMAV
+1426 V
-1434 VVKREARIAYKTHRI
+1434 VVETREELLRHIRNALETNEQKTIFLGKISEELKQRIAQEAGDSSLFKKGEYAFGISYDNIRHVQKHFTEIEDIALALENAYKMLQEHESIEVIRGQGGYTKLKVIRGDAEISLRGLMELSKRTRSARIETLFLEK
-1449 LMPDGSTFVFNEKA
+1449 GSIEKWRA
-1463 EPTPANRGS
+1463 LNHTAMLS
-1472 QKGIN
+1472 SSHSYVWS
-1477 PAPISSATNSIPQVE
+1477 APHNASISEST
-1492 ENSNTNKNFSLKNVD
+1492 ENSNTNKNFSLK
-1507 TDMTE
+1507 
-1512 MQREVE
+1512 
-1518 ENENGGTMGAL
+1518 
-1529 EGATVENHA
+1529 
-1538 GIYAAQREKLAG
+1538 
-1550 WADGKPRS
+1550 
-1558 AEAVRE
+1558 
-1564 LLGESMTPTLEKW
+1564 
-1577 LHNQYEKG
+1577 
-1585 QNRQVKEPVRREAVE
+1585 
-1600 AFLQKD
+1600 
-1606 EALIAENEAQSK
+1606 
-1618 AFWQKLRGE
+1618 
-1627 KVRVH
+1627 
-1632 EVEVGEHTH
+1632 
-1641 EGRGAMGRQ
+1641 
-1650 IVQALMGDAPR
+1650 
-1661 VTVHNR
+1661 
-1667 DAQVDIYVNRAS
+1667 
-1679 VEKTLSYGG
+1679 
-1688 SKNIPIEVSKAI
+1688 
-1700 LLQTKEMLADA
+1700 
-1711 KYIGSHE
+1711 
-1718 NYATNSGLVHYFVS
+1718 
-1732 AAQTGDEI
+1732 
-1740 RRVVYMAHEKA
+1740 
-1751 WNDGDVQNRLY
+1751 
-1762 VEEVELLDTENAG
+1762 
-1775 ANDTSRSQQAV
+1775 
-1786 YTQHLT
+1786 
-1792 SNHPGTISIPE
+1792 
-1803 LLQNYNTEF
+1803 
-1812 LRRYDLKE
+1812 
-1820 RGAKRALQY
+1820 
-1829 SLRNVDTDM
+1829 NVDTDM

-2079 KTTRWAINR
+2079 KVTRWAINR

-2124 MREAVTALLE
+2124 MRDAVTALLE
-2134 ALDYNEG
+2134 VLDYNEG
-2141 KRVTIKREML
+2141 KGVTIKREML

-2178 ALAAFYNGDVSEA
+2178 ALAAFYNGDVAEA
-2191 MQRLAQSADGKQL
+2191 MRRLAQSADGKQL

-2356 EAMYIYAAAKRERLV
+2356 EAMYIYAAAKREKLV

-2395 RQLTVEDLVA
+2395 RQLTAEDLEA

-2448 SYYVPFRVA
+2448 SYYVPFKVA

-2569 KLVSGAKGAAV
+2569 KLVGGAKGAAV

-2647 RGTYDRVRQTAMG
+2647 RGTYDRARQTAMG

-2759 LKEAW
+2759 VKEAW

-2811 EKDENGK
+2811 EKDESGK
-2818 TVTVGVRGFGEK
+2818 TVTVGVRGFGQK
-2830 YWDAFGPNLLDNATG
+2830 YLEAFLPNLLDNATG

-2954 TKQEGDSRRAS
+2954 AKQEGDSRRAS

-3065 DEPEA
+3065 EEPEA

-3235 LKGLAVGYTEDSFRE
+3235 LKGLAVGYTEDSFKE

-3268 VNRLKTQITRQ
+3268 VTRLKTQITRQ
-3279 MEAGVNQKQIRDKV
+3279 MAAGVNQKQIRDKV

-3304 LAEGNTSTARQLEGL
+3304 LAEGNTSTARQLAGL

>member
-21 PVQSSTGTKGQTAQE
+21 PVQSSAGTKGQTAQE

-82 AKREQK
+82 TKREQK
-88 DEYRRRYGTPQSSRE
+88 EEYRRRYGTPQSSRE

-112 QQREALEQYQS
+112 RQREAFEQYQS
-123 YFEKYGQKPTEEQV
+123 YFEKYAAKPTEEQV
-137 QNNPVLSDIGQ
+137 KSNPVLSDIGQ
-148 LWKANTAQVQATQK
+148 LWKANTTQAQATQK
-162 AMEEIENTR
+162 ALEEIENTR

-194 QARARELPQLSQ
+194 QARDRELPQLSE
-206 EDQAFVDNASKRLE
+206 EDQAFVDNARNRLN
-220 ELYPQRDALEAK
+220 ELYPQREELEAK

-253 DRGAAL
+253 DRGVAL
-259 PGEAA
+259 PEEVAERAA
-264 EIADKYA
+264 VYGKNTKGDFDRYIKA
-271 LGGSKDLEA
+271 
-280 YLEAKRNVELMDEEI
+280 VENAEEI
-295 ALGGVIAPEENK
+295 DAM
-307 KYQELKARVERGEE
+307 
-321 LTGQDVYDYK
+321 
-331 VWSEQYGAYE
+331 
-341 RDKETIKTLE
+341 LE
-351 EAGVLESGYSYA
+351 EAKERSPETYRTYLKAQNKVRRGLELTEEERSVYEGWSSMFGQKYEAEAEAKALEDGGVLESGFSYA
-363 AQERQRVNVGQLTQ
+363 ERDRQRVNEGQLTQ
-377 IEALTQYAGTIQA
+377 VEELSQYAGTMQA
-390 SIAKQEA
+390 PIARQEA

-405 NQQYALEKDIAAMQQ
+405 NQQYKLKKDIAAMEL
-420 AGAGNSIGDN
+420 AGITGPAMDN
-430 LALKATPL
+430 AKD
-438 QNAQEELEAV
+438 QLETV
-448 KAAIAEAEYAML
+448 ERQIAEGEYAML

-466 VGKSA
+466 AQNASA
-471 APAELSWGAVEAGIA
+471 NGVWNRNGNHDLYLINLSQEERDRLMLYAENNPEAGTNIA
-486 QNMTEMELATYNY
+486 PRGERVLYMGNDAIRQRLLLTNQERATYNY
-499 LRNTKGMD
+499 LYNTQGEEQAKAYLGML
-507 AAKQYVESIKP
+507 EP
-518 RLLKRETDKQMGVV
+518 RLQKRRYDRDVEAWVNLAET
-532 KKAAEHPVGAWITS
+532 PLGAWVTS
-546 GLSIAVTPLEWTGA
+546 INSILQTPAAGIGA
-560 VKAGVD
+560 IQTVID
-566 TMLGRDTSPYDPAF
+566 TAMGRKTSPYDMAF
-580 ATTHFKNTVRE
+580 TPSQYQSAVRE

-606 GQTANLVY
+606 GQTANLIY
-614 QVFMTAGDSA
+614 QVLMTSGDSA
-624 ISMAT
+624 LAMGLGGAT
-629 GGAVGK
+629 GG
-635 ALQGAGVVAQGANAL
+635 
-650 AKVGN
+650 
-655 SVGSALMALSA
+655 SAIMALSA
-666 VSGKT
+666 TSGKT
-671 QQELLLGRDNSQAL
+671 QQELLLGRDNSRAL

-692 VTEYITE
+692 VTEAITE
-699 KLGMDRLT
+699 KMGMDRLT

-713 KGGGYRTILANVI
+713 KGGGYRTILTNVI
-726 KSFAPEALEELPG
+726 KAFVPEALEELPG
-739 NVVDL
+739 NVVDR

-759 SIKQKI
+759 SIKQKR

-796 GSLGAGVSTS
+796 GAMGAGVSTS
-806 VGMIKARSARTA
+806 VGMIKARSARKA

-838 LRSDAASEQAVRAA
+838 LRSDTASEQAVRAA

-913 DQVRFADTDTQTAYN
+913 DQVRFADTDTQAAYN
-928 RAAMFGDTQTARRFL
+928 RAAMFEDTQTARRFL
-943 AGYEATSMPVE
+943 AGYENTSLPLE

-974 EYERKAG
+974 EYERKVG

-996 AGQEATVAQEARLE
+996 AGQEATAAQNARLE
-1010 IPASLG
+1010 IPESLG
-1016 KEVQAQLGQ
+1016 KTVQEQLGQ

-1049 QAVMLSLLDGYAKAH
+1049 QAVMLSLLDDYAKAH

-1106 EGWHYIREHMGQE
+1106 EGWHYIREQMGQE
-1119 AQGLQDAVLTLLRS
+1119 AQGLQDAVLELLGN
-1133 TEGYDLETR
+1133 TEGYNLDSR
-1142 VAEKQEQYKA
+1142 VAEKQEQYKQIK
-1152 AEGQELSREAALEEL
+1152 GQELSREEALEEL

-1207 AFINKFV
+1207 AFINRFV

-1235 EHEADWGESIVQEY
+1235 EHEADWGESIIQEY

-1260 RGRTERKET
+1260 QSTKQNKKGYGQDSQFSLKVLPDGRKYVEVDTD
-1269 GETWYSKKN
+1269 
-1278 RKPGKKKTEQQNE
+1278 QQIFE
-1291 NAKESSAEQLQNEAD
+1291 G
-1306 EERSIKEQLR
+1306 
-1316 AHSSELADMEPVAV
+1316 
-1330 INVDISNLKTAKA
+1330 VDIKDYPKLIVRYITQRFRGKVIGTQNRAYVDKRAANEFAHPANHSLNEKIYEAKA
-1343 RKNWIVNLLQST
+1343 RTATELDNLMDAGRYIGHFEDNGRHADALGGWDRYEAIVKVNDAFYEGQINIMILGDGRRRFHDFTKIRDVSAALQD
-1355 GFQVER
+1355 R
-1361 QGFGT
+1361 
-1366 IEFGKERI
+1366 
-1374 NKSLNYMQKP
+1374 N
-1384 GEIAAFSALPRVLK
+1384 ALRRDDV
-1398 RGKNISG
+1398 S
-1405 HANHKGRGFGT
+1405 
-1416 ETFAAPVTIN
+1416 
-1426 GVMGYMAV
+1426 
-1434 VVKREARIAYKTHRI
+1434 
-1449 LMPDGSTFVFNEKA
+1449 D
-1463 EPTPANRGS
+1463 
-1472 QKGIN
+1472 
-1477 PAPISSATNSIPQVE
+1477 NSISKTA

-1512 MQREVE
+1512 MQR
-1518 ENENGGTMGAL
+1518 
-1529 EGATVENHA
+1529 
-1538 GIYAAQREKLAG
+1538 
-1550 WADGKPRS
+1550 
-1558 AEAVRE
+1558 
-1564 LLGESMTPTLEKW
+1564 
-1577 LHNQYEKG
+1577 
-1585 QNRQVKEPVRREAVE
+1585 
-1600 AFLQKD
+1600 
-1606 EALIAENEAQSK
+1606 
-1618 AFWQKLRGE
+1618 
-1627 KVRVH
+1627 
-1632 EVEVGEHTH
+1632 
-1641 EGRGAMGRQ
+1641 
-1650 IVQALMGDAPR
+1650 
-1661 VTVHNR
+1661 
-1667 DAQVDIYVNRAS
+1667 
-1679 VEKTLSYGG
+1679 
-1688 SKNIPIEVSKAI
+1688 
-1700 LLQTKEMLADA
+1700 
-1711 KYIGSHE
+1711 
-1718 NYATNSGLVHYFVS
+1718 
-1732 AAQTGDEI
+1732 
-1740 RRVVYMAHEKA
+1740 
-1751 WNDGDVQNRLY
+1751 
-1762 VEEVELLDTENAG
+1762 
-1775 ANDTSRSQQAV
+1775 
-1786 YTQHLT
+1786 
-1792 SNHPGTISIPE
+1792 
-1803 LLQNYNTEF
+1803 
-1812 LRRYDLKE
+1812 
-1820 RGAKRALQY
+1820 
-1829 SLRNVDTDM
+1829 
-1838 TEMQRVVEENEKLRE
+1838 VVEENERLQKL
-1853 AVGVLRAAMKQ
+1853 VGSLNAQLRAMRD
-1864 LSGAKAVNSRQ
+1864 GANGKAAVDRKAV
-1875 VWKFAREIKKK
+1875 WALAREMKAQ
-1886 YESKVRVNDLG
+1886 YQSKVRVNDLG
-1897 ENLRRVYDAMAN
+1897 ANLQKAFDAMAN
-1909 ARTDA
+1909 ARTDT

-1921 AMAAIARNML
+1921 AMAAIARDML
-1931 ENSEHI
+1931 DKSENIDST
-1937 NRDMY
+1937 MY
-1942 DRYAD
+1942 DEYAD
-1947 MRDYLRRGRFQLTE
+1947 LRGYLRKGRFRLTD
-1961 AQWAEAE
+1961 AQWAEAA
-1968 KLYGSLKEFRN
+1968 KLYGSEKEFR
-1979 EVKGR
+1979 KAAFGR
-1984 WGVAGRKDHS
+1984 WNIAARNDRNAL
-1994 TGSLDAAWEDM
+1994 SLDAAWEEM
-2005 HAKWPEM
+2005 HQQWPGM
-2012 FDRNADER
+2012 FDQDASEGD
-2020 GKVQQV
+2020 KVQQV
-2026 VAALEAVQK
+2026 MAALEAVRR
-2035 EVSNPYGMNLDQ
+2035 EVSNPYAMNLEE
-2047 MTQTVTA
+2047 MTQYVTA
-2054 ELFEGFGQVN
+2054 EMYQKYL
-2064 EANALMEEAKAIARR
+2064 EAPTVKGAEARTQETARELEKTRAELREARR
-2079 KTTRWAINR
+2079 ELEQSRAEIAAARQEAQEDRRMTAEMINVARKNAESTIERWRKAR
-2088 EKLAEQRKARAEVI
+2088 ETLAEQRKARAEVI

-2124 MREAVTALLE
+2124 MRDAVTALLE

-2141 KRVTIKREML
+2141 KGVTIKREML

-2191 MQRLAQSADGKQL
+2191 MRRLAQSADGKQL

-2225 IINEDRLFMQKRRD
+2225 IINEDRLFMQKRQD

-2290 MEPIWKAVRDAENTH
+2290 MEPIWKALRDAENTH

-2356 EAMYIYAAAKRERLV
+2356 EAMYIYAAAKREELV

-2395 RQLTVEDLVA
+2395 RQLTAEDLEA

-2448 SYYVPFRVA
+2448 SYYVPFKVA

-2569 KLVSGAKGAAV
+2569 KLVGGAKGAAV

-2647 RGTYDRVRQTAMG
+2647 RGTYDRARQTAMG

-2771 IKRAR
+2771 IKQAR

-2811 EKDENGK
+2811 EKDESGK

-2830 YWDAFGPNLLDNATG
+2830 YWDAFLPNLLDNATG

-2954 TKQEGDSRRAS
+2954 AKQEGDSRRAS

-2997 ATVDGIA
+2997 ATVEGIA

-3065 DEPEA
+3065 EEPEA

-3195 KKEGYTDSDLRSKLT
+3195 KKEGYTDSELRSKLT

-3230 SIATM
+3230 SIAAM
-3235 LKGLAVGYTEDSFRE
+3235 LKGLAVGYTEDSFKE

-3268 VNRLKTQITRQ
+3268 VTRLKTQITRQ
-3279 MEAGVNQKQIRDKV
+3279 MAAGMNQKQIRDKV

-3304 LAEGNTSTARQLEGL
+3304 LAEGNTSTARQLAGL

-3328 TEEIPQKAVNK
+3328 AEEVPQKAVNK

>member
-21 PVQSSTGTKGQTAQE
+21 PVQSSAGTKGQTAQE

-82 AKREQK
+82 TKREQK
-88 DEYRRRYGTPQSSRE
+88 EEYRRRYGTPQSSRE
-103 AREQYQWNK
+103 AREQYQWQS
-112 QQREALEQYQS
+112 QQREALKQYQS
-123 YFEKYGQKPTEEQV
+123 YFEKYAAKPTEEQV
-137 QNNPVLSDIGQ
+137 KSNPVLSDIGQ
-148 LWKANTAQVQATQK
+148 LWKANTTQVQATQK
-162 AMEEIENTR
+162 ALKEIESTR
-171 IPGQAGRKLWM
+171 VPSRAGRALFM

-194 QARARELPQLSQ
+194 QARDRELPQLSE
-206 EDQAFVDNASKRLE
+206 EDQAFVDNARKRLE

-242 RLIANEEKVMR
+242 RLIDNEEKVMR
-253 DRGAAL
+253 DRGVAL

-264 EIADKYA
+264 VIAAAYGKNTKGDFDRYIKAVENAEEIDAMLKADMEKYP
-271 LGGSKDLEA
+271 EA
-280 YLEAKRNVELMDEEI
+280 YNAYLKAKEKVDRGETLTEQELLDYEGWASLEEQAEEARAEAK
-295 ALGGVIAPEENK
+295 ALEDG
-307 KYQELKARVERGEE
+307 
-321 LTGQDVYDYK
+321 
-331 VWSEQYGAYE
+331 
-341 RDKETIKTLE
+341 
-351 EAGVLESGYSYA
+351 GVLESGFSYA
-363 AQERQRVNVGQLTQ
+363 ERDRQRVNEGQLTQ
-377 IEALTQYAGTIQA
+377 VEELSQYAGTMQA
-390 SIAKQEA
+390 PIARQEA

-405 NQQYALEKDIAAMQQ
+405 NQQYKLKKDIAAMEL
-420 AGAGNSIGDN
+420 AGITGPAMDN
-430 LALKATPL
+430 AKD
-438 QNAQEELEAV
+438 QLETV
-448 KAAIAEAEYAML
+448 ERQIAEGEYAML

-466 VGKSA
+466 AGKSA

-532 KKAAEHPVGAWITS
+532 KKAAEHPVGSWITS

-666 VSGKT
+666 TSGKT
-671 QQELLLGRDNSQAL
+671 QQELLLGRDNSRAL

-726 KSFAPEALEELPG
+726 KAFAPEALEELPG
-739 NVVDL
+739 NVVDR

-759 SIKQKI
+759 SIKQKR

-838 LRSDAASEQAVRAA
+838 LRSDAASDQAVRAA

-913 DQVRFADTDTQTAYN
+913 DQVRFADTDTQAAYN
-928 RAAMFGDTQTARRFL
+928 RAAMFEDTQTARRFL
-943 AGYEATSMPVE
+943 AGYENTSLPLE

-974 EYERKAG
+974 EYERKVG

-996 AGQEATVAQEARLE
+996 AGQEATAAQNARLE
-1010 IPASLG
+1010 IPESLG
-1016 KEVQAQLGQ
+1016 KAVQEQLGK
-1025 LPRTYTQGYTGVVY
+1025 LPRTYTEGYTGVVY

-1083 TTSEGMVVALDA
+1083 TTAEGMVVALDA

-1119 AQGLQDAVLTLLRS
+1119 AQGLQDVVLELLGN
-1133 TEGYDLETR
+1133 TEGYDLESR
-1142 VAEKQEQYKA
+1142 VAEKQEQYKRIK
-1152 AEGQELSREAALEEL
+1152 GQELSREEALEEL

-1172 YDAIATPEALGA
+1172 YDAMATPEALGA

-1207 AFINKFV
+1207 AFINRFV

-1235 EHEADWGESIVQEY
+1235 EHEADWGESIIQEY

-1260 RGRTERKET
+1260 QSTKQNKKGYGQDSQFSLKVLPDGRKYVEVDTD
-1269 GETWYSKKN
+1269 
-1278 RKPGKKKTEQQNE
+1278 QQIFE
-1291 NAKESSAEQLQNEAD
+1291 G
-1306 EERSIKEQLR
+1306 
-1316 AHSSELADMEPVAV
+1316 
-1330 INVDISNLKTAKA
+1330 VDIKDYPKLIVRYITQRFRGKVIGTQNRAYVDKRAANEFAHPANHSLNEKIYEAKA
-1343 RKNWIVNLLQST
+1343 RTATELDNLMDAGRYIGHFEDNGRHADALGGWDRYEAIVKVNDAFYEGQINIMILGDGRRRFHDFTKIRDVSAALQD
-1355 GFQVER
+1355 R
-1361 QGFGT
+1361 
-1366 IEFGKERI
+1366 
-1374 NKSLNYMQKP
+1374 N
-1384 GEIAAFSALPRVLK
+1384 ALRRDDV
-1398 RGKNISG
+1398 S
-1405 HANHKGRGFGT
+1405 
-1416 ETFAAPVTIN
+1416 
-1426 GVMGYMAV
+1426 
-1434 VVKREARIAYKTHRI
+1434 
-1449 LMPDGSTFVFNEKA
+1449 D
-1463 EPTPANRGS
+1463 
-1472 QKGIN
+1472 
-1477 PAPISSATNSIPQVE
+1477 NSISKTA

-1512 MQREVE
+1512 
-1518 ENENGGTMGAL
+1518 T
-1529 EGATVENHA
+1529 
-1538 GIYAAQREKLAG
+1538 
-1550 WADGKPRS
+1550 
-1558 AEAVRE
+1558 
-1564 LLGESMTPTLEKW
+1564 
-1577 LHNQYEKG
+1577 
-1585 QNRQVKEPVRREAVE
+1585 
-1600 AFLQKD
+1600 
-1606 EALIAENEAQSK
+1606 
-1618 AFWQKLRGE
+1618 
-1627 KVRVH
+1627 
-1632 EVEVGEHTH
+1632 
-1641 EGRGAMGRQ
+1641 
-1650 IVQALMGDAPR
+1650 
-1661 VTVHNR
+1661 
-1667 DAQVDIYVNRAS
+1667 
-1679 VEKTLSYGG
+1679 
-1688 SKNIPIEVSKAI
+1688 
-1700 LLQTKEMLADA
+1700 
-1711 KYIGSHE
+1711 
-1718 NYATNSGLVHYFVS
+1718 
-1732 AAQTGDEI
+1732 
-1740 RRVVYMAHEKA
+1740 
-1751 WNDGDVQNRLY
+1751 
-1762 VEEVELLDTENAG
+1762 
-1775 ANDTSRSQQAV
+1775 
-1786 YTQHLT
+1786 
-1792 SNHPGTISIPE
+1792 
-1803 LLQNYNTEF
+1803 
-1812 LRRYDLKE
+1812 
-1820 RGAKRALQY
+1820 
-1829 SLRNVDTDM
+1829 
-1838 TEMQRVVEENEKLRE
+1838 QRVVEENERLQKL
-1853 AVGVLRAAMKQ
+1853 VGSLNAQLRAMRD
-1864 LSGAKAVNSRQ
+1864 GANGKAAVDRKAV
-1875 VWKFAREIKKK
+1875 WALAREMKAQ
-1886 YESKVRVNDLG
+1886 YQSKVRVNDLG
-1897 ENLRRVYDAMAN
+1897 ANLQKAFDAMAN
-1909 ARTDA
+1909 ARTDT

-1921 AMAAIARNML
+1921 AMAAIARDML
-1931 ENSEHI
+1931 DKSENIDST
-1937 NRDMY
+1937 MY
-1942 DRYAD
+1942 DEYAE
-1947 MRDYLRRGRFQLTE
+1947 MRSYLRKGRFRLTD
-1961 AQWAEAE
+1961 AQWAEAA
-1968 KLYGSLKEFRN
+1968 KLYGSEKEFR
-1979 EVKGR
+1979 KAAFGR
-1984 WGVAGRKDHS
+1984 WNIAARNDRNAL
-1994 TGSLDAAWEDM
+1994 SLDAAWEEM
-2005 HAKWPEM
+2005 HQQWPGM
-2012 FDRNADER
+2012 FDQDASEGD
-2020 GKVQQV
+2020 KVQQV
-2026 VAALEAVQK
+2026 MAALEAVRR
-2035 EVSNPYGMNLDQ
+2035 EVSNPYEMNLEE
-2047 MTQTVTA
+2047 MTQYVTA
-2054 ELFEGFGQVN
+2054 EMYQKYLEAPTVKGAEARTQETARELEKTRAELQEARRELEQSRAEIAAARQELRDDWQWRRERMDQAREEVLEARREAGAKVYKAQEETANILKAAQETNKRVWEEAREEVLEARREAGVKVYKAQEETAN
-2064 EANALMEEAKAIARR
+2064 IIRTAYETNKRVMIEANENAQEIIKAWSAKREE
-2079 KTTRWAINR
+2079 
-2088 EKLAEQRKARAEVI
+2088 LAEQRKARAEVI

-2124 MREAVTALLE
+2124 MRDAVTALLE

-2141 KRVTIKREML
+2141 KGVTIKREML

-2191 MQRLAQSADGKQL
+2191 MRRLAQSADGKQL
-2204 NRLSQEETIELRD
+2204 NRLSHAETIELRD

-2225 IINEDRLFMQKRRD
+2225 IINEDRLFMQKRQD

-2290 MEPIWKAVRDAENTH
+2290 MEPIWKALRDAENTH

-2347 GKKQKFRIQ
+2347 GKKQKLRIQ

-2395 RQLTVEDLVA
+2395 RQLTAEDLEA

-2448 SYYVPFRVA
+2448 SYYVPFKVA

-2569 KLVSGAKGAAV
+2569 KLVGGAKGAAV

-2759 LKEAW
+2759 VKEAW

-2811 EKDENGK
+2811 EKDESGK
-2818 TVTVGVRGFGEK
+2818 TVTVGVRGFGQK
-2830 YWDAFGPNLLDNATG
+2830 YLDAFLPNLLDNATG

-2954 TKQEGDSRRAS
+2954 AKQEGDSRRAS

-3030 SEYEKHVLA
+3030 SEYEKHVLE

-3065 DEPEA
+3065 EEPEA

-3137 EKGDTAA
+3137 KKGDTAA

-3169 DEMNADYREAIES
+3169 DEMNADYREAMES

-3210 QDYKASYTE
+3210 QDYKASYTQ

-3235 LKGLAVGYTEDSFRE
+3235 LKGLAVGYTEDSFKE

-3268 VNRLKTQITRQ
+3268 VTRLKTQITRQ

-3304 LAEGNTSTARQLEGL
+3304 LAEGNTSTARQLAGL

-3328 TEEIPQKAVNK
+3328 AEEVPQKAVNK

>member
-1 MARPKEKQEEEK
+1 M
-13 KETGKKYL
+13 
-21 PVQSSTGTKGQTAQE
+21 
-36 RAKEILSMSR
+36 
-46 EEQKA
+46 
-51 RNQARLR
+51 
-58 EALNRSA
+58 
-65 QSRPAS
+65 
-71 SAQTEAMRRNF
+71 
-82 AKREQK
+82 
-88 DEYRRRYGTPQSSRE
+88 
-103 AREQYQWNK
+103 
-112 QQREALEQYQS
+112 
-123 YFEKYGQKPTEEQV
+123 
-137 QNNPVLSDIGQ
+137 
-148 LWKANTAQVQATQK
+148 
-162 AMEEIENTR
+162 
-171 IPGQAGRKLWM
+171 
-182 AAQNANTIGPLE
+182 
-194 QARARELPQLSQ
+194 
-206 EDQAFVDNASKRLE
+206 
-220 ELYPQRDALEAK
+220 
-232 GDAEGLAEVN
+232 
-242 RLIANEEKVMR
+242 
-253 DRGAAL
+253 
-259 PGEAA
+259 
-264 EIADKYA
+264 
-271 LGGSKDLEA
+271 
-280 YLEAKRNVELMDEEI
+280 
-295 ALGGVIAPEENK
+295 
-307 KYQELKARVERGEE
+307 
-321 LTGQDVYDYK
+321 
-331 VWSEQYGAYE
+331 
-341 RDKETIKTLE
+341 
-351 EAGVLESGYSYA
+351 
-363 AQERQRVNVGQLTQ
+363 
-377 IEALTQYAGTIQA
+377 
-390 SIAKQEA
+390 
-397 SKLLTELY
+397 
-405 NQQYALEKDIAAMQQ
+405 
-420 AGAGNSIGDN
+420 
-430 LALKATPL
+430 
-438 QNAQEELEAV
+438 
-448 KAAIAEAEYAML
+448 
-460 RFEDDF
+460 
-466 VGKSA
+466 
-471 APAELSWGAVEAGIA
+471 
-486 QNMTEMELATYNY
+486 
-499 LRNTKGMD
+499 
-507 AAKQYVESIKP
+507 
-518 RLLKRETDKQMGVV
+518 
-532 KKAAEHPVGAWITS
+532 
-546 GLSIAVTPLEWTGA
+546 
-560 VKAGVD
+560 
-566 TMLGRDTSPYDPAF
+566 
-580 ATTHFKNTVRE
+580 
-591 TVMEGQRKAFGDGLG
+591 
-606 GQTANLVY
+606 
-614 QVFMTAGDSA
+614 
-624 ISMAT
+624 
-629 GGAVGK
+629 
-635 ALQGAGVVAQGANAL
+635 
-650 AKVGN
+650 
-655 SVGSALMALSA
+655 
-666 VSGKT
+666 
-671 QQELLLGRDNSQAL
+671 
-685 VQGLAAG
+685 
-692 VTEYITE
+692 
-699 KLGMDRLT
+699 
-707 AAFSLG
+707 
-713 KGGGYRTILANVI
+713 
-726 KSFAPEALEELPG
+726 
-739 NVVDL
+739 
-744 ALDNY
+744 
-749 LNGDSSQRAE
+749 
-759 SIKQKI
+759 
-765 AAGMSVT
+765 
-772 QATVETDMEFVVE
+772 
-785 TLQGML
+785 
-791 VGGLS
+791 
-796 GSLGAGVSTS
+796 
-806 VGMIKARSARTA
+806 
-818 LTEAGVD
+818 
-825 ADTAQAAAERISG
+825 
-838 LRSDAASEQAVRAA
+838 
-852 VEQMQQAEDAKGVK
+852 
-866 HTPFAAEATA
+866 
-876 AGYEDVP
+876 
-883 VKVTGFQGIRDGA
+883 
-896 AWVEIEIA
+896 
-904 GKGKGEIRL
+904 
-913 DQVRFADTDTQTAYN
+913 
-928 RAAMFGDTQTARRFL
+928 
-943 AGYEATSMPVE
+943 
-954 IYGQAF
+954 
-960 QSAYQ
+960 
-965 AGQNSRAMT
+965 
-974 EYERKAG
+974 
-981 FGTMLEDGVYRIAYQ
+981 
-996 AGQEATVAQEARLE
+996 
-1010 IPASLG
+1010 G
-1016 KEVQAQLGQ
+1016 KEVQEQLGQ

-1049 QAVMLSLLDGYAKAH
+1049 QAVMLSLLDDYAKAH

-1119 AQGLQDAVLTLLRS
+1119 AQDLQDAVLTLLRS
-1133 TEGYDLETR
+1133 TEGYDLESR

-1152 AEGQELSREAALEEL
+1152 AEGQELSREEALEEL

-1172 YDAIATPEALGA
+1172 YDAMATPEALGA

-1207 AFINKFV
+1207 AFINRFV

-1235 EHEADWGESIVQEY
+1235 EHEADWGESIIQEY

-1260 RGRTERKET
+1260 RSTKQNKKGYGQDSQFSLKVLPDGRKYVEVDTD
-1269 GETWYSKKN
+1269 
-1278 RKPGKKKTEQQNE
+1278 QQIFE
-1291 NAKESSAEQLQNEAD
+1291 G
-1306 EERSIKEQLR
+1306 
-1316 AHSSELADMEPVAV
+1316 
-1330 INVDISNLKTAKA
+1330 VDIKDYPKLIVRYITQRFRGKVIGTQNRAYVDKRAANEFAHPANHSLNEKIYEAKA
-1343 RKNWIVNLLQST
+1343 RTATELDNLMDAGRYIGHFEDNGRHADALGGWDRYEAIVKVNDAFYEGQINIMILGDGRRRFHDFTKIRDVSAALQD
-1355 GFQVER
+1355 R
-1361 QGFGT
+1361 
-1366 IEFGKERI
+1366 
-1374 NKSLNYMQKP
+1374 N
-1384 GEIAAFSALPRVLK
+1384 ALRRDNV
-1398 RGKNISG
+1398 S
-1405 HANHKGRGFGT
+1405 
-1416 ETFAAPVTIN
+1416 
-1426 GVMGYMAV
+1426 
-1434 VVKREARIAYKTHRI
+1434 
-1449 LMPDGSTFVFNEKA
+1449 D
-1463 EPTPANRGS
+1463 
-1472 QKGIN
+1472 
-1477 PAPISSATNSIPQVE
+1477 NSISKTA

-1512 MQREVE
+1512 MQR
-1518 ENENGGTMGAL
+1518 
-1529 EGATVENHA
+1529 
-1538 GIYAAQREKLAG
+1538 
-1550 WADGKPRS
+1550 
-1558 AEAVRE
+1558 
-1564 LLGESMTPTLEKW
+1564 
-1577 LHNQYEKG
+1577 
-1585 QNRQVKEPVRREAVE
+1585 
-1600 AFLQKD
+1600 
-1606 EALIAENEAQSK
+1606 
-1618 AFWQKLRGE
+1618 
-1627 KVRVH
+1627 
-1632 EVEVGEHTH
+1632 
-1641 EGRGAMGRQ
+1641 
-1650 IVQALMGDAPR
+1650 
-1661 VTVHNR
+1661 
-1667 DAQVDIYVNRAS
+1667 
-1679 VEKTLSYGG
+1679 
-1688 SKNIPIEVSKAI
+1688 
-1700 LLQTKEMLADA
+1700 
-1711 KYIGSHE
+1711 
-1718 NYATNSGLVHYFVS
+1718 
-1732 AAQTGDEI
+1732 
-1740 RRVVYMAHEKA
+1740 
-1751 WNDGDVQNRLY
+1751 
-1762 VEEVELLDTENAG
+1762 
-1775 ANDTSRSQQAV
+1775 
-1786 YTQHLT
+1786 
-1792 SNHPGTISIPE
+1792 
-1803 LLQNYNTEF
+1803 
-1812 LRRYDLKE
+1812 
-1820 RGAKRALQY
+1820 
-1829 SLRNVDTDM
+1829 
-1838 TEMQRVVEENEKLRE
+1838 VVEENERLQKL
-1853 AVGVLRAAMKQ
+1853 VGSLNAQLRAMRD
-1864 LSGAKAVNSRQ
+1864 GANGKAAVDRKAV
-1875 VWKFAREIKKK
+1875 WALAREMKAQ
-1886 YESKVRVNDLG
+1886 YQSKVRVNDLG
-1897 ENLRRVYDAMAN
+1897 ANLQKAFDAMAN
-1909 ARTDA
+1909 ARTDT

-1921 AMAAIARNML
+1921 AMAAIARDML
-1931 ENSEHI
+1931 DKSENIDST
-1937 NRDMY
+1937 MY
-1942 DRYAD
+1942 DEYAD
-1947 MRDYLRRGRFQLTE
+1947 LRGYLRKGRFRLTD
-1961 AQWAEAE
+1961 AQWAEAA
-1968 KLYGSLKEFRN
+1968 KLYGSEKEFR
-1979 EVKGR
+1979 KAAFGR
-1984 WGVAGRKDHS
+1984 WNIAARNDRNAL
-1994 TGSLDAAWEDM
+1994 SLDAAWEEM
-2005 HAKWPEM
+2005 HQQWPGM
-2012 FDRNADER
+2012 FDQDASEGD
-2020 GKVQQV
+2020 KVQQV
-2026 VAALEAVQK
+2026 MAALEAVRR
-2035 EVSNPYGMNLDQ
+2035 EVSNPYAMNLEE
-2047 MTQTVTA
+2047 MTQYVTA
-2054 ELFEGFGQVN
+2054 EMYQKYL
-2064 EANALMEEAKAIARR
+2064 EAPTVKGAEARTQETARELEKTRAELREARR
-2079 KTTRWAINR
+2079 ELEQSRAEIAAARQEAQEDRRMTAEMVNAARKNAESTIERWRKAR
-2088 EKLAEQRKARAEVI
+2088 ETLAEQRKARAEVI

-2124 MREAVTALLE
+2124 MRDAVTALLE

-2141 KRVTIKREML
+2141 KGVTIKREML

-2225 IINEDRLFMQKRRD
+2225 IINEDRLFMQKRQD

-2290 MEPIWKAVRDAENTH
+2290 MEPIWKALRDAENTH

-2356 EAMYIYAAAKRERLV
+2356 EAMYIYAAAKREKLV

-2395 RQLTVEDLVA
+2395 RQLTAEDLEA

-2448 SYYVPFRVA
+2448 SYYVPFKVA

-2569 KLVSGAKGAAV
+2569 KLVGGAKGAAV

-2647 RGTYDRVRQTAMG
+2647 RGTYDRARQTAMG

-2691 ESGLTRGTEAY
+2691 KSGLTRGTEAY

-2771 IKRAR
+2771 MKQAR

-2811 EKDENGK
+2811 EKDESGK
-2818 TVTVGVRGFGEK
+2818 TVTVGVRGFGQK
-2830 YWDAFGPNLLDNATG
+2830 YLEAFLPNLLDNATG

-2954 TKQEGDSRRAS
+2954 AKQEGDSRRAS

-3065 DEPEA
+3065 EEPEA

-3169 DEMNADYREAIES
+3169 DEMNADYREAMES

-3195 KKEGYTDSDLRSKLT
+3195 KKEGYTDSELRSKLT

-3235 LKGLAVGYTEDSFRE
+3235 LKGLAVGYTEDSFKE

-3268 VNRLKTQITRQ
+3268 VTRLKTQISRQ
-3279 MEAGVNQKQIRDKV
+3279 MAAGMNQKQIRDKV

-3304 LAEGNTSTARQLEGL
+3304 LAEGNTSTARQLAGL

>member
-21 PVQSSTGTKGQTAQE
+21 PVQSSAGTKGQTAQE

-71 SAQTEAMRRNF
+71 SARTEAMRRNF
-82 AKREQK
+82 TKREQK
-88 DEYRRRYGTPQSSRE
+88 EEYRRRYGTPQSSRE

-112 QQREALEQYQS
+112 RQREAFEQYQS

-137 QNNPVLSDIGQ
+137 KSNPVLSDIGQ
-148 LWKANTAQVQATQK
+148 LWKANTTQAQATQK
-162 AMEEIENTR
+162 ALEEIENTR

-182 AAQNANTIGPLE
+182 AAQNANTIAPLE

-206 EDQAFVDNASKRLE
+206 EDQAFVDNARKRLE

-242 RLIANEEKVMR
+242 RLIDNEEKVMR
-253 DRGAAL
+253 DRGVAL
-259 PGEAA
+259 PGEVA
-264 EIADKYA
+264 ETVDKYA

-307 KYQELKARVERGEE
+307 AYQDLKARVERGEE

-363 AQERQRVNVGQLTQ
+363 AQERQRVNEGQLTQ

-390 SIAKQEA
+390 PIAKQEA

-466 VGKSA
+466 AKNASA
-471 APAELSWGAVEAGIA
+471 NGVWNRNGNHDLYLINLSQEERDRLMLYAENNPEAGTNIA
-486 QNMTEMELATYNY
+486 PRGERVLYMGNDAIRQRLLLTNQERATYNY
-499 LRNTKGMD
+499 LYNTQGEEQAKAYLGML
-507 AAKQYVESIKP
+507 EP
-518 RLLKRETDKQMGVV
+518 RLQKRRYDRDVEAWVNLAET
-532 KKAAEHPVGAWITS
+532 PLGAWVTS
-546 GLSIAVTPLEWTGA
+546 INSILQTPAEGIGA
-560 VKAGVD
+560 IQTVID
-566 TMLGRDTSPYDPAF
+566 TAMGRKTSPYDTAF
-580 ATTHFKNTVRE
+580 TPSNYKRVVRE
-591 TVMEGQRKAFGDGLG
+591 TVMEGQRKAFGDGVG
-606 GQTANLVY
+606 GQTANLIY
-614 QVFMTAGDSA
+614 QVLMTSGDSA
-624 ISMAT
+624 LAMGVGGAT
-629 GGAVGK
+629 G
-635 ALQGAGVVAQGANAL
+635 
-650 AKVGN
+650 
-655 SVGSALMALSA
+655 GSALMALSA

-671 QQELLLGRDNSQAL
+671 QQELLLGRDNSRAL

-726 KSFAPEALEELPG
+726 KGFVPEALEELPG
-739 NVVDL
+739 NVVDR

-765 AAGMSVT
+765 AAGMSAT

-838 LRSDAASEQAVRAA
+838 LRSDAAGDQAVRAA

-913 DQVRFADTDTQTAYN
+913 DQVRFADTDTQAAYN
-928 RAAMFGDTQTARRFL
+928 RAAMFEDTQTARRFL
-943 AGYEATSMPVE
+943 AGYEATSMPME
-954 IYGQAF
+954 IYGKAF

-974 EYERKAG
+974 EYERKVG

-996 AGQEATVAQEARLE
+996 AGQEATAAQNARLE
-1010 IPASLG
+1010 IPESLG
-1016 KEVQAQLGQ
+1016 KTVQEQLGQ

-1049 QAVMLSLLDGYAKAH
+1049 QAVMLSLLDDYAKAH

-1133 TEGYDLETR
+1133 TEGYDLESR
-1142 VAEKQEQYKA
+1142 VAEKQEQYKQIK
-1152 AEGQELSREAALEEL
+1152 GQELSREEALEEL

-1207 AFINKFV
+1207 AFINRFV

-1235 EHEADWGESIVQEY
+1235 EHEADWGESIIQEY

-1260 RGRTERKET
+1260 RGRTEER
-1269 GETWYSKKN
+1269 S
-1278 RKPGKKKTEQQNE
+1278 GKQNE
-1291 NAKESSAEQLQNEAD
+1291 NTVAYDLKNSAGEVIRLSDEEIEQNKAIVANMEAVAQIQGNKFAKNAEKDFFTMAKEYFQQIGGKAYNPILGEVRLSEGG
-1306 EERSIKEQLR
+1306 LR
-1316 AHSSELADMEPVAV
+1316 HL
-1330 INVDISNLKTAKA
+1330 
-1343 RKNWIVNLLQST
+1343 IV
-1355 GFQVER
+1355 
-1361 QGFGT
+1361 QGIT
-1366 IEFGKERI
+1366 KRR
-1374 NKSLNYMQKP
+1374 
-1384 GEIAAFSALPRVLK
+1384 SALLEAVKPVIEK
-1398 RGKNISG
+1398 GQIIYIDN
-1405 HANHKGRGFGT
+1405 NHKGKFFDT
-1416 ETFAAPVTIN
+1416 ALIAAPVYLDSMPYYM
-1426 GVMGYMAV
+1426 GVVIKQSGPQDNSYYMHDAV
-1434 VVKREARIAYKTHRI
+1434 VIQKMKNATDSVKQVADVPKGATREESESSSIASILASLANYNREFNETPEKYSLRNVDTDMI

-1477 PAPISSATNSIPQVE
+1477 PAPISSATNNISQVE

-1512 MQREVE
+1512 MQREE
-1518 ENENGGTMGAL
+1518 KKTESASSSS
-1529 EGATVENHA
+1529 VENNDA
-1538 GIYAAQREKLAG
+1538 QTETPYAYRVLTEKG
-1550 WADGKPRS
+1550 DRTVVDVSDVGEITRD
-1558 AEAVRE
+1558 EAVQRGLE
-1564 LLGESMTPTLEKW
+1564 NVRKYTDKTDRNGVPMMYVDDLGKYVTVGSKALRHGLDRRAQANSAVTAHIGDLLK
-1577 LHNQYEKG
+1577 QAI
-1585 QNRQVKEPVRREAVE
+1585 V
-1600 AFLQKD
+1600 
-1606 EALIAENEAQSK
+1606 INEANPK
-1618 AFWQKLRGE
+1618 KE
-1627 KVRVH
+1627 N
-1632 EVEVGEHTH
+1632 HTN
-1641 EGRGAMGRQ
+1641 
-1650 IVQALMGDAPR
+1650 
-1661 VTVHNR
+1661 T
-1667 DAQVDIYVNRAS
+1667 Y
-1679 VEKTLSYGG
+1679 
-1688 SKNIPIEVSKAI
+1688 I
-1700 LLQTKEMLADA
+1700 LLSVARDSNQENVYVRMVVNQSTGQLEDVTSLYALNTKKGA
-1711 KYIGSHE
+1711 
-1718 NYATNSGLVHYFVS
+1718 
-1732 AAQTGDEI
+1732 
-1740 RRVVYMAHEKA
+1740 RRVVAPNGEVSPGVPAGSTMTIAEILENVKDIYSDVLSKDVLKALGVEKRSESELT
-1751 WNDGDVQNRLY
+1751 QRL
-1762 VEEVELLDTENAG
+1762 
-1775 ANDTSRSQQAV
+1775 R
-1786 YTQHLT
+1786 
-1792 SNHPGTISIPE
+1792 
-1803 LLQNYNTEF
+1803 
-1812 LRRYDLKE
+1812 
-1820 RGAKRALQY
+1820 Y

-2124 MREAVTALLE
+2124 MRDAVTALLE

-2141 KRVTIKREML
+2141 KGVTIKREML

-2225 IINEDRLFMQKRRD
+2225 ILNEDRLFMQKRRD

-2290 MEPIWKAVRDAENTH
+2290 MEPIWKALRDAENTH

-2395 RQLTVEDLVA
+2395 RQLTAEDLEA

-2448 SYYVPFRVA
+2448 SYYVPFKVA

-2569 KLVSGAKGAAV
+2569 KLVGGAKGAAV

-2647 RGTYDRVRQTAMG
+2647 RGTYDRARQTAMG

-2691 ESGLTRGTEAY
+2691 KSGLTRGTEAY

-2771 IKRAR
+2771 IKQAR

-2818 TVTVGVRGFGEK
+2818 TVTVGVRGFGQK
-2830 YWDAFGPNLLDNATG
+2830 YLEAFLPNLLDNATG

-2954 TKQEGDSRRAS
+2954 AKQEGDSRRAS

-3030 SEYEKHVLA
+3030 SEYEKHVLE

-3065 DEPEA
+3065 EEPEA

-3169 DEMNADYREAIES
+3169 DEMNADYREAVES

-3230 SIATM
+3230 SIAAM
-3235 LKGLAVGYTEDSFRE
+3235 LKGLAVGYTEDSFKE

-3279 MEAGVNQKQIRDKV
+3279 MEAGMNQKQIRDKV

-3304 LAEGNTSTARQLEGL
+3304 LAEGNTSTARQLAGL

>member
-1 MARPKEKQEEEK
+1 MARPKEKEKQEEEK

-88 DEYRRRYGTPQSSRE
+88 EEYRRRYGAPQSSRE

-162 AMEEIENTR
+162 AMEEIDNTR
-171 IPGQAGRKLWM
+171 IPSKAGRKLWM

-242 RLIANEEKVMR
+242 RLIANEEKVMH

-351 EAGVLESGYSYA
+351 EAGVTESGYSYA
-363 AQERQRVNVGQLTQ
+363 AQERQRVNEGQLTQ

-390 SIAKQEA
+390 PIAKQEA

-466 VGKSA
+466 FTNVQPGAGAGKKGSVYHVVNA
-471 APAELSWGAVEAGIA
+471 
-486 QNMTEMELATYNY
+486 TEEELAKLRARGVGQSVMPVRSGVADAIAGLSGQELNALRMTDMERQTYNY
-499 LRNTKGMD
+499 LHNTQGAEAAD
-507 AAKQYVESIKP
+507 AYFKSLEP
-518 RLLKRETDKQMGVV
+518 RLLKRQAEMQQGVWQTM
-532 KKAAEHPVGAWITS
+532 AEHPVGAFTTTAATFPMTLLE
-546 GLSIAVTPLEWTGA
+546 GLGA
-560 VKAGVD
+560 VKTGVD
-566 TMLGRDTSPYDPAF
+566 TMLGRETSPYDSAF
-580 ATTHFKNTVRE
+580 APTRFKSTVRE
-591 TVMEGQRKAFGDGLG
+591 TVKAGQREAFGEGLG
-606 GQTANLVY
+606 GDIANLAYDV
-614 QVFMTAGDSA
+614 VTTSLDSA
-624 ISMAT
+624 LSMAA
-629 GGAVGK
+629 GGATG
-635 ALQGAGVVAQGANAL
+635 
-650 AKVGN
+650 
-655 SVGSALMALSA
+655 GSALMALSA
-666 VSGKT
+666 TSGKT

-713 KGGGYRTILANVI
+713 KKGGYRTILANMI
-726 KSFAPEALEELPG
+726 KGFAPEALEELPG

-852 VEQMQQAEDAKGVK
+852 VEQIQQAEDAKGVK

-996 AGQEATVAQEARLE
+996 AGQEATAAQEARLA
-1010 IPASLG
+1010 IPESLG

-1025 LPRTYTQGYTGVVY
+1025 LPRTYTEGYTGVVY

-1049 QAVMLSLLDGYAKAH
+1049 QAVMLSLLDEYAKAH

-1207 AFINKFV
+1207 AFINRFV

-1260 RGRTERKET
+1260 AQQQGNGQAQKENEQARYSTKAQDQLTEDKYFQRAIDAWDGTSSGGRVKIGVINKGGIYE
-1269 GETWYSKKN
+1269 GVGLPDGVLYMDYSKLAKALSKHGDHLSKSILKQIPQMLASPVVITQPINPQVKN
-1278 RKPGKKKTEQQNE
+1278 TVNVFGDLMGDNGKPIMVSIMMRPNYTKTGLEAVIRTVEMRSDDKKLITPQSLLYANPNKKRTQEWLLRLGN
-1291 NAKESSAEQLQNEAD
+1291 SSVPFAVSHPGFI
-1306 EERSIKEQLR
+1306 RSI
-1316 AHSSELADMEPVAV
+1316 
-1330 INVDISNLKTAKA
+1330 
-1343 RKNWIVNLLQST
+1343 
-1355 GFQVER
+1355 
-1361 QGFGT
+1361 
-1366 IEFGKERI
+1366 
-1374 NKSLNYMQKP
+1374 
-1384 GEIAAFSALPRVLK
+1384 
-1398 RGKNISG
+1398 
-1405 HANHKGRGFGT
+1405 
-1416 ETFAAPVTIN
+1416 
-1426 GVMGYMAV
+1426 
-1434 VVKREARIAYKTHRI
+1434 AYE
-1449 LMPDGSTFVFNEKA
+1449 S
-1463 EPTPANRGS
+1463 
-1472 QKGIN
+1472 
-1477 PAPISSATNSIPQVE
+1477 
-1492 ENSNTNKNFSLKNVD
+1492 ENSNAQKNFPLKNVD

-1512 MQREVE
+1512 MQREE
-1518 ENENGGTMGAL
+1518 KKTESASSSS
-1529 EGATVENHA
+1529 VENNDA
-1538 GIYAAQREKLAG
+1538 QTETPYAYRVLTEKG
-1550 WADGKPRS
+1550 DRTVVDVSDVGEITRD
-1558 AEAVRE
+1558 EAVQRGLE
-1564 LLGESMTPTLEKW
+1564 NVRKYTDKTDRNGVPMMYVDDLGKYVTVGSKALRHGLDRRAQANSAVTAHIGDLLK
-1577 LHNQYEKG
+1577 QAI
-1585 QNRQVKEPVRREAVE
+1585 V
-1600 AFLQKD
+1600 
-1606 EALIAENEAQSK
+1606 INEADPK
-1618 AFWQKLRGE
+1618 KE
-1627 KVRVH
+1627 N
-1632 EVEVGEHTH
+1632 HTN
-1641 EGRGAMGRQ
+1641 
-1650 IVQALMGDAPR
+1650 
-1661 VTVHNR
+1661 T
-1667 DAQVDIYVNRAS
+1667 Y
-1679 VEKTLSYGG
+1679 
-1688 SKNIPIEVSKAI
+1688 I
-1700 LLQTKEMLADA
+1700 LLSVARDSNQENVYVRMVVNQSTGQLEDVTSLYALNTKKRA
-1711 KYIGSHE
+1711 
-1718 NYATNSGLVHYFVS
+1718 
-1732 AAQTGDEI
+1732 
-1740 RRVVYMAHEKA
+1740 RRVVAPNGEVSPGVPAGSTMTIAEILENVKDIYSDVLSKDVLKALGVEKRSESELT
-1751 WNDGDVQNRLY
+1751 QRL
-1762 VEEVELLDTENAG
+1762 
-1775 ANDTSRSQQAV
+1775 R
-1786 YTQHLT
+1786 
-1792 SNHPGTISIPE
+1792 
-1803 LLQNYNTEF
+1803 
-1812 LRRYDLKE
+1812 
-1820 RGAKRALQY
+1820 Y

-2124 MREAVTALLE
+2124 MRDAVTALLE

-2141 KRVTIKREML
+2141 KGVTIKREML

-2225 IINEDRLFMQKRRD
+2225 IINEDRLFMQKRQD

-2252 LQRKA
+2252 MQRKA

-2356 EAMYIYAAAKRERLV
+2356 EAMYIYAAAKREKLV

-2395 RQLTVEDLVA
+2395 RQLTVEDLEA

-2448 SYYVPFRVA
+2448 SYYVPFKVA

-2647 RGTYDRVRQTAMG
+2647 RGTYDRARQTAMG

-3065 DEPEA
+3065 EEPET

-3137 EKGDTAA
+3137 EKGDTAG

-3169 DEMNADYREAIES
+3169 DEMNADYREAMES

-3195 KKEGYTDSDLRSKLT
+3195 KKEGYTDSDLRGKLT

-3235 LKGLAVGYTEDSFRE
+3235 LKGLAVGYTEDSFKE

>member
-21 PVQSSTGTKGQTAQE
+21 PVQSSAGTKGQTAQE

-82 AKREQK
+82 TKREQK
-88 DEYRRRYGTPQSSRE
+88 EEYRRRYGTPQSSRE

-112 QQREALEQYQS
+112 RQREAFEQYQS
-123 YFEKYGQKPTEEQV
+123 YFEKYAAKPTEEQV
-137 QNNPVLSDIGQ
+137 KSNPVLSDIGQ
-148 LWKANTAQVQATQK
+148 LWKANAAQVQDTQK
-162 AMEEIENTR
+162 ALEEIESTR
-171 IPGQAGRKLWM
+171 VPSRAGRALFM
-182 AAQNANTIGPLE
+182 AAQNANSIAPME
-194 QARARELPQLSQ
+194 QARARELPQLSE
-206 EDQAFVDNASKRLE
+206 EDQAFANNAYSTLKG
-220 ELYPQRDALEAK
+220 LYEQQAELEAK
-232 GDAEGLAEVN
+232 GDAAGLAEVN
-242 RLIANEEKVMR
+242 KRIANEETILNRLGVPLPEEVAERAAVYGKNTKGDFDRYIKAVENAEEIDAMLKADMEKYPEAYNAYLKAKEKV
-253 DRGAAL
+253 DRGETLTEQELLDYEGWASLEEQAE
-259 PGEAA
+259 EARA
-264 EIADKYA
+264 
-271 LGGSKDLEA
+271 
-280 YLEAKRNVELMDEEI
+280 EAK
-295 ALGGVIAPEENK
+295 ALEDG
-307 KYQELKARVERGEE
+307 
-321 LTGQDVYDYK
+321 
-331 VWSEQYGAYE
+331 
-341 RDKETIKTLE
+341 
-351 EAGVLESGYSYA
+351 GVLESGFSYA
-363 AQERQRVNVGQLTQ
+363 ERDRQRVNEGQLTQ
-377 IEALTQYAGTIQA
+377 VEELSQYAGTMQA
-390 SIAKQEA
+390 PIARQEA

-405 NQQYALEKDIAAMQQ
+405 NQQYKLQKDIAAMEL
-420 AGAGNSIGDN
+420 AGITGPAMDN
-430 LALKATPL
+430 AKD
-438 QNAQEELEAV
+438 QLETV
-448 KAAIAEAEYAML
+448 ERQIAEGEYAML

-532 KKAAEHPVGAWITS
+532 KKAAEHPVGSWITS

-624 ISMAT
+624 ISMKT

-666 VSGKT
+666 TSGKT
-671 QQELLLGRDNSQAL
+671 QQELLLGRENSQAL

-726 KSFAPEALEELPG
+726 KAFAPEALEELPG
-739 NVVDL
+739 NVVDR

-806 VGMIKARSARTA
+806 AGMIKARSARTA

-913 DQVRFADTDTQTAYN
+913 DQVRFADTDTQAAYN
-928 RAAMFGDTQTARRFL
+928 RAAMFEDTQTARRFL
-943 AGYEATSMPVE
+943 AGYENTSLPLE

-974 EYERKAG
+974 EYERKVG

-996 AGQEATVAQEARLE
+996 AGQEATAAQNARLE
-1010 IPASLG
+1010 IPESLG

-1049 QAVMLSLLDGYAKAH
+1049 QAVMLSLLDDYAKAH

-1142 VAEKQEQYKA
+1142 VAEKQEQYKQIK
-1152 AEGQELSREAALEEL
+1152 GQELSREEALEEL

-1172 YDAIATPEALGA
+1172 YDAMATPEALGA

-1197 AFKQAMDQVM
+1197 AFQQAMDQVM
-1207 AFINKFV
+1207 AFINRFV

-1235 EHEADWGESIVQEY
+1235 EHEADWGESIIQEY

-1260 RGRTERKET
+1260 RGRTEER
-1269 GETWYSKKN
+1269 S
-1278 RKPGKKKTEQQNE
+1278 GKQNE
-1291 NAKESSAEQLQNEAD
+1291 NTVAYDLKNSAGEVIRLSDEEIEQNKAIVANMEAVAQIQGNKFAKNAEKDFFTMAKEYFQQIGGKAYNPILGEVRL
-1306 EERSIKEQLR
+1306 
-1316 AHSSELADMEPVAV
+1316 SEGGIRHL
-1330 INVDISNLKTAKA
+1330 IS
-1343 RKNWIVNLLQST
+1343 
-1355 GFQVER
+1355 
-1361 QGFGT
+1361 QGIT
-1366 IEFGKERI
+1366 KRR
-1374 NKSLNYMQKP
+1374 
-1384 GEIAAFSALPRVLK
+1384 SALLEAVKPVIEK
-1398 RGKNISG
+1398 G
-1405 HANHKGRGFGT
+1405 HIIHIDNNHKGNLFDT
-1416 ETFAAPVTIN
+1416 ALIVAPVSLNETQYYM
-1426 GVMGYMAV
+1426 GVVIKQGLSLDNSYYMHDAV
-1434 VVKREARIAYKTHRI
+1434 VIQKMKDPADSFQQDAAAHMNVTREESENPSIASI
-1449 LMPDGSTFVFNEKA
+1449 LASLANYNREFNE
-1463 EPTPANRGS
+1463 TP
-1472 QKGIN
+1472 
-1477 PAPISSATNSIPQVE
+1477 
-1492 ENSNTNKNFSLKNVD
+1492 
-1507 TDMTE
+1507 
-1512 MQREVE
+1512 
-1518 ENENGGTMGAL
+1518 
-1529 EGATVENHA
+1529 
-1538 GIYAAQREKLAG
+1538 EK
-1550 WADGKPRS
+1550 
-1558 AEAVRE
+1558 
-1564 LLGESMTPTLEKW
+1564 
-1577 LHNQYEKG
+1577 
-1585 QNRQVKEPVRREAVE
+1585 
-1600 AFLQKD
+1600 
-1606 EALIAENEAQSK
+1606 
-1618 AFWQKLRGE
+1618 
-1627 KVRVH
+1627 
-1632 EVEVGEHTH
+1632 
-1641 EGRGAMGRQ
+1641 
-1650 IVQALMGDAPR
+1650 
-1661 VTVHNR
+1661 
-1667 DAQVDIYVNRAS
+1667 
-1679 VEKTLSYGG
+1679 
-1688 SKNIPIEVSKAI
+1688 
-1700 LLQTKEMLADA
+1700 
-1711 KYIGSHE
+1711 
-1718 NYATNSGLVHYFVS
+1718 
-1732 AAQTGDEI
+1732 
-1740 RRVVYMAHEKA
+1740 
-1751 WNDGDVQNRLY
+1751 
-1762 VEEVELLDTENAG
+1762 
-1775 ANDTSRSQQAV
+1775 
-1786 YTQHLT
+1786 
-1792 SNHPGTISIPE
+1792 
-1803 LLQNYNTEF
+1803 
-1812 LRRYDLKE
+1812 
-1820 RGAKRALQY
+1820 Y

-1838 TEMQRVVEENEKLRE
+1838 TEMQRVVEENERLQKL
-1853 AVGVLRAAMKQ
+1853 VGSLNAQLRAMRD
-1864 LSGAKAVNSRQ
+1864 GANGKAAVDRKAV
-1875 VWKFAREIKKK
+1875 WALAREMKAQ
-1886 YESKVRVNDLG
+1886 YQSKVRVNDLG
-1897 ENLRRVYDAMAN
+1897 ANLQKAFDAMAN
-1909 ARTDA
+1909 ARTDT

-1921 AMAAIARNML
+1921 AMAAIARDML
-1931 ENSEHI
+1931 DKSENIDST
-1937 NRDMY
+1937 MY
-1942 DRYAD
+1942 DEYAE
-1947 MRDYLRRGRFQLTE
+1947 MRSYLRKGRFRLTD
-1961 AQWAEAE
+1961 AQWAEAA
-1968 KLYGSLKEFRN
+1968 KLYGSEKEFR
-1979 EVKGR
+1979 KAAFGR
-1984 WGVAGRKDHS
+1984 WNIAARNDRNAL
-1994 TGSLDAAWEDM
+1994 SLDAAWEEM
-2005 HAKWPEM
+2005 HQQWPGM
-2012 FDRNADER
+2012 FDQDASEGD
-2020 GKVQQV
+2020 KVQQV
-2026 VAALEAVQK
+2026 MAALEAVRR
-2035 EVSNPYGMNLDQ
+2035 EVSNPYAMNLEE
-2047 MTQTVTA
+2047 MTQYVTA
-2054 ELFEGFGQVN
+2054 EMYQKYL
-2064 EANALMEEAKAIARR
+2064 EAPTVKGAEARTQETARELEQTRAELREARR
-2079 KTTRWAINR
+2079 ELEQSRAEIAAARQEAQEDRRMTAEMINVANENAQQIIKKWSAKR
-2088 EKLAEQRKARAEVI
+2088 EEMAERRKARAEVI

-2141 KRVTIKREML
+2141 KGVTIKREML

-2191 MQRLAQSADGKQL
+2191 MRRLAQSADGKQL

-2225 IINEDRLFMQKRRD
+2225 IINEDRLFMQKRQD

-2395 RQLTVEDLVA
+2395 RQLTAEDLEA

-2448 SYYVPFRVA
+2448 SYYVPFKVA

-2569 KLVSGAKGAAV
+2569 KLVGGAKGAAV

-2771 IKRAR
+2771 MKRAR

-2784 SVVLSSVAAA
+2784 SVVLSSVASA

-2811 EKDENGK
+2811 EKDESGK
-2818 TVTVGVRGFGEK
+2818 TVTVGVRGFGQK
-2830 YWDAFGPNLLDNATG
+2830 YLDAFLPNLLDNATG

-2954 TKQEGDSRRAS
+2954 AKQEGDSRRAS

-3030 SEYEKHVLA
+3030 SEYEKHVLE

-3065 DEPEA
+3065 EEPEA

-3182 GDAGQVR
+3182 GNAGQVR

-3210 QDYKASYTE
+3210 QDYKASYTQ

-3235 LKGLAVGYTEDSFRE
+3235 LKGLAVGYTEDSFKE

-3268 VNRLKTQITRQ
+3268 VNRLKTQISRQ
-3279 MEAGVNQKQIRDKV
+3279 MAAGMNQKQIRDKV

-3304 LAEGNTSTARQLEGL
+3304 LAEGNTSTARQLAGL

>member
-21 PVQSSTGTKGQTAQE
+21 PVQSSAGTKGQTAQE

-82 AKREQK
+82 TKREQK
-88 DEYRRRYGTPQSSRE
+88 EEYRRRYGTPQSSRE

-112 QQREALEQYQS
+112 RQREAFEQYQS

-148 LWKANTAQVQATQK
+148 LWKANTTQAQATQK
-162 AMEEIENTR
+162 ALEEIENTR

-182 AAQNANTIGPLE
+182 AAQNANTIAPLE
-194 QARARELPQLSQ
+194 QARDRELPQLSQ
-206 EDQAFVDNASKRLE
+206 EDQAFVDNARKRLE

-253 DRGAAL
+253 DRGVAL
-259 PGEAA
+259 PGEVA
-264 EIADKYA
+264 ETVDKYA

-307 KYQELKARVERGEE
+307 AYQDLKARVESGEE

-363 AQERQRVNVGQLTQ
+363 AQERQRRNEGQLTQ

-390 SIAKQEA
+390 PIAKQEA

-466 VGKSA
+466 AKNASA
-471 APAELSWGAVEAGIA
+471 NGVWNRNGNHDLYLINLSQEERDRLMLYAENNPEAGTNIA
-486 QNMTEMELATYNY
+486 PRGERVLYMGNDAIRQRLLLTNQERATYNY
-499 LRNTKGMD
+499 LYNTQGEEQ
-507 AAKQYVESIKP
+507 AKTYLEILEP
-518 RLLKRETDKQMGVV
+518 RLQKRRYDRDVEAWVNLAET
-532 KKAAEHPVGAWITS
+532 PLGAWVTS
-546 GLSIAVTPLEWTGA
+546 INSILQTPAAGIGA
-560 VKAGVD
+560 IQTVID
-566 TMLGRDTSPYDPAF
+566 TAMGRKTSPYDMAF
-580 ATTHFKNTVRE
+580 TPSQYQSAVRE

-606 GQTANLVY
+606 GQTANLIY
-614 QVFMTAGDSA
+614 QVLMTSGDSA
-624 ISMAT
+624 LAMGLGGAT
-629 GGAVGK
+629 G
-635 ALQGAGVVAQGANAL
+635 
-650 AKVGN
+650 
-655 SVGSALMALSA
+655 GSALMALSA
-666 VSGKT
+666 TSGKT
-671 QQELLLGRDNSQAL
+671 QQELLLGRENSQAL

-713 KGGGYRTILANVI
+713 KKGGYRTILANMI
-726 KSFAPEALEELPG
+726 KGFVPEALEELPG

-796 GSLGAGVSTS
+796 GSLGAGFSTS

-838 LRSDAASEQAVRAA
+838 LRSDAAGDQAVRAA

-913 DQVRFADTDTQTAYN
+913 DQVRFADADTQAAYN
-928 RAAMFGDTQTARRFL
+928 RAAMFEDTQTARRFL
-943 AGYEATSMPVE
+943 AGYEATSMPLE
-954 IYGQAF
+954 IYGKAF

-974 EYERKAG
+974 EYERKVG

-996 AGQEATVAQEARLE
+996 AGQEATAAQEARLE
-1010 IPASLG
+1010 IPESLG
-1016 KEVQAQLGQ
+1016 KEVQAQLGK

-1049 QAVMLSLLDGYAKAH
+1049 QAVMLSLLDDYAKAH

-1133 TEGYDLETR
+1133 TEGYDLDSR

-1152 AEGQELSREAALEEL
+1152 AEGQELSREEALEEL

-1197 AFKQAMDQVM
+1197 AFQQAMDQVM
-1207 AFINKFV
+1207 AFINRFV

-1235 EHEADWGESIVQEY
+1235 EHEADWGESIIQEY

-1260 RGRTERKET
+1260 AQQQGNGQAQKENVQTRYSTKAQDQLIEDKYFQRAIDAWDGTSSGGRVKIGVIRKGGIYE
-1269 GETWYSKKN
+1269 GVGLPDGVLYMDYSKLAKALSKHGDHLSKN
-1278 RKPGKKKTEQQNE
+1278 TLKQIPQMLASPVVITQPINPQVKNTVNVFGDLMGDNGKPIMVSIMMRPDRTGTFLIDVIRTVEMRSDAQKLIIDQSVLYLSENKKRTTDWFQGLGN
-1291 NAKESSAEQLQNEAD
+1291 SSVPFAGTKSGFI
-1306 EERSIKEQLR
+1306 RSI
-1316 AHSSELADMEPVAV
+1316 
-1330 INVDISNLKTAKA
+1330 
-1343 RKNWIVNLLQST
+1343 
-1355 GFQVER
+1355 
-1361 QGFGT
+1361 
-1366 IEFGKERI
+1366 
-1374 NKSLNYMQKP
+1374 
-1384 GEIAAFSALPRVLK
+1384 
-1398 RGKNISG
+1398 
-1405 HANHKGRGFGT
+1405 
-1416 ETFAAPVTIN
+1416 
-1426 GVMGYMAV
+1426 
-1434 VVKREARIAYKTHRI
+1434 AYE
-1449 LMPDGSTFVFNEKA
+1449 S
-1463 EPTPANRGS
+1463 
-1472 QKGIN
+1472 
-1477 PAPISSATNSIPQVE
+1477 
-1492 ENSNTNKNFSLKNVD
+1492 ENSNSQGGNSLNGVD
-1507 TDMTE
+1507 TQET
-1512 MQREVE
+1512 
-1518 ENENGGTMGAL
+1518 GA
-1529 EGATVENHA
+1529 
-1538 GIYAAQREKLAG
+1538 
-1550 WADGKPRS
+1550 S
-1558 AEAVRE
+1558 
-1564 LLGESMTPTLEKW
+1564 
-1577 LHNQYEKG
+1577 
-1585 QNRQVKEPVRREAVE
+1585 
-1600 AFLQKD
+1600 
-1606 EALIAENEAQSK
+1606 
-1618 AFWQKLRGE
+1618 
-1627 KVRVH
+1627 
-1632 EVEVGEHTH
+1632 
-1641 EGRGAMGRQ
+1641 
-1650 IVQALMGDAPR
+1650 
-1661 VTVHNR
+1661 
-1667 DAQVDIYVNRAS
+1667 
-1679 VEKTLSYGG
+1679 
-1688 SKNIPIEVSKAI
+1688 
-1700 LLQTKEMLADA
+1700 
-1711 KYIGSHE
+1711 
-1718 NYATNSGLVHYFVS
+1718 
-1732 AAQTGDEI
+1732 
-1740 RRVVYMAHEKA
+1740 
-1751 WNDGDVQNRLY
+1751 
-1762 VEEVELLDTENAG
+1762 
-1775 ANDTSRSQQAV
+1775 
-1786 YTQHLT
+1786 
-1792 SNHPGTISIPE
+1792 
-1803 LLQNYNTEF
+1803 
-1812 LRRYDLKE
+1812 
-1820 RGAKRALQY
+1820 Y

-1838 TEMQRVVEENEKLRE
+1838 TEMQRVVEENERLQKL
-1853 AVGVLRAAMKQ
+1853 VGSLNAQLRAMRD
-1864 LSGAKAVNSRQ
+1864 GANGKAAVDRKAV
-1875 VWKFAREIKKK
+1875 WALAREMKAQ
-1886 YESKVRVNDLG
+1886 YQSKVRVNDLG
-1897 ENLRRVYDAMAN
+1897 ANLQKAFDAMAN
-1909 ARTDA
+1909 ARTDT

-1921 AMAAIARNML
+1921 AMAAIARDML
-1931 ENSEHI
+1931 DKSENIDST
-1937 NRDMY
+1937 MY
-1942 DRYAD
+1942 DEYAD
-1947 MRDYLRRGRFQLTE
+1947 LRGYLRKGRFRLTD
-1961 AQWAEAE
+1961 AQWAEAA
-1968 KLYGSLKEFRN
+1968 KLYGSEKEFR
-1979 EVKGR
+1979 KAAFGR
-1984 WGVAGRKDHS
+1984 WNIAARNDRNAL
-1994 TGSLDAAWEDM
+1994 SLDAAWEEM
-2005 HAKWPEM
+2005 HQQWPGM
-2012 FDRNADER
+2012 FDQDASEGD
-2020 GKVQQV
+2020 KVQQV
-2026 VAALEAVQK
+2026 MAALEAVRR
-2035 EVSNPYGMNLDQ
+2035 EVSNPYAMNLEE
-2047 MTQTVTA
+2047 MTQYVTA
-2054 ELFEGFGQVN
+2054 EMYQKYL
-2064 EANALMEEAKAIARR
+2064 EAPTVKGAEARTQETARELEKTRAELREARR
-2079 KTTRWAINR
+2079 ELEQSRAEIAAARQEAQEDRRMTAEMINVANENAQQIIKKWSAKR
-2088 EKLAEQRKARAEVI
+2088 EEMAERRKARAEVI

-2124 MREAVTALLE
+2124 MRDAVTALLK
-2134 ALDYNEG
+2134 ALDYTEG
-2141 KRVTIKREML
+2141 KGFIIKREML

-2191 MQRLAQSADGKQL
+2191 MRRLAQSADGKQL

-2290 MEPIWKAVRDAENTH
+2290 MEPIWKALRDAENTH

-2356 EAMYIYAAAKRERLV
+2356 EAMYIYAAAKRERMV

-2384 KNSHPGEATGA
+2384 KNSHPGETTGA
-2395 RQLTVEDLVA
+2395 RQLTAEDLEA

-2448 SYYVPFRVA
+2448 SYYVPFKVA

-2569 KLVSGAKGAAV
+2569 KLVGGAKGAAV

-2647 RGTYDRVRQTAMG
+2647 RGTYDRARQTAMG

-2759 LKEAW
+2759 MKEAW

-2771 IKRAR
+2771 MKQAR

-2818 TVTVGVRGFGEK
+2818 TVTVGVRGFGQK
-2830 YWDAFGPNLLDNATG
+2830 YLEAFLPNLLDNATG

-3004 SGFKSR
+3004 GGFKSR

-3030 SEYEKHVLA
+3030 SEYEKHVLE

-3065 DEPEA
+3065 EEPEA

-3137 EKGDTAA
+3137 EKGDTAG

-3169 DEMNADYREAIES
+3169 DEMNADYRDAMES

-3195 KKEGYTDSDLRSKLT
+3195 KKEGYTDSELRSKLT

-3235 LKGLAVGYTEDSFRE
+3235 LKGLAVGYTEDSFKE

-3268 VNRLKTQITRQ
+3268 VTRLKTQITRQ
-3279 MEAGVNQKQIRDKV
+3279 MAAGMNQKQIRDKV

-3304 LAEGNTSTARQLEGL
+3304 LAEGNTSTARQLAGL

>member
-21 PVQSSTGTKGQTAQE
+21 PVQSSAGTKGQTAQE

-82 AKREQK
+82 TKREQK
-88 DEYRRRYGTPQSSRE
+88 EEYRRRYGTPQSSRE

-112 QQREALEQYQS
+112 RQREAFEQYQS

-148 LWKANTAQVQATQK
+148 LWKANTTQAQATQK
-162 AMEEIENTR
+162 ALEEIENTR

-182 AAQNANTIGPLE
+182 AAQNANTIGPME

-206 EDQAFVDNASKRLE
+206 EDQAFVDNARKRLE

-242 RLIANEEKVMR
+242 RLIDNEEKVMR
-253 DRGAAL
+253 DRGVAL
-259 PGEAA
+259 PGEVA
-264 EIADKYA
+264 EIADKYV

-307 KYQELKARVERGEE
+307 AYQDLKARVESGEE

-363 AQERQRVNVGQLTQ
+363 AQERQRVNEGQLTQ

-390 SIAKQEA
+390 PIARQEA

-405 NQQYALEKDIAAMQQ
+405 NQQYKLKKDIAAMEL
-420 AGAGNSIGDN
+420 AGITGPAMDN
-430 LALKATPL
+430 AKD
-438 QNAQEELEAV
+438 QLETV
-448 KAAIAEAEYAML
+448 ERQIAEGEYAML

-606 GQTANLVY
+606 GQTANLAYDV
-614 QVFMTAGDSA
+614 VTTFLDSA

-655 SVGSALMALSA
+655 SVGSAIMALSA
-666 VSGKT
+666 TSGKT
-671 QQELLLGRDNSQAL
+671 QQELLLGRDNSRAL

-692 VTEYITE
+692 VTEAITE
-699 KLGMDRLT
+699 KMGMDRLT

-713 KGGGYRTILANVI
+713 KKGGYRTILANMI
-726 KSFAPEALEELPG
+726 KGFVPEALEELPG
-739 NVVDL
+739 NVVDQ

-913 DQVRFADTDTQTAYN
+913 DQVRFADADTQAAYN
-928 RAAMFGDTQTARRFL
+928 RAAMFEDTQTARRFL
-943 AGYEATSMPVE
+943 AGYENTSLPLE

-974 EYERKAG
+974 EYERKVG

-996 AGQEATVAQEARLE
+996 AGQEATAAQNARLE
-1010 IPASLG
+1010 IPESLG
-1016 KEVQAQLGQ
+1016 KTVQEQLGQ

-1083 TTSEGMVVALDA
+1083 TTAEGMVVALDA

-1133 TEGYDLETR
+1133 TEGYNLDSR
-1142 VAEKQEQYKA
+1142 VAEKQEQYKQIK
-1152 AEGQELSREAALEEL
+1152 GQELSREEALEEL

-1172 YDAIATPEALGA
+1172 YDAMATPEALGA

-1197 AFKQAMDQVM
+1197 AFQQAMDQVM
-1207 AFINKFV
+1207 AFINRFV

-1235 EHEADWGESIVQEY
+1235 EHEADWGESIIQEY

-1260 RGRTERKET
+1260 AQQQGNGQAQKENVQTRYSTKAQDQLTEDKYFQRAIDAWDGTSSGGRVKIGVISKGGIYE
-1269 GETWYSKKN
+1269 GIGLPDGVLYMDYSKLAKALSKHGDHLSKN
-1278 RKPGKKKTEQQNE
+1278 TLKQIPQMLASPVVITQPINPQVKNTVNVFGDLMGDNGKPIMVSIMMRPNYTKTGLEAVIRTVEMRSDDKKLITPQSLLYANPNKKRTQEWLLRLGN
-1291 NAKESSAEQLQNEAD
+1291 SSVPFAVSHPGFI
-1306 EERSIKEQLR
+1306 RSIAYE
-1316 AHSSELADMEPVAV
+1316 SE
-1330 INVDISNLKTAKA
+1330 NSN
-1343 RKNWIVNLLQST
+1343 S
-1355 GFQVER
+1355 
-1361 QGFGT
+1361 QGG
-1366 IEFGKERI
+1366 
-1374 NKSLNYMQKP
+1374 NSLN
-1384 GEIAAFSALPRVLK
+1384 
-1398 RGKNISG
+1398 
-1405 HANHKGRGFGT
+1405 
-1416 ETFAAPVTIN
+1416 
-1426 GVMGYMAV
+1426 GVD
-1434 VVKREARIAYKTHRI
+1434 T
-1449 LMPDGSTFVFNEKA
+1449 NEKA

-1477 PAPISSATNSIPQVE
+1477 PAPISSATNNIPQVE

-1512 MQREVE
+1512 MQR
-1518 ENENGGTMGAL
+1518 
-1529 EGATVENHA
+1529 
-1538 GIYAAQREKLAG
+1538 
-1550 WADGKPRS
+1550 
-1558 AEAVRE
+1558 
-1564 LLGESMTPTLEKW
+1564 
-1577 LHNQYEKG
+1577 
-1585 QNRQVKEPVRREAVE
+1585 
-1600 AFLQKD
+1600 
-1606 EALIAENEAQSK
+1606 
-1618 AFWQKLRGE
+1618 
-1627 KVRVH
+1627 
-1632 EVEVGEHTH
+1632 
-1641 EGRGAMGRQ
+1641 
-1650 IVQALMGDAPR
+1650 
-1661 VTVHNR
+1661 
-1667 DAQVDIYVNRAS
+1667 
-1679 VEKTLSYGG
+1679 
-1688 SKNIPIEVSKAI
+1688 
-1700 LLQTKEMLADA
+1700 
-1711 KYIGSHE
+1711 
-1718 NYATNSGLVHYFVS
+1718 
-1732 AAQTGDEI
+1732 
-1740 RRVVYMAHEKA
+1740 
-1751 WNDGDVQNRLY
+1751 
-1762 VEEVELLDTENAG
+1762 
-1775 ANDTSRSQQAV
+1775 
-1786 YTQHLT
+1786 
-1792 SNHPGTISIPE
+1792 
-1803 LLQNYNTEF
+1803 
-1812 LRRYDLKE
+1812 
-1820 RGAKRALQY
+1820 
-1829 SLRNVDTDM
+1829 
-1838 TEMQRVVEENEKLRE
+1838 VVEENERLQKL
-1853 AVGVLRAAMKQ
+1853 VGSLNAQLRAMRD
-1864 LSGAKAVNSRQ
+1864 GANGKAAVDRKAV
-1875 VWKFAREIKKK
+1875 WALAREMKAQ
-1886 YESKVRVNDLG
+1886 YQSKVRVNDLG
-1897 ENLRRVYDAMAN
+1897 ANLQKAFDAMAN
-1909 ARTDA
+1909 ARTDT

-1921 AMAAIARNML
+1921 AMAAIARDML
-1931 ENSEHI
+1931 DKSENIDST
-1937 NRDMY
+1937 MY
-1942 DRYAD
+1942 DEYAD
-1947 MRDYLRRGRFQLTE
+1947 LRGYLRKGRFRLTD
-1961 AQWAEAE
+1961 AQWAEAA
-1968 KLYGSLKEFRN
+1968 KLYGSEKEFR
-1979 EVKGR
+1979 KAAFGR
-1984 WGVAGRKDHS
+1984 WNIAARNDRNAL
-1994 TGSLDAAWEDM
+1994 SLDAAWEEM
-2005 HAKWPEM
+2005 HQQWPGM
-2012 FDRNADER
+2012 FDQDASEGD
-2020 GKVQQV
+2020 KVQQV
-2026 VAALEAVQK
+2026 MAALEAVRR
-2035 EVSNPYGMNLDQ
+2035 EVSNPYAMNLEE
-2047 MTQTVTA
+2047 MTQYVTA
-2054 ELFEGFGQVN
+2054 EMYQKYL
-2064 EANALMEEAKAIARR
+2064 EAPTVKGAEARTQETARELEKTRAELQEARR
-2079 KTTRWAINR
+2079 ELEQSRAEIAAARQEAQEDRRMTAEMINVANENAQQIIKKWSAKR
-2088 EKLAEQRKARAEVI
+2088 EEMAEQRKARAEVI

-2141 KRVTIKREML
+2141 KGVTIKREML

-2191 MQRLAQSADGKQL
+2191 MRRLAQSADGKQL

-2225 IINEDRLFMQKRRD
+2225 IINEDRLFMQKRQD

-2395 RQLTVEDLVA
+2395 RQLTAEDLEA

-2448 SYYVPFRVA
+2448 SYYVPFKVA

-2569 KLVSGAKGAAV
+2569 KLVGGAKGAAV

-2613 ALSAAKMKKSYAEI
+2613 ALSAAKMKKSYTEI

-2771 IKRAR
+2771 IKQAR

-2830 YWDAFGPNLLDNATG
+2830 YWDAFLPNLLDNATG

-2954 TKQEGDSRRAS
+2954 AKQEGDSRRAS

-3030 SEYEKHVLA
+3030 SEYEKHVLE

-3065 DEPEA
+3065 EEPEA

-3087 FSTKDLLEAIQRGDQ
+3087 FSTKDLLESIQRGDQ

-3126 EAYRKE
+3126 EAFRKE

-3169 DEMNADYREAIES
+3169 DEMNADYRDAMES

-3235 LKGLAVGYTEDSFRE
+3235 LKGLAVGYTEDSFKE

-3268 VNRLKTQITRQ
+3268 VTRLKTQITRQ
-3279 MEAGVNQKQIRDKV
+3279 MEAGANQKQIRDKV

-3304 LAEGNTSTARQLEGL
+3304 LAEGNTSTARQLAGL

-3328 TEEIPQKAVNK
+3328 AEEIPQKAVNK

>member
-21 PVQSSTGTKGQTAQE
+21 PVQSSAGTKGQTAQE

-82 AKREQK
+82 TKREQK
-88 DEYRRRYGTPQSSRE
+88 EEYRRRYGTPQSSRE

-112 QQREALEQYQS
+112 RQREALEQYQS

-148 LWKANTAQVQATQK
+148 LWKTNAAQVQDTQK
-162 AMEEIENTR
+162 ALEEIESTR
-171 IPGQAGRKLWM
+171 VPSRAGRALFM
-182 AAQNANTIGPLE
+182 AAQNANSIAPME

-206 EDQAFVDNASKRLE
+206 EDQAFVDNARKRLE

-242 RLIANEEKVMR
+242 RLIDNEEKVMR
-253 DRGAAL
+253 DRGVAL
-259 PGEAA
+259 PGEVA
-264 EIADKYA
+264 ETVDKYA

-307 KYQELKARVERGEE
+307 AYQDLKARVERGEE

-363 AQERQRVNVGQLTQ
+363 AQERQRVNEGQLTQ

-390 SIAKQEA
+390 PIAKQEA

-466 VGKSA
+466 FMNVQPGAGAGKKGSVYHVVNA
-471 APAELSWGAVEAGIA
+471 
-486 QNMTEMELATYNY
+486 TEEELAKLRARGVGQSVMPVRSGVADAIAGLSGQELNALRMTDMERQTYNY
-499 LRNTKGMD
+499 LHNTQGAEAAD
-507 AAKQYVESIKP
+507 AYFKSLEP
-518 RLLKRETDKQMGVV
+518 RLLKRQAEMQQGVWQTM
-532 KKAAEHPVGAWITS
+532 AEHPVGAFTTTAATFPMTLVE
-546 GLSIAVTPLEWTGA
+546 GLGA
-560 VKAGVD
+560 VKTGVD
-566 TMLGRDTSPYDPAF
+566 TMLGRETSPYDSAF
-580 ATTHFKNTVRE
+580 APTRFKSTVRE
-591 TVMEGQRKAFGDGLG
+591 TVKAGQREAFGEGLG
-606 GQTANLVY
+606 GDIANLAYDV
-614 QVFMTAGDSA
+614 VTTSLDSA
-624 ISMAT
+624 LSMAAGGAT
-629 GGAVGK
+629 GG
-635 ALQGAGVVAQGANAL
+635 
-650 AKVGN
+650 
-655 SVGSALMALSA
+655 SAIMALSA
-666 VSGKT
+666 TSGKT

-692 VTEYITE
+692 VIEAITE
-699 KLGMDRLT
+699 KMGMDRLT

-713 KGGGYRTILANVI
+713 KKGGYRTILANMI
-726 KSFAPEALEELPG
+726 KGFVPEALEELPG
-739 NVVDL
+739 NVVDR

-759 SIKQKI
+759 SIKQKR

-838 LRSDAASEQAVRAA
+838 LRSDTASEQAVRAA

-913 DQVRFADTDTQTAYN
+913 DQVRFADTDTQAAYN
-928 RAAMFGDTQTARRFL
+928 RAAMFEDTQTARRFL
-943 AGYEATSMPVE
+943 AGYENTSLPLE

-974 EYERKAG
+974 EYERKVG

-996 AGQEATVAQEARLE
+996 AGQEATAAQNARLE
-1010 IPASLG
+1010 IPESLG
-1016 KEVQAQLGQ
+1016 KTVQEQLGK

-1049 QAVMLSLLDGYAKAH
+1049 QAVMLSLLDDYAKAH

-1119 AQGLQDAVLTLLRS
+1119 AQGLQDAVLELLGN
-1133 TEGYDLETR
+1133 TEGYNLDSR
-1142 VAEKQEQYKA
+1142 VAEKQEQYKQIK
-1152 AEGQELSREAALEEL
+1152 GQELSREEALEEL

-1172 YDAIATPEALGA
+1172 YDAMATPEALGA

-1197 AFKQAMDQVM
+1197 AFQQAMDQVM
-1207 AFINKFV
+1207 AFINRFV

-1235 EHEADWGESIVQEY
+1235 EHEADWGESIIQEY

-1260 RGRTERKET
+1260 RSTKQNKKGYGQDSQFSLKVLPDGRKYVEVDTD
-1269 GETWYSKKN
+1269 
-1278 RKPGKKKTEQQNE
+1278 QQIFE
-1291 NAKESSAEQLQNEAD
+1291 G
-1306 EERSIKEQLR
+1306 
-1316 AHSSELADMEPVAV
+1316 
-1330 INVDISNLKTAKA
+1330 VDIKDYPKLIVRYITQRFRGKVIGTQNRAYVDKRAANEFAHPANHSLNEKIYEAKA
-1343 RKNWIVNLLQST
+1343 RTATELDNLMDAGRYIGHFEDNGRHADALGGWDRYEAIVKVNDAFYEGQINIMILGDGRRRFHDFTKIRDVSAALQD
-1355 GFQVER
+1355 R
-1361 QGFGT
+1361 
-1366 IEFGKERI
+1366 
-1374 NKSLNYMQKP
+1374 N
-1384 GEIAAFSALPRVLK
+1384 ALRRDNV
-1398 RGKNISG
+1398 S
-1405 HANHKGRGFGT
+1405 
-1416 ETFAAPVTIN
+1416 
-1426 GVMGYMAV
+1426 
-1434 VVKREARIAYKTHRI
+1434 
-1449 LMPDGSTFVFNEKA
+1449 D
-1463 EPTPANRGS
+1463 
-1472 QKGIN
+1472 
-1477 PAPISSATNSIPQVE
+1477 NSISKTA

-1512 MQREVE
+1512 TQREE
-1518 ENENGGTMGAL
+1518 KKTESASSSS
-1529 EGATVENHA
+1529 VENNDA
-1538 GIYAAQREKLAG
+1538 QTETPYAYRVLTEKG
-1550 WADGKPRS
+1550 DRTVVDVSDVGEITRD
-1558 AEAVRE
+1558 EAVQRGLE
-1564 LLGESMTPTLEKW
+1564 NVRKYTDKTDRNGVPMMYVDDLGKYVTVGSKALRHGLDRRAQANSAVTAHIGDLLK
-1577 LHNQYEKG
+1577 QAI
-1585 QNRQVKEPVRREAVE
+1585 V
-1600 AFLQKD
+1600 
-1606 EALIAENEAQSK
+1606 INEANPK
-1618 AFWQKLRGE
+1618 KE
-1627 KVRVH
+1627 N
-1632 EVEVGEHTH
+1632 HTN
-1641 EGRGAMGRQ
+1641 
-1650 IVQALMGDAPR
+1650 
-1661 VTVHNR
+1661 T
-1667 DAQVDIYVNRAS
+1667 Y
-1679 VEKTLSYGG
+1679 
-1688 SKNIPIEVSKAI
+1688 I
-1700 LLQTKEMLADA
+1700 LLSVARDSNQENVYVRMVVNQSTGQLEDVTSLYALNTKKGA
-1711 KYIGSHE
+1711 
-1718 NYATNSGLVHYFVS
+1718 
-1732 AAQTGDEI
+1732 
-1740 RRVVYMAHEKA
+1740 RRVVAPNGEVSPGVPAGSTMTIAEILENVKDIYSDVLSKDVLKALGVEKRSESELT
-1751 WNDGDVQNRLY
+1751 QRL
-1762 VEEVELLDTENAG
+1762 
-1775 ANDTSRSQQAV
+1775 R
-1786 YTQHLT
+1786 
-1792 SNHPGTISIPE
+1792 
-1803 LLQNYNTEF
+1803 
-1812 LRRYDLKE
+1812 
-1820 RGAKRALQY
+1820 Y

-1838 TEMQRVVEENEKLRE
+1838 TEMQRVVEENERLQKL
-1853 AVGVLRAAMKQ
+1853 VGSLNAQLRAMRD
-1864 LSGAKAVNSRQ
+1864 GANGKAAVDRKAV
-1875 VWKFAREIKKK
+1875 WALAREMKAQ
-1886 YESKVRVNDLG
+1886 YQSKVRVNDLG
-1897 ENLRRVYDAMAN
+1897 ANLQKAFDAMAN
-1909 ARTDA
+1909 ARTDT

-1921 AMAAIARNML
+1921 AMAAIARDML
-1931 ENSEHI
+1931 DKSENIDST
-1937 NRDMY
+1937 MY
-1942 DRYAD
+1942 DEYAD
-1947 MRDYLRRGRFQLTE
+1947 LRGYLRKGRFRLTD
-1961 AQWAEAE
+1961 AQWAEAA
-1968 KLYGSLKEFRN
+1968 KLYGSEKEFR
-1979 EVKGR
+1979 KAAFGR
-1984 WGVAGRKDHS
+1984 WNIAARNDRNAL
-1994 TGSLDAAWEDM
+1994 SLDAAWEEM
-2005 HAKWPEM
+2005 HQQWPGM
-2012 FDRNADER
+2012 FDQDASEGD
-2020 GKVQQV
+2020 KVQQV
-2026 VAALEAVQK
+2026 MAALEAVRR
-2035 EVSNPYGMNLDQ
+2035 EVSNPYAMNLEE
-2047 MTQTVTA
+2047 MTQYVTA
-2054 ELFEGFGQVN
+2054 EMYQKYL
-2064 EANALMEEAKAIARR
+2064 EAPTVKGAEARTQETARELEKTRAELREARR
-2079 KTTRWAINR
+2079 ELEQSRAEIAAARQEAQEDRRMTAEMINVANENAQQIIKKWSAKR
-2088 EKLAEQRKARAEVI
+2088 EEMAERRKARAEVI

-2112 NSPKPGSFVPYQ
+2112 NSPKSGSFVPYQ
-2124 MREAVTALLE
+2124 MRDAVTALLE

-2141 KRVTIKREML
+2141 KGVTIKREML

-2204 NRLSQEETIELRD
+2204 NRLSHAETIELRD

-2290 MEPIWKAVRDAENTH
+2290 MEPIWKALRDAENTH

-2356 EAMYIYAAAKRERLV
+2356 EAMYIYAAAKREKLV

-2395 RQLTVEDLVA
+2395 RQLTAEDLEA

-2448 SYYVPFRVA
+2448 SYYVPFKVA

-2569 KLVSGAKGAAV
+2569 KLVGGAKGAAV

-2647 RGTYDRVRQTAMG
+2647 RGTYDRARQTAMG

-2771 IKRAR
+2771 IKQAR

-2830 YWDAFGPNLLDNATG
+2830 YWDAFLPNLLDNATG

-2954 TKQEGDSRRAS
+2954 AKQEGDSRRAS

-3065 DEPEA
+3065 EEPEA

-3210 QDYKASYTE
+3210 QDYKASYTQ

-3230 SIATM
+3230 SIAAM
-3235 LKGLAVGYTEDSFRE
+3235 LKGLAVGYTEDSFKE

-3268 VNRLKTQITRQ
+3268 VTRLKTQISRQ
-3279 MEAGVNQKQIRDKV
+3279 MAAGMNQKQIRDKV

-3304 LAEGNTSTARQLEGL
+3304 LAEGNTSTARQLAGL

-3328 TEEIPQKAVNK
+3328 AEEVPQKAVNK

>member
-21 PVQSSTGTKGQTAQE
+21 PVQSSAGTKGQTAQE

-82 AKREQK
+82 TKREQK
-88 DEYRRRYGTPQSSRE
+88 EEYRRRYGAPQSSRE

-112 QQREALEQYQS
+112 RQREALEQYQS

-148 LWKANTAQVQATQK
+148 LWKANTTQAQATQK
-162 AMEEIENTR
+162 ALEEIENTR

-182 AAQNANTIGPLE
+182 AAQNANTIAPLE

-206 EDQAFVDNASKRLE
+206 EDQAFVDNARKRLE

-253 DRGAAL
+253 DRGVAL

-264 EIADKYA
+264 VIAAAYGKNTKGDFDRYVKAVEDAEKIDAMLKADMEKYP
-271 LGGSKDLEA
+271 EA
-280 YLEAKRNVELMDEEI
+280 YNAYLKAKEKVDRGETLTEQELLDYEGWASLEEQAEEARAEAK
-295 ALGGVIAPEENK
+295 ALEDG
-307 KYQELKARVERGEE
+307 
-321 LTGQDVYDYK
+321 
-331 VWSEQYGAYE
+331 
-341 RDKETIKTLE
+341 
-351 EAGVLESGYSYA
+351 GVLESGFSYA
-363 AQERQRVNVGQLTQ
+363 ERDRQRVNEGQLTQ
-377 IEALTQYAGTIQA
+377 VEELSQYAGTMQA
-390 SIAKQEA
+390 PIARQEA

-405 NQQYALEKDIAAMQQ
+405 NQQYKLKKDIAAMEL
-420 AGAGNSIGDN
+420 AGITGPAMDN
-430 LALKATPL
+430 AKD
-438 QNAQEELEAV
+438 QLETV
-448 KAAIAEAEYAML
+448 ERQIAEGEYAML

-532 KKAAEHPVGAWITS
+532 KKAAEHPVGSWITS

-624 ISMAT
+624 ISMKT

-655 SVGSALMALSA
+655 SVGSALMALSET
-666 VSGKT
+666 SGKT
-671 QQELLLGRDNSQAL
+671 QQELLLGRDNSRAL

-713 KGGGYRTILANVI
+713 KGGGYRTILTNVI
-726 KSFAPEALEELPG
+726 KAFVPEALEELPG
-739 NVVDL
+739 NVVDR

-765 AAGMSVT
+765 AAGMSAT

-838 LRSDAASEQAVRAA
+838 LRSDTDSEQAVRAA
-852 VEQMQQAEDAKGVK
+852 VEQIQQAEDAKGVK

-943 AGYEATSMPVE
+943 AGYEATSMPME

-1010 IPASLG
+1010 IPESLG

-1025 LPRTYTQGYTGVVY
+1025 LPRTYTEGYTGVVY

-1071 DSIGDGGANGVY
+1071 DSIGDGGANGVF

-1142 VAEKQEQYKA
+1142 VAEKQEQYKRI
-1152 AEGQELSREAALEEL
+1152 EGQELSREAALEEL

-1172 YDAIATPEALGA
+1172 YDAMATPEALGA

-1214 AEVKAL
+1214 AEVRAL

-1260 RGRTERKET
+1260 RGRTREETKEVSR
-1269 GETWYSKKN
+1269 EEN
-1278 RKPGKKKTEQQNE
+1278 KTQN
-1291 NAKESSAEQLQNEAD
+1291 ESSAKSKKSYDL
-1306 EERSIKEQLR
+1306 KEY
-1316 AHSSELADMEPVAV
+1316 
-1330 INVDISNLKTAKA
+1330 
-1343 RKNWIVNLLQST
+1343 
-1355 GFQVER
+1355 GFE
-1361 QGFGT
+1361 
-1366 IEFGKERI
+1366 
-1374 NKSLNYMQKP
+1374 
-1384 GEIAAFSALPRVLK
+1384 EIAKQERDDIQS
-1398 RGKNISG
+1398 RGG
-1405 HANHKGRGFGT
+1405 
-1416 ETFAAPVTIN
+1416 
-1426 GVMGYMAV
+1426 V
-1434 VVKREARIAYKTHRI
+1434 VVETREELLRHIRNALETNEQKTIFLGKISEELKQRIAQEAGDSSLFKKGEYAFGISYDNIRHVQKHFTEIEDIALALENAYKMLQEHESIEVIRGQGGYTKLKVIRGDAEISLRGLMELSKRTRSTRI
-1449 LMPDGSTFVFNEKA
+1449 ETLFLEKGSIEKWRA
-1463 EPTPANRGS
+1463 LNHTAMLS
-1472 QKGIN
+1472 SSHSYVWS
-1477 PAPISSATNSIPQVE
+1477 APHNASISEST
-1492 ENSNTNKNFSLKNVD
+1492 ENSNTNKNFSLK
-1507 TDMTE
+1507 
-1512 MQREVE
+1512 
-1518 ENENGGTMGAL
+1518 
-1529 EGATVENHA
+1529 
-1538 GIYAAQREKLAG
+1538 
-1550 WADGKPRS
+1550 
-1558 AEAVRE
+1558 
-1564 LLGESMTPTLEKW
+1564 
-1577 LHNQYEKG
+1577 
-1585 QNRQVKEPVRREAVE
+1585 
-1600 AFLQKD
+1600 
-1606 EALIAENEAQSK
+1606 
-1618 AFWQKLRGE
+1618 
-1627 KVRVH
+1627 
-1632 EVEVGEHTH
+1632 
-1641 EGRGAMGRQ
+1641 
-1650 IVQALMGDAPR
+1650 
-1661 VTVHNR
+1661 
-1667 DAQVDIYVNRAS
+1667 
-1679 VEKTLSYGG
+1679 
-1688 SKNIPIEVSKAI
+1688 
-1700 LLQTKEMLADA
+1700 
-1711 KYIGSHE
+1711 
-1718 NYATNSGLVHYFVS
+1718 
-1732 AAQTGDEI
+1732 
-1740 RRVVYMAHEKA
+1740 
-1751 WNDGDVQNRLY
+1751 
-1762 VEEVELLDTENAG
+1762 
-1775 ANDTSRSQQAV
+1775 
-1786 YTQHLT
+1786 
-1792 SNHPGTISIPE
+1792 
-1803 LLQNYNTEF
+1803 
-1812 LRRYDLKE
+1812 
-1820 RGAKRALQY
+1820 
-1829 SLRNVDTDM
+1829 NVDTDM

-2079 KTTRWAINR
+2079 KVTRWAINR
-2088 EKLAEQRKARAEVI
+2088 EKLAERRKARAEVI

-2141 KRVTIKREML
+2141 KGVTIKREML

-2225 IINEDRLFMQKRRD
+2225 IINEDRLFMQKRQD

-2290 MEPIWKAVRDAENTH
+2290 MEPIWKALRDAENTH

-2347 GKKQKFRIQ
+2347 GRKQKFRIQ
-2356 EAMYIYAAAKRERLV
+2356 EAMYIYAAAKREKLV

-2395 RQLTVEDLVA
+2395 RQLTAEDLEA

-2448 SYYVPFRVA
+2448 SYYVPFKVA

-2647 RGTYDRVRQTAMG
+2647 RGTYDRARQTAMG

-2811 EKDENGK
+2811 EKDESGK

-2954 TKQEGDSRRAS
+2954 AKQEGDSRRAS

-3065 DEPEA
+3065 EEPEA

-3195 KKEGYTDSDLRSKLT
+3195 KKEGYTDSELRSKLT

-3235 LKGLAVGYTEDSFRE
+3235 LKGLAVGYTEDSFKE

-3304 LAEGNTSTARQLEGL
+3304 LAEGNTSTARQLAGL

>member
-21 PVQSSTGTKGQTAQE
+21 PVQSSAGTKGQTAQE

-46 EEQKA
+46 EEQKE

-82 AKREQK
+82 TKREQK
-88 DEYRRRYGTPQSSRE
+88 EEYRRRYGTPQSSRE
-103 AREQYQWNK
+103 TREQYQWQS
-112 QQREALEQYQS
+112 QQREALKQYQS
-123 YFEKYGQKPTEEQV
+123 YFEKYAAKPTEEQV
-137 QNNPVLSDIGQ
+137 KSNPVLSDIGQ
-148 LWKANTAQVQATQK
+148 LWKANTTQAQATQK
-162 AMEEIENTR
+162 ALEEIENTR

-182 AAQNANTIGPLE
+182 AAQNANTIAPLG

-206 EDQAFVDNASKRLE
+206 EDQAFVDNARKRLE

-242 RLIANEEKVMR
+242 RLIDNEEKVMR
-253 DRGAAL
+253 DRGVAL

-264 EIADKYA
+264 ETVDKYA

-307 KYQELKARVERGEE
+307 AYQDLKARVESGEE

-363 AQERQRVNVGQLTQ
+363 AQERQRVNEGQLTQ

-390 SIAKQEA
+390 PIAKQEA

-466 VGKSA
+466 AQNASA
-471 APAELSWGAVEAGIA
+471 NGVWNRNGNHDLYLINLSQEERDRLMLYAENNPEAGTNIA
-486 QNMTEMELATYNY
+486 PRGERVLYMGNDAIRQRLLLTNQERATYNY
-499 LRNTKGMD
+499 LYNTQGEEQAKAYLGML
-507 AAKQYVESIKP
+507 EP
-518 RLLKRETDKQMGVV
+518 RLQKRRYDRDVEAWVNLAET
-532 KKAAEHPVGAWITS
+532 PLGAWVTS
-546 GLSIAVTPLEWTGA
+546 INSILQTPAEGIGA
-560 VKAGVD
+560 IQTVID
-566 TMLGRDTSPYDPAF
+566 TAMGRKTSPYDTAF
-580 ATTHFKNTVRE
+580 TPSNYKRVVRE
-591 TVMEGQRKAFGDGLG
+591 TVMEGQRKAFGDGVG
-606 GQTANLVY
+606 GQTANLIY
-614 QVFMTAGDSA
+614 QVLMTSGDSA
-624 ISMAT
+624 LAMGVGGAT
-629 GGAVGK
+629 G
-635 ALQGAGVVAQGANAL
+635 
-650 AKVGN
+650 
-655 SVGSALMALSA
+655 GSALMALSA

-671 QQELLLGRDNSQAL
+671 QQELLLGRDNSRAL
-685 VQGLAAG
+685 EQGLAAG

-713 KGGGYRTILANVI
+713 KKGGYRTILANMI
-726 KSFAPEALEELPG
+726 KAFAPEALEELPG
-739 NVVDL
+739 NVVDR

-765 AAGMSVT
+765 AAGMSAT

-913 DQVRFADTDTQTAYN
+913 DQVRFADADTQAAYN
-928 RAAMFGDTQTARRFL
+928 RAAMFEDTQTARRFL
-943 AGYEATSMPVE
+943 AGYENTSLPLE

-974 EYERKAG
+974 EYERKVG

-996 AGQEATVAQEARLE
+996 AGQEATAAQNARLE
-1010 IPASLG
+1010 IPESLG
-1016 KEVQAQLGQ
+1016 KTVQEQLGQ

-1049 QAVMLSLLDGYAKAH
+1049 QAVMLSLLDDYAKAH

-1106 EGWHYIREHMGQE
+1106 EGWHYIREQMGQE

-1133 TEGYDLETR
+1133 TEGYDLESR

-1152 AEGQELSREAALEEL
+1152 AEGQELSREEALEEL
-1167 TADAL
+1167 TADTL
-1172 YDAIATPEALGA
+1172 YDAMATPEALGA

-1207 AFINKFV
+1207 AFINRFV

-1235 EHEADWGESIVQEY
+1235 EHEADWGESIIQEY

-1260 RGRTERKET
+1260 AQQQGNGQAQKKNVQTRYSTKAQDQLTEDKYFQRAIDAWDGTSSGGRVKIGVIRKGGIYE
-1269 GETWYSKKN
+1269 GVGLPDGVLYMDYSKLAKALSKHGDHLSKN
-1278 RKPGKKKTEQQNE
+1278 TLKQIPQMLASPVVITQPINPQVKNTVNVFGDLMGDNGKPIMVSIMMRPDRTGTFLIDVIRTVEMRSDAQKLIIDQSVLYLSENKKRTTDWFQGLGN
-1291 NAKESSAEQLQNEAD
+1291 SSVPFAGTKSGFI
-1306 EERSIKEQLR
+1306 RSI
-1316 AHSSELADMEPVAV
+1316 
-1330 INVDISNLKTAKA
+1330 
-1343 RKNWIVNLLQST
+1343 
-1355 GFQVER
+1355 
-1361 QGFGT
+1361 
-1366 IEFGKERI
+1366 
-1374 NKSLNYMQKP
+1374 
-1384 GEIAAFSALPRVLK
+1384 
-1398 RGKNISG
+1398 
-1405 HANHKGRGFGT
+1405 
-1416 ETFAAPVTIN
+1416 
-1426 GVMGYMAV
+1426 
-1434 VVKREARIAYKTHRI
+1434 AYE
-1449 LMPDGSTFVFNEKA
+1449 S
-1463 EPTPANRGS
+1463 
-1472 QKGIN
+1472 
-1477 PAPISSATNSIPQVE
+1477 
-1492 ENSNTNKNFSLKNVD
+1492 ENSNSQGGNSLNGVD
-1507 TDMTE
+1507 TQET
-1512 MQREVE
+1512 
-1518 ENENGGTMGAL
+1518 GA
-1529 EGATVENHA
+1529 
-1538 GIYAAQREKLAG
+1538 
-1550 WADGKPRS
+1550 S
-1558 AEAVRE
+1558 
-1564 LLGESMTPTLEKW
+1564 
-1577 LHNQYEKG
+1577 
-1585 QNRQVKEPVRREAVE
+1585 
-1600 AFLQKD
+1600 
-1606 EALIAENEAQSK
+1606 
-1618 AFWQKLRGE
+1618 
-1627 KVRVH
+1627 
-1632 EVEVGEHTH
+1632 
-1641 EGRGAMGRQ
+1641 
-1650 IVQALMGDAPR
+1650 
-1661 VTVHNR
+1661 
-1667 DAQVDIYVNRAS
+1667 
-1679 VEKTLSYGG
+1679 
-1688 SKNIPIEVSKAI
+1688 
-1700 LLQTKEMLADA
+1700 
-1711 KYIGSHE
+1711 
-1718 NYATNSGLVHYFVS
+1718 
-1732 AAQTGDEI
+1732 
-1740 RRVVYMAHEKA
+1740 
-1751 WNDGDVQNRLY
+1751 
-1762 VEEVELLDTENAG
+1762 
-1775 ANDTSRSQQAV
+1775 
-1786 YTQHLT
+1786 
-1792 SNHPGTISIPE
+1792 
-1803 LLQNYNTEF
+1803 
-1812 LRRYDLKE
+1812 
-1820 RGAKRALQY
+1820 Y

-1838 TEMQRVVEENEKLRE
+1838 AEMQRVVEENERLQKL
-1853 AVGVLRAAMKQ
+1853 VGSLNAQLRAMRD
-1864 LSGAKAVNSRQ
+1864 GANGKAAVDRKAV
-1875 VWKFAREIKKK
+1875 WALAREMKAQ
-1886 YESKVRVNDLG
+1886 YQSKVRVNDLG
-1897 ENLRRVYDAMAN
+1897 ANLQKAFDAMAN
-1909 ARTDA
+1909 ARTDT

-1921 AMAAIARNML
+1921 AMAAIARDML
-1931 ENSEHI
+1931 DKSENIDST
-1937 NRDMY
+1937 MY
-1942 DRYAD
+1942 DEYAD
-1947 MRDYLRRGRFQLTE
+1947 LRGYLRKGRFRLTD
-1961 AQWAEAE
+1961 AQWAEAA
-1968 KLYGSLKEFRN
+1968 KLYGSEKEFR
-1979 EVKGR
+1979 KAAFGR
-1984 WGVAGRKDHS
+1984 WNIAARNDRNAL
-1994 TGSLDAAWEDM
+1994 SLDAAWEEM
-2005 HAKWPEM
+2005 HQQWPGM
-2012 FDRNADER
+2012 FDQDASEGD
-2020 GKVQQV
+2020 KVQQV
-2026 VAALEAVQK
+2026 MAALEAVRR
-2035 EVSNPYGMNLDQ
+2035 EVSNPYAMNLEE
-2047 MTQTVTA
+2047 MTQYVTA
-2054 ELFEGFGQVN
+2054 EMYQKYL
-2064 EANALMEEAKAIARR
+2064 EAPTVKGAEARTQETTRELEKTRAELREARR
-2079 KTTRWAINR
+2079 ELEQSRAEIAAARQEAQEDRRMTAEMINVANENAQQIIKKWSAKR
-2088 EKLAEQRKARAEVI
+2088 EEMAERRKARAEVI

-2124 MREAVTALLE
+2124 MRDAVTALLE

-2141 KRVTIKREML
+2141 KGVTIKREML

-2225 IINEDRLFMQKRRD
+2225 ILNEDRLFMQKRRD

-2290 MEPIWKAVRDAENTH
+2290 MEPIWKALRDAENTH

-2356 EAMYIYAAAKRERLV
+2356 EAMYIYAAAKREKLV

-2395 RQLTVEDLVA
+2395 RQLTAEDLVA

-2448 SYYVPFRVA
+2448 SYYVPFKVA

-2647 RGTYDRVRQTAMG
+2647 RGTYDRARQTAMG

-2759 LKEAW
+2759 VKEAW

-2830 YWDAFGPNLLDNATG
+2830 YWDAFGPNLMDNATG

-2954 TKQEGDSRRAS
+2954 AKQEGDSRRAS

-3065 DEPEA
+3065 EEPEA

-3230 SIATM
+3230 SIAAM
-3235 LKGLAVGYTEDSFRE
+3235 LKGLAVGYTEDSFKE

-3268 VNRLKTQITRQ
+3268 VTRLKTQITRQ
-3279 MEAGVNQKQIRDKV
+3279 MAAGMNQKQIRDKV

-3304 LAEGNTSTARQLEGL
+3304 LAEGNTSTARQLAGL

-3328 TEEIPQKAVNK
+3328 AEEVPQKAVNK

>member
-21 PVQSSTGTKGQTAQE
+21 PVQSSAGTKGQTAQE

-82 AKREQK
+82 TKREQK
-88 DEYRRRYGTPQSSRE
+88 EEYRRRYGTPQSSRE

-112 QQREALEQYQS
+112 RQREAFEQYQS
-123 YFEKYGQKPTEEQV
+123 YFEKYAAKPTEEQV
-137 QNNPVLSDIGQ
+137 QNNPVLSDIGK
-148 LWKANTAQVQATQK
+148 LWKANTTQAQATQK
-162 AMEEIENTR
+162 ALEEIENTR
-171 IPGQAGRKLWM
+171 VPSRAGRALFM
-182 AAQNANTIGPLE
+182 AAQNANSIAPME
-194 QARARELPQLSQ
+194 QARARELPQLSE
-206 EDQAFVDNASKRLE
+206 EDQAFVDNARKRLE

-242 RLIANEEKVMR
+242 RLIDNEEKVMR
-253 DRGAAL
+253 DRGVAL

-264 EIADKYA
+264 VIAAAYGKNTKGDLDRYVKAVEDAEKIDAMLKADMEKYP
-271 LGGSKDLEA
+271 EA
-280 YLEAKRNVELMDEEI
+280 YNAYLKAKEKVDRGETLTEQELLDYEGWASLEEQAEEARAEAK
-295 ALGGVIAPEENK
+295 ALEDG
-307 KYQELKARVERGEE
+307 
-321 LTGQDVYDYK
+321 
-331 VWSEQYGAYE
+331 
-341 RDKETIKTLE
+341 
-351 EAGVLESGYSYA
+351 GVLESGFSYA
-363 AQERQRVNVGQLTQ
+363 ERDRQRVNEGQLTQ
-377 IEALTQYAGTIQA
+377 VEELSQYAGTMQA
-390 SIAKQEA
+390 PIARQEA

-405 NQQYALEKDIAAMQQ
+405 NQQYKLQKDIAAMEL
-420 AGAGNSIGDN
+420 AGITGPAMDN
-430 LALKATPL
+430 AKD
-438 QNAQEELEAV
+438 QLETV
-448 KAAIAEAEYAML
+448 EKQIAEGEYAML

-466 VGKSA
+466 FMNVQPGAGAGKKGSVYHVVNA
-471 APAELSWGAVEAGIA
+471 
-486 QNMTEMELATYNY
+486 TEEELAKLRARGVGQSVMPVRSGVADAIAGLSGQELNALRMTDMERQTYNY
-499 LRNTKGMD
+499 LHNTKGAEAAD
-507 AAKQYVESIKP
+507 AYFKSLEP
-518 RLLKRETDKQMGVV
+518 RLLKRQAEMQQGVWQTM
-532 KKAAEHPVGAWITS
+532 AEHPVGAFTTTAATFPMTLVE
-546 GLSIAVTPLEWTGA
+546 GLGA
-560 VKAGVD
+560 VKTGVD
-566 TMLGRDTSPYDPAF
+566 TMLGRETSPYDSAF
-580 ATTHFKNTVRE
+580 APTRFKSTVRD
-591 TVMEGQRKAFGDGLG
+591 TVKAGQREAFGDGLG
-606 GQTANLVY
+606 GDIANLAYDV
-614 QVFMTAGDSA
+614 VTTSLDSA
-624 ISMAT
+624 LSMAA
-629 GGAVGK
+629 GGATG
-635 ALQGAGVVAQGANAL
+635 
-650 AKVGN
+650 
-655 SVGSALMALSA
+655 GSALMALSA
-666 VSGKT
+666 TSGKT
-671 QQELLLGRDNSQAL
+671 QQELLLGRENSQAL

-692 VTEYITE
+692 VIEAITE
-699 KLGMDRLT
+699 KMGMDRLT

-713 KGGGYRTILANVI
+713 KKGGYRTILANMI
-726 KSFAPEALEELPG
+726 KGFVPEALEELPG
-739 NVVDL
+739 NVVDR

-759 SIKQKI
+759 SIKQKR

-796 GSLGAGVSTS
+796 GSLGAGFSTS

-913 DQVRFADTDTQTAYN
+913 DQVRFADTDTQAAYN
-928 RAAMFGDTQTARRFL
+928 RAAMFEDTQTARRFL
-943 AGYEATSMPVE
+943 AGYENTSLPLE

-974 EYERKAG
+974 EYERKVG

-996 AGQEATVAQEARLE
+996 AGQEATAAQNARLE
-1010 IPASLG
+1010 IPESLG
-1016 KEVQAQLGQ
+1016 KTVQEQLGQ

-1049 QAVMLSLLDGYAKAH
+1049 QAVMLSLLDDYAKAH

-1106 EGWHYIREHMGQE
+1106 EGWHYIREQMGQE
-1119 AQGLQDAVLTLLRS
+1119 AQDLQDVVLELLGN
-1133 TEGYDLETR
+1133 TEGYNLDSR
-1142 VAEKQEQYKA
+1142 VAEKQEQYKQIK
-1152 AEGQELSREAALEEL
+1152 GQELSREEALEEL

-1172 YDAIATPEALGA
+1172 YDAMATPEALGA

-1197 AFKQAMDQVM
+1197 AFQQAMDQVM
-1207 AFINKFV
+1207 AFINRFV

-1235 EHEADWGESIVQEY
+1235 EHEADWGESIIQEY

-1278 RKPGKKKTEQQNE
+1278 NKNSNKKTEQQNE
-1291 NAKESSAEQLQNEAD
+1291 SGKDTGKENKKRPQNEYQQPAYTEEDVYAALYDILSHKDEGYDNLVRMGEMPRYFTRLLGMQGEFYLYRNHAYENMVSEEQAKEEG
-1306 EERSIKEQLR
+1306 RY
-1316 AHSSELADMEPVAV
+1316 
-1330 INVDISNLKTAKA
+1330 
-1343 RKNWIVNLLQST
+1343 T
-1355 GFQVER
+1355 G
-1361 QGFGT
+1361 
-1366 IEFGKERI
+1366 
-1374 NKSLNYMQKP
+1374 
-1384 GEIAAFSALPRVLK
+1384 
-1398 RGKNISG
+1398 
-1405 HANHKGRGFGT
+1405 KGQHFHQIG
-1416 ETFAAPVTIN
+1416 
-1426 GVMGYMAV
+1426 
-1434 VVKREARIAYKTHRI
+1434 
-1449 LMPDGSTFVFNEKA
+1449 
-1463 EPTPANRGS
+1463 
-1472 QKGIN
+1472 
-1477 PAPISSATNSIPQVE
+1477 
-1492 ENSNTNKNFSLKNVD
+1492 
-1507 TDMTE
+1507 
-1512 MQREVE
+1512 
-1518 ENENGGTMGAL
+1518 
-1529 EGATVENHA
+1529 
-1538 GIYAAQREKLAG
+1538 
-1550 WADGKPRS
+1550 
-1558 AEAVRE
+1558 
-1564 LLGESMTPTLEKW
+1564 LEKM
-1577 LHNQYEKG
+1577 HG
-1585 QNRQVKEPVRREAVE
+1585 
-1600 AFLQKD
+1600 
-1606 EALIAENEAQSK
+1606 
-1618 AFWQKLRGE
+1618 
-1627 KVRVH
+1627 
-1632 EVEVGEHTH
+1632 
-1641 EGRGAMGRQ
+1641 
-1650 IVQALMGDAPR
+1650 ALMGLE
-1661 VTVHNR
+1661 H
-1667 DAQVDIYVNRAS
+1667 
-1679 VEKTLSYGG
+1679 
-1688 SKNIPIEVSKAI
+1688 PIMTIAT
-1700 LLQTKEMLADA
+1700 QTSEGNPAVIM
-1711 KYIGSHE
+1711 
-1718 NYATNSGLVHYFVS
+1718 
-1732 AAQTGDEI
+1732 
-1740 RRVVYMAHEKA
+1740 
-1751 WNDGDVQNRLY
+1751 
-1762 VEEVELLDTENAG
+1762 LLDEKGNNG
-1775 ANDTSRSQQAV
+1775 APLYAV
-1786 YTQHLT
+1786 FSFY
-1792 SNHPGTISIPE
+1792 
-1803 LLQNYNTEF
+1803 
-1812 LRRYDLKE
+1812 
-1820 RGAKRALQY
+1820 AKRAINGDWSRRPHIVLSVYERDYFGTDARPGLMESVRNAVEQGRVLDFDTTKRESLSVIAKQARLGNITADSLAKSIAQFKKEINRFREENKINY

-1838 TEMQRVVEENEKLRE
+1838 TEMQRVVEENERLQKL
-1853 AVGVLRAAMKQ
+1853 VGSLNAQLRAMRD
-1864 LSGAKAVNSRQ
+1864 GANGKAAVDRKAV
-1875 VWKFAREIKKK
+1875 WALAREMKAQ
-1886 YESKVRVNDLG
+1886 YQSKVRVNDLG
-1897 ENLRRVYDAMAN
+1897 ANLQKAFDAMAN
-1909 ARTDA
+1909 ARTDT

-1921 AMAAIARNML
+1921 AMAAIARDML
-1931 ENSEHI
+1931 DKSENIDST
-1937 NRDMY
+1937 MY
-1942 DRYAD
+1942 DEYAD
-1947 MRDYLRRGRFQLTE
+1947 LRGYLRKGRFRLTD
-1961 AQWAEAE
+1961 AQWAEAA
-1968 KLYGSLKEFRN
+1968 KLYGSEKEFR
-1979 EVKGR
+1979 KAAFGR
-1984 WGVAGRKDHS
+1984 WNIAARNDRNAL
-1994 TGSLDAAWEDM
+1994 SLDAAWEEM
-2005 HAKWPEM
+2005 HQQWPGM
-2012 FDRNADER
+2012 FDQDASEGD
-2020 GKVQQV
+2020 KVQQV
-2026 VAALEAVQK
+2026 MAALEAVRR
-2035 EVSNPYGMNLDQ
+2035 EVSNPYEMNLEE
-2047 MTQTVTA
+2047 MTQYVTA
-2054 ELFEGFGQVN
+2054 EMYQRYLEAPTVKGAEARTQETARELEKTRAELQEARRELEQSRAEIAAARQELRDDWQWRRERMNQAREEVLEARREAGEKVYKAQEETANILKAAQETNKRVWEEAREEVLEARREAGEKVYKAQEETAN
-2064 EANALMEEAKAIARR
+2064 IIRTAYETNKRVMIEANENAQEIIKAWSAKREE
-2079 KTTRWAINR
+2079 
-2088 EKLAEQRKARAEVI
+2088 LAEQRKARAEVI

-2141 KRVTIKREML
+2141 KGVTIKREML

-2225 IINEDRLFMQKRRD
+2225 IINEDRLFMQKRQD

-2290 MEPIWKAVRDAENTH
+2290 MEPIWKALRDAENTH

-2356 EAMYIYAAAKRERLV
+2356 EAMYIYAAAKREKLV

-2395 RQLTVEDLVA
+2395 RQLTAEDLEA

-2448 SYYVPFRVA
+2448 SYYVPFKVA

-2569 KLVSGAKGAAV
+2569 KLVGGAKGAAV

-2647 RGTYDRVRQTAMG
+2647 RGTYDRARQTAMG

-2725 RTELATEKGLAR
+2725 RAELATEKGLAR

-2784 SVVLSSVAAA
+2784 SVALSSVAAA

-2811 EKDENGK
+2811 EKDESGK

-2830 YWDAFGPNLLDNATG
+2830 YWDAFLPNLLDNATG

-2954 TKQEGDSRRAS
+2954 AKQEGDSRRAS

-3065 DEPEA
+3065 EEPEA

-3235 LKGLAVGYTEDSFRE
+3235 LKGLAVGYTEDSFKE
-3250 WRVDSLKADW
+3250 WRADSLKADW

-3279 MEAGVNQKQIRDKV
+3279 MAAGMNQKQIRDKV

-3304 LAEGNTSTARQLEGL
+3304 LAEGNTSTARQLAGL

-3328 TEEIPQKAVNK
+3328 AEEVPQKAVNK

>member
-21 PVQSSTGTKGQTAQE
+21 PVQSSAGTKGQTAQE

-82 AKREQK
+82 TKREQK
-88 DEYRRRYGTPQSSRE
+88 EEYRRRYGTPQSSRE

-112 QQREALEQYQS
+112 RQREALDQYQS
-123 YFEKYGQKPTEEQV
+123 YFEKYAAKPTEEQV
-137 QNNPVLSDIGQ
+137 KNNPVLSDIGQ
-148 LWKANTAQVQATQK
+148 LWKANAAQVQDTQK
-162 AMEEIENTR
+162 ALEEIENTR

-182 AAQNANTIGPLE
+182 AAQNANSIAPLE
-194 QARARELPQLSQ
+194 RARARELPQLSE
-206 EDQAFVDNASKRLE
+206 EDQAFVDNARKRLE

-242 RLIANEEKVMR
+242 RLIDNEEKVMR
-253 DRGAAL
+253 DRGVAL

-264 EIADKYA
+264 ETVDKYA

-307 KYQELKARVERGEE
+307 AYQDLKARVESGEE

-331 VWSEQYGAYE
+331 VWSEQYGDYE
-341 RDKETIKTLE
+341 RNKETIKTLE

-363 AQERQRVNVGQLTQ
+363 AQERQRRNEGQLTQ
-377 IEALTQYAGTIQA
+377 IEALSQYAGMMQA
-390 SIAKQEA
+390 PIAKQEA

-405 NQQYALEKDIAAMQQ
+405 NQQYALEKDIAAMKQ
-420 AGAGNSIGDN
+420 AGAGDSIGDN
-430 LALKATPL
+430 LALKTSPL

-448 KAAIAEAEYAML
+448 KTAIAEAEYAML
-460 RFEDDF
+460 SFEDDF
-466 VGKSA
+466 AKNASA
-471 APAELSWGAVEAGIA
+471 NGVWNRNGNHDLYLINLSQEERDRLMLYAENNPEAGTNIA
-486 QNMTEMELATYNY
+486 PRGERVLYMGNDAIRQRLLLTNQERATYNY
-499 LRNTKGMD
+499 LYNTQGEEQ
-507 AAKQYVESIKP
+507 AKTYLEILEP
-518 RLLKRETDKQMGVV
+518 RLQKRRYDRDVEAWVNLAET
-532 KKAAEHPVGAWITS
+532 PLGAWVTS
-546 GLSIAVTPLEWTGA
+546 INSILQTPAAGIGA
-560 VKAGVD
+560 IQTVID
-566 TMLGRDTSPYDPAF
+566 TAMGRKTSPYDMAF
-580 ATTHFKNTVRE
+580 TPSQYQSAVRE

-606 GQTANLVY
+606 GQTANLIY
-614 QVFMTAGDSA
+614 QVLMTSGDSA
-624 ISMAT
+624 LAMGLGGAT
-629 GGAVGK
+629 GG
-635 ALQGAGVVAQGANAL
+635 
-650 AKVGN
+650 
-655 SVGSALMALSA
+655 SAIMALSA
-666 VSGKT
+666 TSGKT
-671 QQELLLGRDNSQAL
+671 QQELLLGRDNSRAL

-692 VTEYITE
+692 VTEAITE
-699 KLGMDRLT
+699 KMGMDRLT

-726 KSFAPEALEELPG
+726 KSFVPEALEELPG
-739 NVVDL
+739 NVVDR

-759 SIKQKI
+759 SIKQKR

-796 GSLGAGVSTS
+796 GAMGAGVSTS

-913 DQVRFADTDTQTAYN
+913 DQVRFADTDTQAAYN
-928 RAAMFGDTQTARRFL
+928 RAAMFEDTQTARRFL
-943 AGYEATSMPVE
+943 AGYENTSLPLE

-974 EYERKAG
+974 EYERKVG

-996 AGQEATVAQEARLE
+996 AGQEATAAQNARLE
-1010 IPASLG
+1010 IPESLG
-1016 KEVQAQLGQ
+1016 KTVQEQLGQ

-1049 QAVMLSLLDGYAKAH
+1049 QAVMLSLLDDYAKAH

-1106 EGWHYIREHMGQE
+1106 EGWHYIREQMGQE
-1119 AQGLQDAVLTLLRS
+1119 AQDLQDVVLELLGN
-1133 TEGYDLETR
+1133 TEGYNLDSR
-1142 VAEKQEQYKA
+1142 VAEKQEQYKQIK
-1152 AEGQELSREAALEEL
+1152 GQELSREEALEEL

-1172 YDAIATPEALGA
+1172 YDAMATPEALGA

-1197 AFKQAMDQVM
+1197 AFQQAMDQVM
-1207 AFINKFV
+1207 AFINRFV

-1235 EHEADWGESIVQEY
+1235 EHEADWGESIIQEY

-1269 GETWYSKKN
+1269 GESK
-1278 RKPGKKKTEQQNE
+1278 GKETTRSSLKTEDSSGRYDYSSRNGDSDVEAMRRDGIERKEEKDGNDEQRKVQQPEPGYQNLGDDAFYKDGHIYE
-1291 NAKESSAEQLQNEAD
+1291 YQFLVQQKDAKIVQIPSLDELMQHGSSRRDIVKRAKEKIAGRETANDEHVYVYNTYTGRRHTITNESIRHGIRGNKRVLLTNAQLGL
-1306 EERSIKEQLR
+1306 SI
-1316 AHSSELADMEPVAV
+1316 
-1330 INVDISNLKTAKA
+1330 
-1343 RKNWIVNLLQST
+1343 
-1355 GFQVER
+1355 
-1361 QGFGT
+1361 
-1366 IEFGKERI
+1366 
-1374 NKSLNYMQKP
+1374 
-1384 GEIAAFSALPRVLK
+1384 GEIVENGIP
-1398 RGKNISG
+1398 
-1405 HANHKGRGFGT
+1405 
-1416 ETFAAPVTIN
+1416 IN
-1426 GVMGYMAV
+1426 G
-1434 VVKREARIAYKTHRI
+1434 
-1449 LMPDGSTFVFNEKA
+1449 
-1463 EPTPANRGS
+1463 
-1472 QKGIN
+1472 
-1477 PAPISSATNSIPQVE
+1477 
-1492 ENSNTNKNFSLKNVD
+1492 
-1507 TDMTE
+1507 
-1512 MQREVE
+1512 
-1518 ENENGGTMGAL
+1518 
-1529 EGATVENHA
+1529 
-1538 GIYAAQREKLAG
+1538 
-1550 WADGKPRS
+1550 
-1558 AEAVRE
+1558 
-1564 LLGESMTPTLEKW
+1564 
-1577 LHNQYEKG
+1577 
-1585 QNRQVKEPVRREAVE
+1585 
-1600 AFLQKD
+1600 
-1606 EALIAENEAQSK
+1606 
-1618 AFWQKLRGE
+1618 
-1627 KVRVH
+1627 
-1632 EVEVGEHTH
+1632 
-1641 EGRGAMGRQ
+1641 
-1650 IVQALMGDAPR
+1650 
-1661 VTVHNR
+1661 
-1667 DAQVDIYVNRAS
+1667 
-1679 VEKTLSYGG
+1679 
-1688 SKNIPIEVSKAI
+1688 
-1700 LLQTKEMLADA
+1700 LQTADQNA
-1711 KYIGSHE
+1711 IGT
-1718 NYATNSGLVHYFVS
+1718 YALVTKCRVADSGVSIMAITHIDQQSGLVDNIELTDVVHSVNGRIYRNITEKEKKQSRPTWPIEELPLS
-1732 AAQTGDEI
+1732 A
-1740 RRVVYMAHEKA
+1740 
-1751 WNDGDVQNRLY
+1751 
-1762 VEEVELLDTENAG
+1762 
-1775 ANDTSRSQQAV
+1775 S
-1786 YTQHLT
+1786 
-1792 SNHPGTISIPE
+1792 TISIAQ
-1803 LLQNYNTEF
+1803 LLQEINMTHRSILSKDVLEH
-1812 LRRYDLKE
+1812 LQEE
-1820 RGAKRALQY
+1820 RPENGFYTDKVLF

-1838 TEMQRVVEENEKLRE
+1838 TEMQRVVEENERLQKL
-1853 AVGVLRAAMKQ
+1853 VGSLNAQLRAMRD
-1864 LSGAKAVNSRQ
+1864 GANGKAAVDRKAV
-1875 VWKFAREIKKK
+1875 WALAREMKAQ
-1886 YESKVRVNDLG
+1886 YQSKVRVNDLG
-1897 ENLRRVYDAMAN
+1897 ANLQKAFDAMAN
-1909 ARTDA
+1909 ARTDT

-1921 AMAAIARNML
+1921 AMAAIARDML
-1931 ENSEHI
+1931 DKSENIDST
-1937 NRDMY
+1937 MY
-1942 DRYAD
+1942 DEYAD
-1947 MRDYLRRGRFQLTE
+1947 LRSYLRKGRFRLTD
-1961 AQWAEAE
+1961 AQWAEAA
-1968 KLYGSLKEFRN
+1968 KLYGSEKEFR
-1979 EVKGR
+1979 KAAFGR
-1984 WGVAGRKDHS
+1984 WNIAARNDRNAL
-1994 TGSLDAAWEDM
+1994 SLDAAWEEM
-2005 HAKWPEM
+2005 HQQWPGM
-2012 FDRNADER
+2012 FDQDASEGD
-2020 GKVQQV
+2020 KVQQV
-2026 VAALEAVQK
+2026 MAALEAVRR
-2035 EVSNPYGMNLDQ
+2035 EVSNPYAMNLEE
-2047 MTQTVTA
+2047 MTQYVTA
-2054 ELFEGFGQVN
+2054 EMYQKYL
-2064 EANALMEEAKAIARR
+2064 EAPTVKGAEARTQETARELEKTRAELREARR
-2079 KTTRWAINR
+2079 ELEQSRAEIAAARQEAQEDRRMTAEMINVANENAQQIIKKWSAKR
-2088 EKLAEQRKARAEVI
+2088 EEMAERRKARAEVI

-2112 NSPKPGSFVPYQ
+2112 NSPKSGSFVPYQ
-2124 MREAVTALLE
+2124 MRDAVTALLE

-2141 KRVTIKREML
+2141 KGVTIKREML

-2225 IINEDRLFMQKRRD
+2225 IINEDRLFMQKRQD

-2290 MEPIWKAVRDAENTH
+2290 MEPIWKALRDAENTH

-2356 EAMYIYAAAKRERLV
+2356 EAMYIYAAAKREKLV

-2395 RQLTVEDLVA
+2395 RQLTVEDLAA

-2448 SYYVPFRVA
+2448 SYYVPFKVA

-2569 KLVSGAKGAAV
+2569 RLVGGAKGAAV

-2647 RGTYDRVRQTAMG
+2647 RGTYDRARQTAMG

-2725 RTELATEKGLAR
+2725 RAELATEKGLAR

-2759 LKEAW
+2759 MKEAW

-2818 TVTVGVRGFGEK
+2818 TVTVGVRGFGQK
-2830 YWDAFGPNLLDNATG
+2830 YLEAFLPNLLDNATG

-2982 GEEFQQVATAMLETG
+2982 GEEFQQVATEMLETG

-3030 SEYEKHVLA
+3030 SEYEKHVLE

-3065 DEPEA
+3065 EEPEA

-3195 KKEGYTDSDLRSKLT
+3195 KKEGYTDSELRSKLT

-3230 SIATM
+3230 SIAAM
-3235 LKGLAVGYTEDSFRE
+3235 LKGLAVGYTEDSFKE

-3268 VNRLKTQITRQ
+3268 VTRLKTQISRQ
-3279 MEAGVNQKQIRDKV
+3279 MAAGMNQKQIRDKV

-3304 LAEGNTSTARQLEGL
+3304 LAEGNTSTARQLAGL

-3328 TEEIPQKAVNK
+3328 AEEVPQKAVNK

>member
-82 AKREQK
+82 TKREQK
-88 DEYRRRYGTPQSSRE
+88 EEYRRRYGTPQSSRE

-112 QQREALEQYQS
+112 RQREAFEQYQS

-137 QNNPVLSDIGQ
+137 KSNPVLSDIGQ
-148 LWKANTAQVQATQK
+148 LWKANTTQAQATQK
-162 AMEEIENTR
+162 ALEEIENTR
-171 IPGQAGRKLWM
+171 IPGTEGRKLWM
-182 AAQNANTIGPLE
+182 AAQNANTIAPLE
-194 QARARELPQLSQ
+194 RARTRELPQLSQ
-206 EDQAFVDNASKRLE
+206 EDQAFVDNARKRLE
-220 ELYPQRDALEAK
+220 ELYPQREELEAK

-242 RLIANEEKVMR
+242 RLIDNEEKVMR
-253 DRGAAL
+253 DRGVAL

-264 EIADKYA
+264 VIAAAYGKNTKGDFDRYIKAVENAEEIDAMLKADMEKYP
-271 LGGSKDLEA
+271 EA
-280 YLEAKRNVELMDEEI
+280 YNAYLKAKEKVDRGETLTEQELLDYEGWASLEEQAEEARAEAK
-295 ALGGVIAPEENK
+295 ALVDG
-307 KYQELKARVERGEE
+307 
-321 LTGQDVYDYK
+321 
-331 VWSEQYGAYE
+331 
-341 RDKETIKTLE
+341 
-351 EAGVLESGYSYA
+351 GVLESGFSYA
-363 AQERQRVNVGQLTQ
+363 ERDRQRVNEGQLTQ
-377 IEALTQYAGTIQA
+377 VEELSQYAGTMQA
-390 SIAKQEA
+390 PIARQEA

-405 NQQYALEKDIAAMQQ
+405 NQQYKLQKDIAAMEL
-420 AGAGNSIGDN
+420 AGITGPAMDN
-430 LALKATPL
+430 AKD
-438 QNAQEELEAV
+438 QLETV
-448 KAAIAEAEYAML
+448 ERQIAEGEYAML

-466 VGKSA
+466 FMNVQPGAGAGKKGSVYHVVNA
-471 APAELSWGAVEAGIA
+471 
-486 QNMTEMELATYNY
+486 TEEELAKLRARGVGQSVMPVRSGVADAIAGLSGQELNALRMTDMERQTYNY
-499 LRNTKGMD
+499 LHNTKGAEAAD
-507 AAKQYVESIKP
+507 AYFKSLEP
-518 RLLKRETDKQMGVV
+518 RLLKRQAEMQQGVWQTM
-532 KKAAEHPVGAWITS
+532 AEHPVGAFTTTAATFPMTLVE
-546 GLSIAVTPLEWTGA
+546 GLGA
-560 VKAGVD
+560 VKTGVD
-566 TMLGRDTSPYDPAF
+566 TMLGRETSPYDSAF
-580 ATTHFKNTVRE
+580 APTRFKSTVWE
-591 TVMEGQRKAFGDGLG
+591 TVKAGQREAFGEGLG
-606 GQTANLVY
+606 GDIANLAYDV
-614 QVFMTAGDSA
+614 VTTSLDSA
-624 ISMAT
+624 LSMAA
-629 GGAVGK
+629 GGATG
-635 ALQGAGVVAQGANAL
+635 
-650 AKVGN
+650 
-655 SVGSALMALSA
+655 GSALMALSA
-666 VSGKT
+666 TSGKT
-671 QQELLLGRDNSQAL
+671 QQELLLGRDNSRAL

-713 KGGGYRTILANVI
+713 KKGGYRTILANMI
-726 KSFAPEALEELPG
+726 KGFAPEALEELPG
-739 NVVDL
+739 NVVDQ

-765 AAGMSVT
+765 AAGMSAT

-806 VGMIKARSARTA
+806 VGMIKTRSARTA

-904 GKGKGEIRL
+904 GKGKGAMRL
-913 DQVRFADTDTQTAYN
+913 DQVRFADTDTQAAYN
-928 RAAMFGDTQTARRFL
+928 RAAMFEDTQTARRFL
-943 AGYEATSMPVE
+943 AGYENTSLPLE

-974 EYERKAG
+974 EYERKVG

-996 AGQEATVAQEARLE
+996 AGQEATAAQNARLE
-1010 IPASLG
+1010 IPESLG
-1016 KEVQAQLGQ
+1016 KTVQEQLGQ

-1049 QAVMLSLLDGYAKAH
+1049 QAVMLSLLDDYAKAH

-1106 EGWHYIREHMGQE
+1106 EGWHYIREQMGQE

-1142 VAEKQEQYKA
+1142 VVEKQEQYKA
-1152 AEGQELSREAALEEL
+1152 AEGQELSREEALEEL

-1172 YDAIATPEALGA
+1172 YDAMATPEALGA

-1207 AFINKFV
+1207 AFINRFV

-1235 EHEADWGESIVQEY
+1235 EHEADWGESIIQEY

-1260 RGRTERKET
+1260 AQQQGNGQAQKENEQARYSTKAQDQLTEDKYFQRAIDAWDGTSSGGRVKIGVINKGGIYE
-1269 GETWYSKKN
+1269 GVGLPDGVLYMDYSKLAKALSKHGDHLSKN
-1278 RKPGKKKTEQQNE
+1278 TLKQIPQMLASPVVITQPINPQVKNTVNVFGDLMGDNGKPIMVSIMMRPDRTGTFLIDVIRTVEMRSDAQKLITDQSVLYLSENKKRTADWFQGLGN
-1291 NAKESSAEQLQNEAD
+1291 SSVPFAGTKSGFI
-1306 EERSIKEQLR
+1306 RSI
-1316 AHSSELADMEPVAV
+1316 
-1330 INVDISNLKTAKA
+1330 
-1343 RKNWIVNLLQST
+1343 
-1355 GFQVER
+1355 
-1361 QGFGT
+1361 
-1366 IEFGKERI
+1366 
-1374 NKSLNYMQKP
+1374 
-1384 GEIAAFSALPRVLK
+1384 
-1398 RGKNISG
+1398 
-1405 HANHKGRGFGT
+1405 
-1416 ETFAAPVTIN
+1416 
-1426 GVMGYMAV
+1426 
-1434 VVKREARIAYKTHRI
+1434 AYE
-1449 LMPDGSTFVFNEKA
+1449 S
-1463 EPTPANRGS
+1463 
-1472 QKGIN
+1472 
-1477 PAPISSATNSIPQVE
+1477 
-1492 ENSNTNKNFSLKNVD
+1492 ENSNSQGGNSLNGVD
-1507 TDMTE
+1507 TQKT
-1512 MQREVE
+1512 
-1518 ENENGGTMGAL
+1518 GA
-1529 EGATVENHA
+1529 
-1538 GIYAAQREKLAG
+1538 
-1550 WADGKPRS
+1550 S
-1558 AEAVRE
+1558 
-1564 LLGESMTPTLEKW
+1564 
-1577 LHNQYEKG
+1577 
-1585 QNRQVKEPVRREAVE
+1585 
-1600 AFLQKD
+1600 
-1606 EALIAENEAQSK
+1606 
-1618 AFWQKLRGE
+1618 
-1627 KVRVH
+1627 
-1632 EVEVGEHTH
+1632 
-1641 EGRGAMGRQ
+1641 
-1650 IVQALMGDAPR
+1650 
-1661 VTVHNR
+1661 
-1667 DAQVDIYVNRAS
+1667 
-1679 VEKTLSYGG
+1679 
-1688 SKNIPIEVSKAI
+1688 
-1700 LLQTKEMLADA
+1700 
-1711 KYIGSHE
+1711 
-1718 NYATNSGLVHYFVS
+1718 
-1732 AAQTGDEI
+1732 
-1740 RRVVYMAHEKA
+1740 
-1751 WNDGDVQNRLY
+1751 
-1762 VEEVELLDTENAG
+1762 
-1775 ANDTSRSQQAV
+1775 
-1786 YTQHLT
+1786 
-1792 SNHPGTISIPE
+1792 
-1803 LLQNYNTEF
+1803 
-1812 LRRYDLKE
+1812 
-1820 RGAKRALQY
+1820 Y

-1838 TEMQRVVEENEKLRE
+1838 TEMQRVVEENERLQKL
-1853 AVGVLRAAMKQ
+1853 VGSLNAQLRAMRD
-1864 LSGAKAVNSRQ
+1864 GANGKAAVDRKAV
-1875 VWKFAREIKKK
+1875 WALAREMKAQ
-1886 YESKVRVNDLG
+1886 YQSKVRVNDLG
-1897 ENLRRVYDAMAN
+1897 ANLQKAFDAMAN
-1909 ARTDA
+1909 ARTDT

-1921 AMAAIARNML
+1921 AMAAIARDML
-1931 ENSEHI
+1931 DKSENIDST
-1937 NRDMY
+1937 MY
-1942 DRYAD
+1942 DEYAD
-1947 MRDYLRRGRFQLTE
+1947 LRGYLRKGRFRLTD
-1961 AQWAEAE
+1961 AQWAEAA
-1968 KLYGSLKEFRN
+1968 KLYGSEKEFR
-1979 EVKGR
+1979 KAAFGR
-1984 WGVAGRKDHS
+1984 WNIAARNDRNAL
-1994 TGSLDAAWEDM
+1994 SLDAAWEEM
-2005 HAKWPEM
+2005 HQQWPGM
-2012 FDRNADER
+2012 FDQDASEGD
-2020 GKVQQV
+2020 KVQQV
-2026 VAALEAVQK
+2026 MAALEAVRR
-2035 EVSNPYGMNLDQ
+2035 EVSNPYAMNLEE
-2047 MTQTVTA
+2047 MTQYVTA
-2054 ELFEGFGQVN
+2054 EMYQKYL
-2064 EANALMEEAKAIARR
+2064 EAPTVKGAEARTQETARELEQTRAELEKTRRELEQSKGTIERWRKA
-2079 KTTRWAINR
+2079 R
-2088 EKLAEQRKARAEVI
+2088 ETLAEQRKARAEVI

-2124 MREAVTALLE
+2124 MRDAVTALLE

-2141 KRVTIKREML
+2141 KGVTIKREML

-2225 IINEDRLFMQKRRD
+2225 IINEDRLFMQKRQD

-2290 MEPIWKAVRDAENTH
+2290 MEPIWKALRDAENTH

-2395 RQLTVEDLVA
+2395 RQLTAEDLEA

-2569 KLVSGAKGAAV
+2569 KLVGGAKGAAV

-2647 RGTYDRVRQTAMG
+2647 RGTYDRARQTAMG

-2771 IKRAR
+2771 IKQAR

-2811 EKDENGK
+2811 EKDESGK
-2818 TVTVGVRGFGEK
+2818 TVTVGVRGFGQK
-2830 YWDAFGPNLLDNATG
+2830 YLEAFLPNLLDNATG

-2931 GTAWDKSKPFATRLQ
+2931 GTAWNKSKPFATRLQ

-2954 TKQEGDSRRAS
+2954 AKQEGDSRRAS

-3065 DEPEA
+3065 EEPEA

-3126 EAYRKE
+3126 EAYRKD

-3235 LKGLAVGYTEDSFRE
+3235 LKGLAVGYTEDSFKE

-3268 VNRLKTQITRQ
+3268 VTRLKTQITRQ
-3279 MEAGVNQKQIRDKV
+3279 MAAGMNQKQIRDKV

-3304 LAEGNTSTARQLEGL
+3304 LAEGNTSTARQLAGL

>member
-21 PVQSSTGTKGQTAQE
+21 PVQSSAGTKGQTAQE

-82 AKREQK
+82 TKREQK
-88 DEYRRRYGTPQSSRE
+88 EEYRRRYGTPQSSRE

-112 QQREALEQYQS
+112 RQREALEQYQS
-123 YFEKYGQKPTEEQV
+123 YFEKYAAKPTEEQV
-137 QNNPVLSDIGQ
+137 KSNPVLSDIGQ
-148 LWKANTAQVQATQK
+148 LWKANTTQAQATQK
-162 AMEEIENTR
+162 ALEEIENTR

-182 AAQNANTIGPLE
+182 AAQNANSIAPME
-194 QARARELPQLSQ
+194 QARARELPQLSE
-206 EDQAFVDNASKRLE
+206 EDQAFVDNARNRLN
-220 ELYPQRDALEAK
+220 ELYPQREELEAK

-253 DRGAAL
+253 DRGVAL

-264 EIADKYA
+264 VIAAAYGKNTKGDFDRYIKAVEDAEKIDAMLKADMEKYP
-271 LGGSKDLEA
+271 EA
-280 YLEAKRNVELMDEEI
+280 YNAYLKAKEKVDRGETLTEQELLDYEGWVSLEEQAEEARAEAK
-295 ALGGVIAPEENK
+295 ALEDG
-307 KYQELKARVERGEE
+307 
-321 LTGQDVYDYK
+321 
-331 VWSEQYGAYE
+331 
-341 RDKETIKTLE
+341 
-351 EAGVLESGYSYA
+351 GVLESGFSYA
-363 AQERQRVNVGQLTQ
+363 ERDRQRVNEGQLTQ
-377 IEALTQYAGTIQA
+377 VEELSQYAGTMQA
-390 SIAKQEA
+390 PIARQEA

-405 NQQYALEKDIAAMQQ
+405 NQQYKLKKDIAAMEL
-420 AGAGNSIGDN
+420 AGITGPAMDN
-430 LALKATPL
+430 AKD
-438 QNAQEELEAV
+438 QLETV
-448 KAAIAEAEYAML
+448 ERQIAEGEYAML

-507 AAKQYVESIKP
+507 DAKQYVESIKP

-624 ISMAT
+624 ISMKT

-650 AKVGN
+650 AKAGN

-666 VSGKT
+666 TSGKT
-671 QQELLLGRDNSQAL
+671 QQELLLGRENSQAL

-713 KGGGYRTILANVI
+713 KGGGYRTILTNVI
-726 KSFAPEALEELPG
+726 KAFAPEALEELPG
-739 NVVDL
+739 NVVDQ

-913 DQVRFADTDTQTAYN
+913 DQVRFADADTQAAYN
-928 RAAMFGDTQTARRFL
+928 RAAMFEDTQTARRFL
-943 AGYEATSMPVE
+943 AGYENTSLPLE

-974 EYERKAG
+974 EYERKVG

-996 AGQEATVAQEARLE
+996 AGQEATAAQNARLE
-1010 IPASLG
+1010 IPESLG
-1016 KEVQAQLGQ
+1016 KTVQEQLGQ

-1049 QAVMLSLLDGYAKAH
+1049 QAVMLSLLDDYAKAH

-1152 AEGQELSREAALEEL
+1152 VEGQELSREEALEEL

-1197 AFKQAMDQVM
+1197 AFQQAMDQVM
-1207 AFINKFV
+1207 AFINRFV

-1235 EHEADWGESIVQEY
+1235 EHEADWGESIIQEY

-1260 RGRTERKET
+1260 RGRTEER
-1269 GETWYSKKN
+1269 S
-1278 RKPGKKKTEQQNE
+1278 GKQNE
-1291 NAKESSAEQLQNEAD
+1291 NTVAYDLKNSAGEVIRLSDEEIEQNKAIVANMEAVAQIQGNKFAKNAEKDFFTMAKEYFQQIGGKAYNPILGEVRLSEGG
-1306 EERSIKEQLR
+1306 LR
-1316 AHSSELADMEPVAV
+1316 HL
-1330 INVDISNLKTAKA
+1330 
-1343 RKNWIVNLLQST
+1343 IV
-1355 GFQVER
+1355 
-1361 QGFGT
+1361 QGIT
-1366 IEFGKERI
+1366 KRR
-1374 NKSLNYMQKP
+1374 
-1384 GEIAAFSALPRVLK
+1384 SALLEAVKPVIEK
-1398 RGKNISG
+1398 GQIIYIDN
-1405 HANHKGRGFGT
+1405 NHKGKFFDT
-1416 ETFAAPVTIN
+1416 ALIAAPVYLDSMPYYM
-1426 GVMGYMAV
+1426 GVVIKQSGPQDNSYYMHDAV
-1434 VVKREARIAYKTHRI
+1434 VIQKMKNATDSVKQVADVPKGATREESESSSIASILASLANYNREFNETPEKYSLRNVDTDMI

-1477 PAPISSATNSIPQVE
+1477 PAPISSATNNIPQVE

-1512 MQREVE
+1512 MQR
-1518 ENENGGTMGAL
+1518 
-1529 EGATVENHA
+1529 
-1538 GIYAAQREKLAG
+1538 
-1550 WADGKPRS
+1550 
-1558 AEAVRE
+1558 
-1564 LLGESMTPTLEKW
+1564 
-1577 LHNQYEKG
+1577 
-1585 QNRQVKEPVRREAVE
+1585 
-1600 AFLQKD
+1600 
-1606 EALIAENEAQSK
+1606 
-1618 AFWQKLRGE
+1618 
-1627 KVRVH
+1627 
-1632 EVEVGEHTH
+1632 
-1641 EGRGAMGRQ
+1641 
-1650 IVQALMGDAPR
+1650 
-1661 VTVHNR
+1661 
-1667 DAQVDIYVNRAS
+1667 
-1679 VEKTLSYGG
+1679 
-1688 SKNIPIEVSKAI
+1688 
-1700 LLQTKEMLADA
+1700 
-1711 KYIGSHE
+1711 
-1718 NYATNSGLVHYFVS
+1718 
-1732 AAQTGDEI
+1732 
-1740 RRVVYMAHEKA
+1740 
-1751 WNDGDVQNRLY
+1751 
-1762 VEEVELLDTENAG
+1762 
-1775 ANDTSRSQQAV
+1775 
-1786 YTQHLT
+1786 
-1792 SNHPGTISIPE
+1792 
-1803 LLQNYNTEF
+1803 
-1812 LRRYDLKE
+1812 
-1820 RGAKRALQY
+1820 
-1829 SLRNVDTDM
+1829 
-1838 TEMQRVVEENEKLRE
+1838 VVEENERLQKL
-1853 AVGVLRAAMKQ
+1853 VGSLNAQLRAMRD
-1864 LSGAKAVNSRQ
+1864 GANGKAAVDHKAV
-1875 VWKFAREIKKK
+1875 WALAREMKAQ
-1886 YESKVRVNDLG
+1886 YQSKVRVNDLG
-1897 ENLRRVYDAMAN
+1897 ANLQKAFDAMAN
-1909 ARTDA
+1909 ARTDT

-1921 AMAAIARNML
+1921 AMAAIARDML
-1931 ENSEHI
+1931 DKSENIDST
-1937 NRDMY
+1937 MY
-1942 DRYAD
+1942 DEYAD
-1947 MRDYLRRGRFQLTE
+1947 LRGYLRKGRFRLTD
-1961 AQWAEAE
+1961 AQWAEAA
-1968 KLYGSLKEFRN
+1968 KLYGSEKEFR
-1979 EVKGR
+1979 KAAFGR
-1984 WGVAGRKDHS
+1984 WNIAARNDRS
-1994 TGSLDAAWEDM
+1994 ALSLDAAWEEM
-2005 HAKWPEM
+2005 HQQWPGM
-2012 FDRNADER
+2012 FDQDASEGD
-2020 GKVQQV
+2020 KVQQV
-2026 VAALEAVQK
+2026 MAALEAVRR
-2035 EVSNPYGMNLDQ
+2035 EVSNPYAMNLEE
-2047 MTQTVTA
+2047 MTQYVTA
-2054 ELFEGFGQVN
+2054 EMYQKYL
-2064 EANALMEEAKAIARR
+2064 EAPTVKGAEARTQETARELEKTRAELQEARR
-2079 KTTRWAINR
+2079 ELEQSRAEIAAARQEAQEDRRMTAEMINVANENAQQIIKKWSAKR
-2088 EKLAEQRKARAEVI
+2088 EEMAERRKARAEVI

-2124 MREAVTALLE
+2124 MRDAVTALLE

-2141 KRVTIKREML
+2141 KGVTIKREML

-2204 NRLSQEETIELRD
+2204 NRLSREETIELRD

-2225 IINEDRLFMQKRRD
+2225 IINEDRLFMQKRQD

-2290 MEPIWKAVRDAENTH
+2290 MEPIWKALRDAENTH

-2395 RQLTVEDLVA
+2395 RQLTAEDLAA

-2448 SYYVPFRVA
+2448 SYYVPFKVA

-2569 KLVSGAKGAAV
+2569 KLVGGAKGAAV

-2647 RGTYDRVRQTAMG
+2647 RGTYDRARQTAMG
-2660 KLDDALGYLS
+2660 WLDDKLGYLS

-2818 TVTVGVRGFGEK
+2818 TVTVGVRGFGQK
-2830 YWDAFGPNLLDNATG
+2830 YLDAFLPNLLDNATG

-2954 TKQEGDSRRAS
+2954 AKQEGDSRRAS

-3030 SEYEKHVLA
+3030 SEYEKHVLE

-3065 DEPEA
+3065 EEPEA

-3169 DEMNADYREAIES
+3169 DEMNADYREAVES

-3235 LKGLAVGYTEDSFRE
+3235 LKGLAVGYTEDSFKE

-3268 VNRLKTQITRQ
+3268 ETRLKTQISRQ

-3293 WNAYGEAYVMA
+3293 WDAYGEAYVMA
-3304 LAEGNTSTARQLEGL
+3304 LAEGNTSTARQLAGL

-3328 TEEIPQKAVNK
+3328 AEEVPQKAVNK

>member
-21 PVQSSTGTKGQTAQE
+21 PVQSSAGTKGQTAQE

-82 AKREQK
+82 TKREQK
-88 DEYRRRYGTPQSSRE
+88 EEYRRRYGTPQSSRE

-112 QQREALEQYQS
+112 RQREAFEQYQS

-148 LWKANTAQVQATQK
+148 LWKANTTQAQATQK
-162 AMEEIENTR
+162 ALEEIENTR

-182 AAQNANTIGPLE
+182 AAQNANTIAPLE
-194 QARARELPQLSQ
+194 QARDRELPQLSQ
-206 EDQAFVDNASKRLE
+206 EDQAFVDNARKRLE

-242 RLIANEEKVMR
+242 RLIDNEEKVMR
-253 DRGAAL
+253 DRGVAL

-264 EIADKYA
+264 VTAA
-271 LGGSKDLEA
+271 A
-280 YLEAKRNVELMDEEI
+280 YGKNTKGDFDRYVKAVENAEEI
-295 ALGGVIAPEENK
+295 DAM
-307 KYQELKARVERGEE
+307 
-321 LTGQDVYDYK
+321 
-331 VWSEQYGAYE
+331 
-341 RDKETIKTLE
+341 LE
-351 EAGVLESGYSYA
+351 EAKERSPETYRTYLKAQNKVRRGLELTEEERSVYEGWSSMFGQKYEAEAEAKALEDGGVLESGFSYA
-363 AQERQRVNVGQLTQ
+363 ERDRQRVNEGQLTQ
-377 IEALTQYAGTIQA
+377 VEELSQYAGTIQA
-390 SIAKQEA
+390 PIARQEA

-405 NQQYALEKDIAAMQQ
+405 NEQYELQKDIAAMEL
-420 AGAGNSIGDN
+420 AGITGPAMDN
-430 LALKATPL
+430 AKD
-438 QNAQEELEAV
+438 QLETV
-448 KAAIAEAEYAML
+448 ERQIAEGEYAML

-532 KKAAEHPVGAWITS
+532 KKAAEHPVGSWITS

-666 VSGKT
+666 TSGKT
-671 QQELLLGRDNSQAL
+671 QQELLLGRDNSRAL

-713 KGGGYRTILANVI
+713 KGGGYRTILTNVI
-726 KSFAPEALEELPG
+726 KAFAPEALEELPG
-739 NVVDL
+739 NVVDQ

-806 VGMIKARSARTA
+806 VGMIKARSARKA

-838 LRSDAASEQAVRAA
+838 LRSDTASKQAVRAA

-913 DQVRFADTDTQTAYN
+913 DQVRFADTDTQAAYN
-928 RAAMFGDTQTARRFL
+928 RAAMFEDTQTARRFL
-943 AGYEATSMPVE
+943 AGYENTSLPLE

-974 EYERKAG
+974 EYERKVG

-996 AGQEATVAQEARLE
+996 AGQEATAAQNARLE
-1010 IPASLG
+1010 IPESLG
-1016 KEVQAQLGQ
+1016 KTVQEQLGQ

-1049 QAVMLSLLDGYAKAH
+1049 QAVMLSLLDDYAKAH

-1106 EGWHYIREHMGQE
+1106 EGWHYIREQMGQE

-1152 AEGQELSREAALEEL
+1152 AEGQELSREEALEEL

-1207 AFINKFV
+1207 AFINRFV

-1220 AKKIAGKNPEARAML
+1220 AKKIAGKNPEARVML
-1235 EHEADWGESIVQEY
+1235 EHEADWGESIIQEY

-1260 RGRTERKET
+1260 RSTKQNKKGYGQDSQFSLKVLPDGRKYVEVDTD
-1269 GETWYSKKN
+1269 
-1278 RKPGKKKTEQQNE
+1278 QQIFE
-1291 NAKESSAEQLQNEAD
+1291 G
-1306 EERSIKEQLR
+1306 
-1316 AHSSELADMEPVAV
+1316 
-1330 INVDISNLKTAKA
+1330 VDIKDYPKLIVRYITQRFRGKVIGTQNRAYVDKRAANEFAHPANHSLNEKIYEAKARTATELDNLMDAGRYIGHFEDNGRHADALGGWDRYEAIVKVKDAFYEGQINIMILGDGRRRFHDFTKIRDVSAALQDRNALRRDNVSDNSISKTAK
-1343 RKNWIVNLLQST
+1343 
-1355 GFQVER
+1355 
-1361 QGFGT
+1361 
-1366 IEFGKERI
+1366 
-1374 NKSLNYMQKP
+1374 
-1384 GEIAAFSALPRVLK
+1384 
-1398 RGKNISG
+1398 
-1405 HANHKGRGFGT
+1405 
-1416 ETFAAPVTIN
+1416 
-1426 GVMGYMAV
+1426 
-1434 VVKREARIAYKTHRI
+1434 
-1449 LMPDGSTFVFNEKA
+1449 
-1463 EPTPANRGS
+1463 
-1472 QKGIN
+1472 
-1477 PAPISSATNSIPQVE
+1477 
-1492 ENSNTNKNFSLKNVD
+1492 NSNTQKNFSLKNVD

-1512 MQREVE
+1512 MQR
-1518 ENENGGTMGAL
+1518 
-1529 EGATVENHA
+1529 
-1538 GIYAAQREKLAG
+1538 
-1550 WADGKPRS
+1550 
-1558 AEAVRE
+1558 
-1564 LLGESMTPTLEKW
+1564 
-1577 LHNQYEKG
+1577 
-1585 QNRQVKEPVRREAVE
+1585 
-1600 AFLQKD
+1600 
-1606 EALIAENEAQSK
+1606 
-1618 AFWQKLRGE
+1618 
-1627 KVRVH
+1627 
-1632 EVEVGEHTH
+1632 
-1641 EGRGAMGRQ
+1641 
-1650 IVQALMGDAPR
+1650 
-1661 VTVHNR
+1661 
-1667 DAQVDIYVNRAS
+1667 
-1679 VEKTLSYGG
+1679 
-1688 SKNIPIEVSKAI
+1688 
-1700 LLQTKEMLADA
+1700 
-1711 KYIGSHE
+1711 
-1718 NYATNSGLVHYFVS
+1718 
-1732 AAQTGDEI
+1732 
-1740 RRVVYMAHEKA
+1740 
-1751 WNDGDVQNRLY
+1751 
-1762 VEEVELLDTENAG
+1762 
-1775 ANDTSRSQQAV
+1775 
-1786 YTQHLT
+1786 
-1792 SNHPGTISIPE
+1792 
-1803 LLQNYNTEF
+1803 
-1812 LRRYDLKE
+1812 
-1820 RGAKRALQY
+1820 
-1829 SLRNVDTDM
+1829 
-1838 TEMQRVVEENEKLRE
+1838 VVEENERLQKL
-1853 AVGVLRAAMKQ
+1853 VGSLNAQLRAMRD
-1864 LSGAKAVNSRQ
+1864 GANGKAAVDRKAV
-1875 VWKFAREIKKK
+1875 WALAREMKAQ
-1886 YESKVRVNDLG
+1886 YQSKVRVNDLG
-1897 ENLRRVYDAMAN
+1897 ANLQKAFDAMAN
-1909 ARTDA
+1909 ARTDT

-1921 AMAAIARNML
+1921 AMAAIARDML
-1931 ENSEHI
+1931 DKSESI
-1937 NRDMY
+1937 DSTMY
-1942 DRYAD
+1942 DEYAD
-1947 MRDYLRRGRFQLTE
+1947 LRGYLRKGRFRLTD
-1961 AQWAEAE
+1961 AQWAEAA
-1968 KLYGSLKEFRN
+1968 KLYGSEKEFR
-1979 EVKGR
+1979 KAAFGR
-1984 WGVAGRKDHS
+1984 WNIAARNDRNAL
-1994 TGSLDAAWEDM
+1994 SLDAAWEEM
-2005 HAKWPEM
+2005 HQQWPGM
-2012 FDRNADER
+2012 FDQDASEGD
-2020 GKVQQV
+2020 KVQQV
-2026 VAALEAVQK
+2026 MAALEAVRR
-2035 EVSNPYGMNLDQ
+2035 EVSNPYEMNLEE
-2047 MTQTVTA
+2047 MTQYVTA
-2054 ELFEGFGQVN
+2054 EMYQKYL
-2064 EANALMEEAKAIARR
+2064 EAPTVKGAEARTQETARELEKTRAELREARR
-2079 KTTRWAINR
+2079 ELEQSRAEIAAARQEAQEDRRMTAEMINVANENAQQIIKKWSAKR
-2088 EKLAEQRKARAEVI
+2088 EEMAERRKARAEVI

-2124 MREAVTALLE
+2124 MRDAVTALLE

-2141 KRVTIKREML
+2141 KGVTIKREML

-2225 IINEDRLFMQKRRD
+2225 IINEDRLFMQKRQD

-2290 MEPIWKAVRDAENTH
+2290 MEPIWKALRDAENTH

-2347 GKKQKFRIQ
+2347 GKKQKLRIQ

-2395 RQLTVEDLVA
+2395 RQLTAEDLEA

-2448 SYYVPFRVA
+2448 SYYVPFKVA

-2569 KLVSGAKGAAV
+2569 KLVGGAKGAAV

-2647 RGTYDRVRQTAMG
+2647 RGTYDRARQTAMG

-2759 LKEAW
+2759 VKEAW

-2771 IKRAR
+2771 MKRAR

-2818 TVTVGVRGFGEK
+2818 TVTVGVRGFGQK
-2830 YWDAFGPNLLDNATG
+2830 YLDAFLPNLLDNATG

-2924 LQRDTLA
+2924 VQRDTLA

-2954 TKQEGDSRRAS
+2954 AKQEGDSRRAS

-3065 DEPEA
+3065 EEPEA

-3235 LKGLAVGYTEDSFRE
+3235 LKGLAVGYTEDSFKE

-3304 LAEGNTSTARQLEGL
+3304 LAEGNTSTARQLAGL